1 MEQRLRAL
9 EELARGE
16 AGGGPGLDGLL
27 DLLLGL
33 HHELSSAPLR
43 RERSVAQFLSWAS
56 PFVTKVKELRLQ
68 RDDFEIL
75 KVIGRGAFGE
85 VAVVRQRDSGQ
96 IFAMKMLHK
105 WEMLKRAETAC
116 FREERDVLVKGDSRW
131 VTALHY
137 AFQDE
142 EYLYL
147 VMDYYAGGDLLTL
160 LSRFEDR
167 LPPELAQFYLAEM
180 VLAIHSLH
188 QLGYVHR
195 DVKPDNVLLDMNG
208 HIRLADFGSCLRLNN
223 SGMVDS
229 SVAVG
234 TPDYI
239 SPEILQAMEEGK
251 GHYGPQCDWWS
262 LGVCA
267 YELLFGETPFYAESL
282 VETYGKIM
290 NHEDHLQFPSDVP
303 DVPAS
308 ARDLIRQLL
317 CHQEERLGRGGLDD
331 FRNHPFFEGVDW
343 ERLATST
350 APYIPELRGP
360 MDTSNFDVD
369 DDTLN
374 HPGTLLPPSHGTFS
388 GHHLPFVG
396 FTYTSGSPGP
406 ESSSEQV
413 AALEQR
419 LHCLEQEKRELSRKL
434 QEALQIPSDH
444 RELEQLRKEVQT
456 LQDRLS
462 DHSPGQDSDLQ
473 QERDRLLQELAE
485 ARAQLQT
492 QEQELRR
499 AQGRQEELLQG
510 RQEAQDREAATAS
523 QAQALSSQLEEAR
536 DARRELQA
544 QVATLTREVTR
555 LQREQERS
563 LEKEPSQVKTV
574 HSTSETNGM
583 GSPEG
588 GPQEAQLRKEVAALR
603 VQLEQAHSHGPS
615 GKEEALCR
623 LQEENQRL
631 SQEQER
637 LVEELER
644 ELQSK
649 QQLEG
654 ERRET
659 ESNWEAQLA
668 DILSWVND
676 EKVSRGYLQA
686 LATKLAEELESL
698 RNVGTQTLP
707 TRPLVSPGDTLG
719 GGGASLTPQVGT
731 LSSRKISDL
740 PKLTAD
746 QWQSWGFE
754 PGQDH
759 QWKAR
764 RLQKMEA
771 SARLELQSALEAEIR
786 AKQSLQERL
795 TQAQEAQL
803 QAESRLQEAEKQNQS
818 LKQEL
823 AALREELRARGPGDT
838 KPSNSLIP
846 FLSFRSSEKDSA
858 KDPGISGEAPRP
870 GVEPELRPEGRR
882 SLRLGAVF
890 PRAPATTAAADG
902 PPAKPG
908 SHTLRPRSF
917 PSPTKCLRCTSLML
931 GLGRQGLGC
940 DACGYF
946 CHSTCAP
953 QAPPC
958 PVPPELLHVA
968 LGVHPETG
976 TGTAYE
982 GFLSVP
988 RPSGVRRGW
997 QRVFAALSDSRLLL
1011 FDAPDPRLSPASGAL
1026 LQALDLR
1033 DPQFSATPVLASDVI
1048 HAQSRDLPRI
1058 FRVTAS
1064 QLTVPPATCTVLLLA
1079 ESEGERERWLQVLG
1093 ELQRLLLDTRPRPR
1107 PVYTLK
1113 EAYDNGLP
1121 LLPHALCAAIIASQ
1135 QLCEKDQERLALG
1148 TEEGLFVIHLH
1159 SNDIFQVGECRR
1171 VQRLA
1176 MSPTAGLLVVLCGR
1190 GPSVRLFALA
1200 ELESAEAAGA
1210 KIPESRG
1217 CQVLAAG
1224 RILQARTPVL
1234 CVAVKRQVLCYQL
1247 GPGPGPW
1254 QRRIRELQ
1262 APAPVQSLGLL
1273 GDRLC
1278 VGAAGAFMLYPLLN
1292 EAAPLALGAD
1302 LVSEEL
1308 PPSRGG
1314 LGEALGAVELSL
1326 SEFLLLFTT
1335 AGVYVDSAGR
1345 KSRIHEL
1352 LWPAVPTGWVSH
1364 PAGYAAPYL
1373 TVFSE
1378 NSIDVFDVRKAEWVQ
1393 TVPLKKVRPLNPEGS
1408 LFLYGTE
1415 KVRLTYL
1422 RNRLAEK
1429 DEFDI
1434 PDLTDNSRRQLFRT
1448 KSKRRFS
1455 FRVSEEQR
1463 QQQRREMLKDP
1474 FVRSKLISSPTN
1486 FNHLVH
1492 VGPTD
1497 GRPRAR
1503 DLPRAP
1509 EEKGRGARSSGPQRP
1524 HSFSEAS
1531 RRPASVGSDDL
1542 AGDADPLKRKP
1553 WTSLSSESV
1562 SCPQGSLS
1570 PAASLLQVSQWG
1582 LFPPAFKD
1590 RQFCSVLRPSL
1601 GPETREQAEP
1611 IPALAPKRCALLPVS
1626 PHCGLAWVGIFTL
1639 IVSAV
1644 WPRARCPA
1652 SLSLSRL

>member
-1 MEQRLRAL
+1 MERRLRAL
-9 EELARGE
+9 EQLVRGE

-43 RERSVAQFLSWAS
+43 RERNVAQFLSWAS

-116 FREERDVLVKGDSRW
+116 FREERDVLVKGNGHW

-167 LPPELAQFYLAEM
+167 LPPDLAQFYLAEM

-308 ARDLIRQLL
+308 AQDLIRQLL
-317 CHQEERLGRGGLDD
+317 CRQEERLGCGGLDD

-374 HPGTLLPPSHGTFS
+374 HPETLPPPSLGAFS

-406 ESSSEQV
+406 DSSSEPV
-413 AALEQR
+413 AALERKQG
-419 LHCLEQEKRELSRKL
+419 KVELSWKH
-434 QEALQIPSDH
+434 QEAPHGSSEPQELAQLQ
-444 RELEQLRKEVQT
+444 KEVQS
-456 LQDRLS
+456 LRERLAEALR
-462 DHSPGQDSDLQ
+462 DSKAPWSQMDGPPAASSGRDSVLQ
-473 QERDRLLQELAE
+473 QEKDCLQQELAE
-485 ARAQLQT
+485 VRAGLQVQT
-492 QEQELRR
+492 RELRR
-499 AQGRQEELLQG
+499 AQSRQEELLQ
-510 RQEAQDREAATAS
+510 RLLEAQDREAATAS
-523 QAQALSSQLEEAR
+523 QIQALSSQLEEAQG
-536 DARRELQA
+536 ARRELEG
-544 QVATLTREVTR
+544 QVTTLSREVTR
-555 LQREQERS
+555 LQGQYKES
-563 LEKEPSQVKTV
+563 LEKESLRPKTV
-574 HSTSETNGM
+574 HTICETNGTEP
-583 GSPEG
+583 PEG
-588 GPQEAQLRKEVAALR
+588 GSQEAQLRQEVATLR
-603 VQLEQAHSHGPS
+603 EQLEQACSRA

-623 LQEENQRL
+623 LREENQRL

-637 LVEELER
+637 LVEKLEQ

-649 QQLEG
+649 QRLEG

-659 ESNWEAQLA
+659 ESNWEAQIS
-668 DILSWVND
+668 DILNWVND

-686 LATKLAEELESL
+686 LATKMAEELESL

-707 TRPLVSPGDTLG
+707 TRPM
-719 GGGASLTPQVGT
+719 
-731 LSSRKISDL
+731 
-740 PKLTAD
+740 
-746 QWQSWGFE
+746 
-754 PGQDH
+754 DH

-786 AKQSLQERL
+786 AKQGLQERL
-795 TQAQEAQL
+795 TQVQEAQL
-803 QAESRLQEAEKQNQS
+803 QAERRLQEAEKQSQA
-818 LKQEL
+818 LQQEV
-823 AALREELRARGPGDT
+823 AELREELRARGPADT
-838 KPSNSLIP
+838 KTSSSLIP
-846 FLSFRSSEKDSA
+846 FLSFWNTEKDSA
-858 KDPGISGEAPRP
+858 KDSGISGEAPRP
-870 GVEPELRPEGRR
+870 GAEPELRPEGRR
-882 SLRLGAVF
+882 SLRMGAVF
-890 PRAPATTAAADG
+890 PRAPAPTATPAEG

-917 PSPTKCLRCTSLML
+917 PSPTKCLCCTSLML

-940 DACGYF
+940 DACGYL
-946 CHSTCAP
+946 CHSSCAP

-958 PVPPELLHVA
+958 PVPPDLLRTA

-976 TGTAYE
+976 TGTAFE

-997 QRVFAALSDSRLLL
+997 QRVYAALSDSRLLL
-1011 FDAPDPRLSPASGAL
+1011 FDAPDPRVNPASGAL

-1064 QLTVPPATCTVLLLA
+1064 QLTVPPTTCTVLLLA

-1121 LLPHALCAAIIASQ
+1121 LLPHTLCAAIV
-1135 QLCEKDQERLALG
+1135 DQERLALG

-1159 SNDIFQVGECRR
+1159 SNGIFQVGDCRR

-1176 MSPTAGLLVVLCGR
+1176 VSPAAGLLVVLCGR

-1200 ELESAEAAGA
+1200 ELESCEASGT

-1217 CQVLAAG
+1217 CQALAAG
-1224 RILQARTPVL
+1224 RILQARTAVL

-1278 VGAAGAFMLYPLLN
+1278 VGAAGSFALYSLLN
-1292 EAAPLALGAD
+1292 EAAPLALGAG
-1302 LVSEEL
+1302 LVPEEL

-1326 SEFLLLFTT
+1326 SEFLLLFAT
-1335 AGVYVDSAGR
+1335 AGVYVDGAGR
-1345 KSRIHEL
+1345 KSRGHEL
-1352 LWPAVPTGWVSH
+1352 LWPVAPTGW
-1364 PAGYAAPYL
+1364 GYAAPYL

-1393 TVPLKKVRPLNPEGS
+1393 TVPLKKVRPLNLEGS

-1415 KVRLTYL
+1415 KIRLTYL
-1422 RNRLAEK
+1422 RNPLAEK

-1448 KSKRRFS
+1448 KSKRHFF

-1474 FVRSKLISSPTN
+1474 FVRSKLISPPTN

-1497 GRPRAR
+1497 GKPSAKE
-1503 DLPRAP
+1503 LPRAP
-1509 EEKGRGARSSGPQRP
+1509 EQKGRGARSSSSQRP
-1524 HSFSEAS
+1524 HSFSETS
-1531 RRPASVGSDDL
+1531 RRPASIGNDGL
-1542 AGDADPLKRKP
+1542 PGDADHMERKP

-1562 SCPQGSLS
+1562 SCPQGSLR
-1570 PAASLLQVSQWG
+1570 PAGSSVQVSERPRS
-1582 LFPPAFKD
+1582 LPPA
-1590 RQFCSVLRPSL
+1590 
-1601 GPETREQAEP
+1601 PESEG
-1611 IPALAPKRCALLPVS
+1611 S
-1626 PHCGLAWVGIFTL
+1626 P
-1639 IVSAV
+1639 
-1644 WPRARCPA
+1644 
-1652 SLSLSRL
+1652 

>member
-1 MEQRLRAL
+1 MERRLRAL
-9 EELARGE
+9 ERLARGE

-43 RERSVAQFLSWAS
+43 RERNVAQFLSWAG
-56 PFVTKVKELRLQ
+56 PFVQKVKELCLQ

-85 VAVVRQRDSGQ
+85 VAVVRQRDTGQ
-96 IFAMKMLHK
+96 VFAMKMLHK

-195 DVKPDNVLLDMNG
+195 DVKPDNILLDLNG
-208 HIRLADFGSCLRLNN
+208 HIRLADFGSCLRLNE

-239 SPEILQAMEEGK
+239 SPEILQAMEEGT

-290 NHEDHLQFPSDVP
+290 NHEDHLQFPPDVP

-308 ARDLIRQLL
+308 AQDLIRQLL
-317 CHQEERLGRGGLDD
+317 CRQEERLGRGGLDD

-360 MDTSNFDVD
+360 LDTSNFDVD

-374 HPGTLLPPSHGTFS
+374 HPGTLPPPTHGAFS

-396 FTYTSGSPGP
+396 FTYTLGRPSP
-406 ESSSEQV
+406 ESAAEPASAVEQDV
-413 AALEQR
+413 
-419 LHCLEQEKRELSRKL
+419 ELSWKDS
-434 QEALQIPSDH
+434 ET
-444 RELEQLRKEVQT
+444 LRDGKAP
-456 LQDRLS
+456 LS
-462 DHSPGQDSDLQ
+462 PRDSDLQ
-473 QERDRLLQELAE
+473 QERDQLRQDLAE
-485 ARAQLQT
+485 ARAALQA
-492 QEQELRR
+492 QAQELCR
-499 AQGRQEELLQG
+499 AQSRQEELL
-510 RQEAQDREAATAS
+510 RRLQEAQDREAAAAS
-523 QAQALSSQLEEAR
+523 GAQALSAQLEEAQG
-536 DARRELQA
+536 ARRELEA
-544 QVATLTREVTR
+544 RVATLSREVTQLQGQHER
-555 LQREQERS
+555 SRDKDTSQAESSHTASEASGSGAPQGGPDEAQLQRE
-563 LEKEPSQVKTV
+563 
-574 HSTSETNGM
+574 
-583 GSPEG
+583 
-588 GPQEAQLRKEVAALR
+588 AAALCEHP
-603 VQLEQAHSHGPS
+603 EQACGLGPG
-615 GKEEALCR
+615 GKEEALRR
-623 LQEENQRL
+623 LQEENARL
-631 SQEQER
+631 SREQER
-637 LVEELER
+637 LAEELER
-644 ELQSK
+644 EQQSK
-649 QQLEG
+649 RQLEG

-659 ESNWEAQLA
+659 ESSWEAQIA
-668 DILSWVND
+668 DILTWVND

-686 LATKLAEELESL
+686 LATKMAEELESL
-698 RNVGTQTLP
+698 GHAGPQTLP
-707 TRPLVSPGDTLG
+707 TRPL
-719 GGGASLTPQVGT
+719 
-731 LSSRKISDL
+731 
-740 PKLTAD
+740 
-746 QWQSWGFE
+746 
-754 PGQDH
+754 DH

-771 SARLELQSALEAEIR
+771 SARLELQLALEAEIR
-786 AKQSLQERL
+786 AKQGLQESL
-795 TQAQEAQL
+795 TRAQEAQL
-803 QAESRLQEAEKQNQS
+803 QAERRLQEAEKQSQA
-818 LKQEL
+818 LRQEL
-823 AALREELRARGPGDT
+823 ATLREELRARGPGDV
-838 KPSNSLIP
+838 KSSNSLIP
-846 FLSFRSSEKDSA
+846 FLSFRGAEDSA
-858 KDPGISGEAPRP
+858 KDPGTSGEALRP
-870 GVEPELRPEGRR
+870 GMEPELRPEGRR
-882 SLRLGAVF
+882 SLRAGAAL
-890 PRAPATTAAADG
+890 PRVPAAPTAPAEG

-946 CHSTCAP
+946 CHSACAP

-958 PVPPELLHVA
+958 PVPPDLLRTA
-968 LGVHPETG
+968 LGVHPDTG

-1011 FDAPDPRLSPASGAL
+1011 FDAPDARLSPASGAL

-1064 QLTVPPATCTVLLLA
+1064 QLTVPPTTCTVLLLA
-1079 ESEGERERWLQVLG
+1079 ESEAERERWLQVLG
-1093 ELQRLLLDTRPRPR
+1093 ELQRLLADSRPRPR
-1107 PVYTLK
+1107 PVYILK

-1121 LLPHALCAAIIASQ
+1121 LLPHTLCAAVI
-1135 QLCEKDQERLALG
+1135 DTERLALG
-1148 TEEGLFVIHLH
+1148 TEEGLYVIHLH
-1159 SNDIFQVGECRR
+1159 SHDIFQVGECRR

-1176 MSPTAGLLVVLCGR
+1176 VSPTAGLLVALCGR
-1190 GPSVRLFALA
+1190 GPSVRLFPLA

-1217 CQVLAAG
+1217 CQALAAG
-1224 RILQARTPVL
+1224 RILQARTPVI

-1278 VGAAGAFMLYPLLN
+1278 VGAAGAFALYPLLN
-1292 EAAPLALGAD
+1292 EAAPLALGAG
-1302 LVSEEL
+1302 LGPEEL

-1345 KSRIHEL
+1345 KSRGHEL
-1352 LWPAVPTGWVSH
+1352 LWPAAPTGW
-1364 PAGYAAPYL
+1364 GYAAPYL

-1378 NSIDVFDVRKAEWVQ
+1378 NSMDVFDVRRAEWVQ

-1434 PDLTDNSRRQLFRT
+1434 PDLTDNSRRQLFRA
-1448 KSKRRFS
+1448 KSKRRFF

-1474 FVRSKLISSPTN
+1474 FVRSKLISPPTN

-1492 VGPTD
+1492 VGPTA
-1497 GRPRAR
+1497 GKAGAR
-1503 DLPRAP
+1503 DHQAP
-1509 EEKGRGARSSGPQRP
+1509 EKARGARSSGPQRP
-1524 HSFSEAS
+1524 HSFSEAP
-1531 RRPASVGSDDL
+1531 RRPASMGS
-1542 AGDADPLKRKP
+1542 AGFPGDADPKKRKP

-1562 SCPQGSLS
+1562 SCPQASLS
-1570 PAASLLQVSQWG
+1570 PAASVVQVSERPRS
-1582 LFPPAFKD
+1582 LPPA
-1590 RQFCSVLRPSL
+1590 
-1601 GPETREQAEP
+1601 PESES
-1611 IPALAPKRCALLPVS
+1611 S
-1626 PHCGLAWVGIFTL
+1626 P
-1639 IVSAV
+1639 
-1644 WPRARCPA
+1644 
-1652 SLSLSRL
+1652 

>member
-1 MEQRLRAL
+1 MERRLRAL
-9 EELARGE
+9 ERLARGE
-16 AGGGPGLDGLL
+16 AAGGPGLDGLL

-43 RERSVAQFLSWAS
+43 RERNVAQFLSWAS
-56 PFVTKVKELRLQ
+56 PLVAKVKELRLQ

-137 AFQDE
+137 AFQDD

-303 DVPAS
+303 DVPAT

-317 CHQEERLGRGGLDD
+317 CRQEERLGRGGLDD

-343 ERLATST
+343 EQLATST

-374 HPGTLLPPSHGTFS
+374 HPGTLPPPSHGAFS

-406 ESSSEQV
+406 ESSSERL
-413 AALEQR
+413 AGLERQLGR
-419 LHCLEQEKRELSRKL
+419 LQEEKMQLSREL
-434 QEALQIPSDH
+434 QEALQVSSDPQ
-444 RELEQLRKEVQT
+444 ELERLRKEVQT

-462 DHSPGQDSDLQ
+462 ETPRDSEDRTDGGSPGQDGDLRR
-473 QERDRLLQELAE
+473 ERDQLARELAE
-485 ARAQLQT
+485 AQAGLRAQAQA
-492 QEQELRR
+492 LRR
-499 AQGRQEELLQG
+499 AQERQEELLQ
-510 RQEAQDREAATAS
+510 RLHEAQEREAATAS
-523 QAQALSSQLEEAR
+523 QTQALSSQLEEAQDSSR
-536 DARRELQA
+536 KLQA
-544 QVATLTREVTR
+544 QVATLCREVTQ
-555 LQREQERS
+555 LQRQRERS
-563 LEKEPSQVKTV
+563 LEKESFRAKTI
-574 HSTSETNGM
+574 HTTSETNGT
-583 GSPEG
+583 GLPESR
-588 GPQEAQLRKEVAALR
+588 PQEAQLRKEVAALR
-603 VQLEQAHSHGPS
+603 VQLEQARGHGLS

-623 LQEENQRL
+623 LEEENRRL
-631 SQEQER
+631 SLEQER

-644 ELQSK
+644 EQQSK

-659 ESNWEAQLA
+659 ESNWEAQIA

-686 LATKLAEELESL
+686 LATKMAEELESL

-707 TRPLVSPGDTLG
+707 ARPL
-719 GGGASLTPQVGT
+719 
-731 LSSRKISDL
+731 
-740 PKLTAD
+740 
-746 QWQSWGFE
+746 
-754 PGQDH
+754 DH

-795 TQAQEAQL
+795 TQVQEAQL
-803 QAESRLQEAEKQNQS
+803 QAESRLQEAEKQNQG
-818 LKQEL
+818 LQQEL
-823 AALREELRARGPGDT
+823 AVLREELVARGPGDT
-838 KPSNSLIP
+838 KPANSLIP
-846 FLSFRSSEKDSA
+846 FLSLRSSEKDST
-858 KDPGISGEAPRP
+858 KDPDLSAEALKP

-890 PRAPATTAAADG
+890 PKAPAAPTAPAEG

-908 SHTLRPRSF
+908 SHALRPRSF

-946 CHSTCAP
+946 CHSACAP

-958 PVPPELLHVA
+958 PVPPDHLRTA

-1064 QLTVPPATCTVLLLA
+1064 QLTVPPAVCTVLLLA
-1079 ESEGERERWLQVLG
+1079 ESEAERECWLQVLG

-1121 LLPHALCAAIIASQ
+1121 LLPHALCAAII
-1135 QLCEKDQERLALG
+1135 DQERLALG

-1159 SNDIFQVGECRR
+1159 SNDIFQVGDCRR
-1171 VQRLA
+1171 VQRLTV
-1176 MSPTAGLLVVLCGR
+1176 SPTAGLLVVLCGR

-1200 ELESAEAAGA
+1200 KLESVEAGGA

-1217 CQVLAAG
+1217 CQALAAG

-1278 VGAAGAFMLYPLLN
+1278 VGAAGAFALYPLLN
-1292 EAAPLALGAD
+1292 EAAPVALGAG

-1352 LWPAVPTGWVSH
+1352 LWPAVPTGW
-1364 PAGYAAPYL
+1364 GYAAPYL

-1378 NSIDVFDVRKAEWVQ
+1378 NAIDVFDVRKAEWVQ

-1408 LFLYGTE
+1408 LFLFGTE

-1448 KSKRRFS
+1448 KSKRHFF

-1463 QQQRREMLKDP
+1463 QQRRREMLKDP
-1474 FVRSKLISSPTN
+1474 FVRSKLISPPTN

-1497 GRPRAR
+1497 GKPSAR
-1503 DLPRAP
+1503 VLPRAP
-1509 EEKGRGARSSGPQRP
+1509 EGKGRGTRGSGPQRP

-1531 RRPASVGSDDL
+1531 RRPASVGSDGL
-1542 AGDADPLKRKP
+1542 AGDADTTVKRKP

-1570 PAASLLQVSQWG
+1570 PADSLIQVSWWG
-1582 LFPPAFKD
+1582 FSLPYKSTGS
-1590 RQFCSVLRPSL
+1590 SVL
-1601 GPETREQAEP
+1601 
-1611 IPALAPKRCALLPVS
+1611 C
-1626 PHCGLAWVGIFTL
+1626 
-1639 IVSAV
+1639 
-1644 WPRARCPA
+1644 
-1652 SLSLSRL
+1652 

>member
-9 EELARGE
+9 EQLARGE

-43 RERSVAQFLSWAS
+43 RERNVAQFLSWAS

-290 NHEDHLQFPSDVP
+290 NHEDHLQFPSDMP

-308 ARDLIRQLL
+308 AQDLIRRLL
-317 CHQEERLGRGGLDD
+317 CRQEERLGCGGLDD
-331 FRNHPFFEGVDW
+331 FRNHPFFQGVDW
-343 ERLATST
+343 ERLANST

-374 HPGTLLPPSHGTFS
+374 HPGTLPPPSHGAFS

-396 FTYTSGSPGP
+396 FTYTSSCSASESRSEPG
-406 ESSSEQV
+406 
-413 AALEQR
+413 AALEKFC
-419 LHCLEQEKRELSRKL
+419 HLEQDKVELGWKH
-434 QEALQIPSDH
+434 QEALHGCSDH
-444 RELEQLRKEVQT
+444 QELARLRTEVQT
-456 LQDRLS
+456 LQGRLAEMLRDSKAHLSQMDGAPAGSLSQDGDLWQEKDRL
-462 DHSPGQDSDLQ
+462 Q
-473 QERDRLLQELAE
+473 QELAE
-485 ARAQLQT
+485 AQAGLQV
-492 QEQELRR
+492 QGQELRR
-499 AQGRQEELLQG
+499 VQGRQEELLQQL
-510 RQEAQDREAATAS
+510 QEAQEREAASAS
-523 QAQALSSQLEEAR
+523 RIQALSSQLEEAW
-536 DARRELQA
+536 DAQRELEG
-544 QVATLTREVTR
+544 QVATLRQEVAQ
-555 LQREQERS
+555 LQGQWERS
-563 LEKEPSQVKTV
+563 LEKSSSPAKTV
-574 HSTSETNGM
+574 HTASETNGT
-583 GSPEG
+583 GLPEG
-588 GPQEAQLRKEVAALR
+588 GPQEAQLRKEVAALQE
-603 VQLEQAHSHGPS
+603 QLRQARSRGP
-615 GKEEALCR
+615 GEKDEALCR

-631 SQEQER
+631 SREQER
-637 LVEELER
+637 LAEELEQ

-649 QQLEG
+649 QRLEG

-659 ESNWEAQLA
+659 ESNWEAQIA

-686 LATKLAEELESL
+686 LATKMAEELESL

-707 TRPLVSPGDTLG
+707 TRPL
-719 GGGASLTPQVGT
+719 
-731 LSSRKISDL
+731 
-740 PKLTAD
+740 
-746 QWQSWGFE
+746 
-754 PGQDH
+754 DH

-786 AKQSLQERL
+786 AKQNLQEQL
-795 TQAQEAQL
+795 TQVQEAQL
-803 QAESRLQEAEKQNQS
+803 QSERRLQEAEKQSGALQ
-818 LKQEL
+818 QEL

-846 FLSFRSSEKDSA
+846 FLSFWNAEKDSA
-858 KDPGISGEAPRP
+858 KDTGISGEAPRT
-870 GVEPELRPEGRR
+870 GAEPELRPEGRR
-882 SLRLGAVF
+882 SLRMGAVF
-890 PRAPATTAAADG
+890 PRAPAATTAPAEV

-908 SHTLRPRSF
+908 SHALRLRNF
-917 PSPTKCLRCTSLML
+917 LSPTKCLRCTSLML
-931 GLGRQGLGC
+931 GLGRQGLAC

-958 PVPPELLHVA
+958 PVPPELLRTA

-997 QRVFAALSDSRLLL
+997 QRVYAALSDSRLLL
-1011 FDAPDPRLSPASGAL
+1011 FDAPDPRVSPASGAL
-1026 LQALDLR
+1026 LQTLDLR
-1033 DPQFSATPVLASDVI
+1033 DPQFSATPVLAPDVI

-1064 QLTVPPATCTVLLLA
+1064 QLTVPPTTCTVLLLA

-1121 LLPHALCAAIIASQ
+1121 LLPHTFCAAVI
-1135 QLCEKDQERLALG
+1135 DQERLALG
-1148 TEEGLFVIHLH
+1148 TEEGLYVIHLH

-1171 VQRLA
+1171 VQQLA
-1176 MSPTAGLLVVLCGR
+1176 VSPSAGLLVVLCGR

-1200 ELESAEAAGA
+1200 ELESTDATGA

-1217 CQVLAAG
+1217 CQVLTAG

-1234 CVAVKRQVLCYQL
+1234 CVAIKRQVLCYQL

-1254 QRRIRELQ
+1254 QHRIRELQ
-1262 APAPVQSLGLL
+1262 APASVQSLGLL

-1278 VGAAGAFMLYPLLN
+1278 VGAAGTFALYPLLN
-1292 EAAPLALGAD
+1292 EAAPLVLGAG
-1302 LVSEEL
+1302 LVPEEL

-1326 SEFLLLFTT
+1326 NELLLLFTT
-1335 AGVYVDSAGR
+1335 AGVYVDGTGR
-1345 KSRIHEL
+1345 KSRSHEL
-1352 LWPAVPTGWVSH
+1352 LWPAAPTGW
-1364 PAGYAAPYL
+1364 GYTAPYL

-1378 NSIDVFDVRKAEWVQ
+1378 NAIDVFDVRRAEWVQ

-1415 KVRLTYL
+1415 KIRLTYL

-1448 KSKRRFS
+1448 KSKRRFF
-1455 FRVSEEQR
+1455 FRVSPEQR

-1474 FVRSKLISSPTN
+1474 FVRSKLISPPTN

-1497 GRPRAR
+1497 GRHSAR

-1531 RRPASVGSDDL
+1531 RRPASMGSDCL
-1542 AGDADPLKRKP
+1542 PGDTDPTVKRKP

-1570 PAASLLQVSQWG
+1570 PAASQIQVSERPRS
-1582 LFPPAFKD
+1582 LPPA
-1590 RQFCSVLRPSL
+1590 
-1601 GPETREQAEP
+1601 AESESFP
-1611 IPALAPKRCALLPVS
+1611 
-1626 PHCGLAWVGIFTL
+1626 
-1639 IVSAV
+1639 
-1644 WPRARCPA
+1644 
-1652 SLSLSRL
+1652 

>member
-1 MEQRLRAL
+1 MEQRLREL
-9 EELARGE
+9 ERLAQGE

-43 RERSVAQFLSWAS
+43 RERNVAQFLNWAG

-85 VAVVRQRDSGQ
+85 VAVVRQKDSGQ

-131 VTALHY
+131 VTTLHY

-195 DVKPDNVLLDMNG
+195 DVKPDNVLLDKNG
-208 HIRLADFGSCLRLNN
+208 HIRLADFGSCLRLND

-290 NHEDHLQFPSDVP
+290 NHEDHLQFPPDTP

-308 ARDLIRQLL
+308 AQDLIRQLL
-317 CHQEERLGRGGLDD
+317 CRQEHRLGRGGLDD
-331 FRNHPFFEGVDW
+331 FRKHPFFEGVDW
-343 ERLATST
+343 GRLATST

-360 MDTSNFDVD
+360 VDTSNFDVD
-369 DDTLN
+369 EDTLT
-374 HPGTLLPPSHGTFS
+374 HPGTAPPPSHGPFS
-388 GHHLPFVG
+388 GHQLPFVG
-396 FTYTSGSPGP
+396 FTYTSGSPGS
-406 ESSSEQV
+406 ESSSQR
-413 AALEQR
+413 AAAPGQK
-419 LHCLEQEKRELSRKL
+419 LHCLEREKAEPNGSC
-434 QEALQIPSDH
+434 QEALQSPSDP
-444 RELEQLRKEVQT
+444 RELGQPRREAQT
-456 LQDRLS
+456 LQDGPSGALRAGTTPSSQL
-462 DHSPGQDSDLQ
+462 DGPPAGQADLR
-473 QERDRLLQELAE
+473 QERDRLHQELAAARAALQAQERELGE
-485 ARAQLQT
+485 ARA
-492 QEQELRR
+492 
-499 AQGRQEELLQG
+499 RQEELRRGL
-510 RQEAQDREAATAS
+510 QEAQEKEAATAS
-523 QAQALSSQLEEAR
+523 RARALSSQLEEAR
-536 DARRELQA
+536 GARRELQA
-544 QVATLTREVTR
+544 QVATLNRELTR
-555 LQREQERS
+555 LQKQQGGSLQRES
-563 LEKEPSQVKTV
+563 APGKAI
-574 HSTSETNGM
+574 HANGV
-583 GSPEG
+583 GPPEG
-588 GPQEAQLRKEVAALR
+588 RPPEVQPREEVAALPG
-603 VQLEQAHSHGPS
+603 QQEQNHGHRS
-615 GKEEALCR
+615 GGKEEALCR
-623 LQEENQRL
+623 LQEENRRL

-637 LVEELER
+637 LVEELAR
-644 ELQSK
+644 EQQSK
-649 QQLEG
+649 RQLEG
-654 ERRET
+654 ERREA
-659 ESNWEAQLA
+659 ESNWEAQIA

-686 LATKLAEELESL
+686 LATKMAEELESL

-707 TRPLVSPGDTLG
+707 ARPL
-719 GGGASLTPQVGT
+719 
-731 LSSRKISDL
+731 
-740 PKLTAD
+740 
-746 QWQSWGFE
+746 
-754 PGQDH
+754 DH

-786 AKQSLQERL
+786 AKRGLQEQL
-795 TQAQEAQL
+795 TQVQEARL
-803 QAESRLQEAEKQNQS
+803 QAESRAQETEKQNQS
-818 LKQEL
+818 LTQEL
-823 AALREELRARGPGDT
+823 AALREEMQARGAGDA
-838 KPSNSLIP
+838 KPSSSLITLLP
-846 FLSFRSSEKDSA
+846 FRSAEKDPS
-858 KDPGISGEAPRP
+858 KDPGGSGEAPRP
-870 GVEPELRPEGRR
+870 GMEPELRPEGRR
-882 SLRLGAVF
+882 SLRIGAVF
-890 PRAPATTAAADG
+890 PRAPAATTALAQG
-902 PPAKPG
+902 SPAKPG

-917 PSPTKCLRCTSLML
+917 PSPTKCLRCTSMML
-931 GLGRQGLGC
+931 GLSRQGLGC

-958 PVPPELLHVA
+958 PVPHDLLRSA

-1011 FDAPDPRLSPASGAL
+1011 FDAPDSRFSPASGAL

-1048 HAQSRDLPRI
+1048 HAQSKDLPCI

-1064 QLTVPPATCTVLLLA
+1064 QLTVPPTTCTVLLLA
-1079 ESEGERERWLQVLG
+1079 ESKGARERWLRALS
-1093 ELQRLLLDTRPRPR
+1093 ELQRLLRDVPL
-1107 PVYTLK
+1107 TLT
-1113 EAYDNGLP
+1113 LS
-1121 LLPHALCAAIIASQ
+1121 LLP
-1135 QLCEKDQERLALG
+1135 DQERLALG
-1148 TEEGLFVIHLH
+1148 TEEGLFVIHLR

-1176 MSPTAGLLVVLCGR
+1176 VSPAAGLLAALCGR
-1190 GPSVRLFALA
+1190 GPSVRLFALS
-1200 ELESAEAAGA
+1200 ELESMEAAGT

-1278 VGAAGAFMLYPLLN
+1278 VGAAGTFALYPLLN
-1292 EAAPLALGAD
+1292 EAAPVILGTG
-1302 LVSEEL
+1302 LVPEDL

-1335 AGVYVDSAGR
+1335 AGVYVDSTGR
-1345 KSRIHEL
+1345 KSRIQEL
-1352 LWPAVPTGWVSH
+1352 LWPAMPTGW
-1364 PAGYAAPYL
+1364 GYTAPYL

-1378 NSIDVFDVRKAEWVQ
+1378 NAMDVFDVRRAEWVQ

-1422 RNRLAEK
+1422 RNQLSEK

-1448 KSKRRFS
+1448 KSKRRFF

-1474 FVRSKLISSPTN
+1474 FVRSKLISPPTN

-1492 VGPTD
+1492 MGRVD
-1497 GRPRAR
+1497 GRPSAR
-1503 DLPRAP
+1503 DLSPAP
-1509 EEKGRGARSSGPQRP
+1509 DENGRGARSSGPQRP

-1531 RRPASVGSDDL
+1531 RRPASMGSEGL
-1542 AGDADPLKRKP
+1542 AAAADPMKKKP

-1562 SCPQGSLS
+1562 SSPQGSLS
-1570 PAASLLQVSQWG
+1570 PAASLIQVSERPRS
-1582 LFPPAFKD
+1582 LPPA
-1590 RQFCSVLRPSL
+1590 
-1601 GPETREQAEP
+1601 PESES
-1611 IPALAPKRCALLPVS
+1611 S
-1626 PHCGLAWVGIFTL
+1626 P
-1639 IVSAV
+1639 
-1644 WPRARCPA
+1644 
-1652 SLSLSRL
+1652 

>member
-1 MEQRLRAL
+1 MERRLRAL
-9 EELARGE
+9 EQLARGE

-43 RERSVAQFLSWAS
+43 RERNVAQFLSWAG

-131 VTALHY
+131 VTTLHY

-223 SGMVDS
+223 NGMVDS

-290 NHEDHLQFPSDVP
+290 NHEDHLQFPADAP

-308 ARDLIRQLL
+308 AQDLIRQLL
-317 CHQEERLGRGGLDD
+317 CRQEERLGRGGLDD

-360 MDTSNFDVD
+360 VDTSNFDVD

-374 HPGTLLPPSHGTFS
+374 HPGTLPPPSHGAFS

-406 ESSSEQV
+406 ESSSEQLP
-413 AALEQR
+413 ALER
-419 LHCLEQEKRELSRKL
+419 KLRCLEQEKTELSRKL
-434 QEALQIPSDH
+434 QEALQVSSDH
-444 RELEQLRKEVQT
+444 RELERLQKEVQT
-456 LQDRLS
+456 LRHRLS
-462 DHSPGQDSDLQ
+462 ETPRGSKASLSQTDGGSPGRDSDLR
-473 QERDRLLQELAE
+473 QERDRLLRELAE
-485 ARAQLQT
+485 AQAGLQAQAGELCRAQ
-492 QEQELRR
+492 E
-499 AQGRQEELLQG
+499 RQEELLQ
-510 RQEAQDREAATAS
+510 RLREAQEREAATAS
-523 QAQALSSQLEEAR
+523 QTQALSSRLEEAQ
-536 DARRELQA
+536 DTSRRLQA
-544 QVATLTREVTR
+544 QVATLCREVTQ
-555 LQREQERS
+555 LQRQRERS
-563 LEKEPSQVKTV
+563 IEKESLRVKTI
-574 HSTSETNGM
+574 HAASETNGT
-583 GSPEG
+583 GLPEG
-588 GPQEAQLRKEVAALR
+588 GPQEAQLRKEAAALR
-603 VQLEQAHSHGPS
+603 VQLEQARGHGLS

-631 SQEQER
+631 SLEQER
-637 LVEELER
+637 LVAELER
-644 ELQSK
+644 EQQSK

-659 ESNWEAQLA
+659 ESNWEAQIA

-686 LATKLAEELESL
+686 LATKMAEELESL
-698 RNVGTQTLP
+698 RNVGTQTPP
-707 TRPLVSPGDTLG
+707 TRPL
-719 GGGASLTPQVGT
+719 
-731 LSSRKISDL
+731 
-740 PKLTAD
+740 
-746 QWQSWGFE
+746 
-754 PGQDH
+754 DH

-786 AKQSLQERL
+786 AKQSLQEQL
-795 TQAQEAQL
+795 TQVQEARR
-803 QAESRLQEAEKQNQS
+803 QADSRLQEAEQQS
-818 LKQEL
+818 RGLRQEL
-823 AALREELRARGPGDT
+823 AALREELQARGPADT

-846 FLSFRSSEKDSA
+846 FLSLRSSEKDST
-858 KDPGISGEAPRP
+858 KDPGISGEALRP
-870 GVEPELRPEGRR
+870 GMEPELKPEGRR

-890 PRAPATTAAADG
+890 PRAPAAVTTPTEV

-908 SHTLRPRSF
+908 SHSLRPRSF

-946 CHSTCAP
+946 CHSACAP

-958 PVPPELLHVA
+958 PVPPDLLRTA

-1064 QLTVPPATCTVLLLA
+1064 QLTVPPAMCTVLLLA
-1079 ESEGERERWLQVLG
+1079 ESEAERERWLQVLG

-1121 LLPHALCAAIIASQ
+1121 LLPHALCAAII
-1135 QLCEKDQERLALG
+1135 DQERLALG

-1176 MSPTAGLLVVLCGR
+1176 VSPTAGLLVVLCGR

-1200 ELESAEAAGA
+1200 KLESAEVAGA

-1224 RILQARTPVL
+1224 CILQARTPVL

-1278 VGAAGAFMLYPLLN
+1278 VGAAGTFALYPLLN
-1292 EAAPLALGAD
+1292 EAAPLALGAS
-1302 LVSEEL
+1302 LVPEEL

-1326 SEFLLLFTT
+1326 SEFLLLFAT

-1345 KSRIHEL
+1345 KSRVHEL
-1352 LWPAVPTGWVSH
+1352 LWPAVPTGWGCFRDTEEETSPRRCLTCQGLHSTVSC

-1408 LFLYGTE
+1408 LFLFGTE

-1448 KSKRRFS
+1448 KSKRHFF

-1463 QQQRREMLKDP
+1463 QQRRRELLKDP
-1474 FVRSKLISSPTN
+1474 FVRSKLISPPSN

-1497 GRPRAR
+1497 GKPGAR
-1503 DLPRAP
+1503 DLPPAP
-1509 EEKGRGARSSGPQRP
+1509 GGKGRGTRGSGPQRP

-1531 RRPASVGSDDL
+1531 RRPASVGSDGL
-1542 AGDADPLKRKP
+1542 TGDADAMKRKP

-1562 SCPQGSLS
+1562 SCSQGSLS
-1570 PAASLLQVSQWG
+1570 PADSLIQVSERPRS
-1582 LFPPAFKD
+1582 LPPA
-1590 RQFCSVLRPSL
+1590 
-1601 GPETREQAEP
+1601 PESEG
-1611 IPALAPKRCALLPVS
+1611 S
-1626 PHCGLAWVGIFTL
+1626 P
-1639 IVSAV
+1639 
-1644 WPRARCPA
+1644 
-1652 SLSLSRL
+1652 

>member
-1 MEQRLRAL
+1 MERRLRAL
-9 EELARGE
+9 EQLARGE

-43 RERSVAQFLSWAS
+43 RERNVAQFLSWAG

-131 VTALHY
+131 VTTLHY

-223 SGMVDS
+223 NGMVDS

-290 NHEDHLQFPSDVP
+290 NHEDHLQFPAEAP

-308 ARDLIRQLL
+308 AQDLIRQLL
-317 CHQEERLGRGGLDD
+317 CRQEERLGRGGLDD

-360 MDTSNFDVD
+360 VDTSNFDVD

-374 HPGTLLPPSHGTFS
+374 HPGTLPPPSHGAFS

-406 ESSSEQV
+406 ESSSEQLP
-413 AALEQR
+413 ALER
-419 LHCLEQEKRELSRKL
+419 KLRCLEQEKTELSRKL
-434 QEALQIPSDH
+434 QEALQVSSDH
-444 RELEQLRKEVQT
+444 RELERLQKEVQT
-456 LQDRLS
+456 LRHRLS
-462 DHSPGQDSDLQ
+462 ETPRGSKASLSQTDGGSPGRDSDLR
-473 QERDRLLQELAE
+473 QERDRLLRELAE
-485 ARAQLQT
+485 AQAGLQAQAGELCRAQ
-492 QEQELRR
+492 E
-499 AQGRQEELLQG
+499 RQEELLQ
-510 RQEAQDREAATAS
+510 RLREAQEREAATAS
-523 QAQALSSQLEEAR
+523 QTQALSSRLEEAQ
-536 DARRELQA
+536 DTSRRLQA
-544 QVATLTREVTR
+544 QVATLCREVTQ
-555 LQREQERS
+555 LQRQRERS
-563 LEKEPSQVKTV
+563 VEKESLRVKTI
-574 HSTSETNGM
+574 HAASETNGT
-583 GSPEG
+583 GPPEG

-603 VQLEQAHSHGPS
+603 VQLEQARGRGPS

-631 SQEQER
+631 SLEQER

-644 ELQSK
+644 EQQSK

-654 ERRET
+654 ERRQT
-659 ESNWEAQLA
+659 ESNWEAQIA

-686 LATKLAEELESL
+686 LATKMAEELESL
-698 RNVGTQTLP
+698 RNVGTQTP
-707 TRPLVSPGDTLG
+707 PSRPL
-719 GGGASLTPQVGT
+719 
-731 LSSRKISDL
+731 
-740 PKLTAD
+740 
-746 QWQSWGFE
+746 
-754 PGQDH
+754 DH

-786 AKQSLQERL
+786 AKQSLQEQL
-795 TQAQEAQL
+795 TQVQEAQR
-803 QAESRLQEAEKQNQS
+803 QADSRLQEAEQQS
-818 LKQEL
+818 RGLRQEL
-823 AALREELRARGPGDT
+823 AALREELQARGPADT
-838 KPSNSLIP
+838 KSSNSLIP
-846 FLSFRSSEKDSA
+846 FLSLRSSEDST
-858 KDPGISGEAPRP
+858 KDPGISGEALRP
-870 GVEPELRPEGRR
+870 GMEPELKPEGRR

-890 PRAPATTAAADG
+890 PRAPAAVTTPTEV

-908 SHTLRPRSF
+908 SHSLRPRSF

-946 CHSTCAP
+946 CHSACAP

-958 PVPPELLHVA
+958 PVPPDLLRTA

-1064 QLTVPPATCTVLLLA
+1064 QLTVPPAMCTVLLLA
-1079 ESEGERERWLQVLG
+1079 ESEAERERWLRVLG

-1121 LLPHALCAAIIASQ
+1121 LLPHTLCAAII
-1135 QLCEKDQERLALG
+1135 DQERLALG

-1176 MSPTAGLLVVLCGR
+1176 VSPTAGLLVVLCGR

-1200 ELESAEAAGA
+1200 KLESAEVAGA

-1224 RILQARTPVL
+1224 CILQARTPVL

-1262 APAPVQSLGLL
+1262 AQAPVQSLGLL

-1278 VGAAGAFMLYPLLN
+1278 VGAAGTFALYPLLN
-1292 EAAPLALGAD
+1292 EAAPLALGAS
-1302 LVSEEL
+1302 LVPEEL

-1326 SEFLLLFTT
+1326 SEFLLLFAT

-1345 KSRIHEL
+1345 KSRVPEL
-1352 LWPAVPTGWVSH
+1352 LWPAVPTGWGCFRDTEEETSPRRCLTCQGLHSTVSC

-1408 LFLYGTE
+1408 LFLFGTE

-1448 KSKRRFS
+1448 KSKRHFF

-1463 QQQRREMLKDP
+1463 QQRRRELLKDP
-1474 FVRSKLISSPTN
+1474 FVRSKLISPPSN

-1497 GRPRAR
+1497 GKPGAR
-1503 DLPRAP
+1503 DLPPQAP
-1509 EEKGRGARSSGPQRP
+1509 GGKGRGTRGSGPQRP

-1531 RRPASVGSDDL
+1531 RRPASVGSDGL
-1542 AGDADPLKRKP
+1542 PGDADAVKRKP

-1562 SCPQGSLS
+1562 SCSQGSLS
-1570 PAASLLQVSQWG
+1570 PADSLIQVSERPRS
-1582 LFPPAFKD
+1582 LPPA
-1590 RQFCSVLRPSL
+1590 
-1601 GPETREQAEP
+1601 PESEG
-1611 IPALAPKRCALLPVS
+1611 S
-1626 PHCGLAWVGIFTL
+1626 P
-1639 IVSAV
+1639 
-1644 WPRARCPA
+1644 
-1652 SLSLSRL
+1652 

>member
-1 MEQRLRAL
+1 MERRLRAL
-9 EELARGE
+9 EQLARGE
-16 AGGGPGLDGLL
+16 AGGGLGLDGLL

-43 RERSVAQFLSWAS
+43 RERNVAQFLSWAG

-131 VTALHY
+131 VTTLHY

-223 SGMVDS
+223 NGMVDS

-290 NHEDHLQFPSDVP
+290 NHEDHLQFPADAP

-308 ARDLIRQLL
+308 AQDLIRQLL
-317 CHQEERLGRGGLDD
+317 CRQEERLGRGGLDD

-360 MDTSNFDVD
+360 VDTSNFDVD

-374 HPGTLLPPSHGTFS
+374 HPGTLPPPSHGAFS

-406 ESSSEQV
+406 ESSSEQLP
-413 AALEQR
+413 ALER
-419 LHCLEQEKRELSRKL
+419 KLRCLEQEKTELSRKL
-434 QEALQIPSDH
+434 QEALQVSSDH
-444 RELEQLRKEVQT
+444 RELERLQKEVQT
-456 LQDRLS
+456 LRHRLS
-462 DHSPGQDSDLQ
+462 ETPRGSKASLSQTDGGSPGRDSDLR
-473 QERDRLLQELAE
+473 QERDRLLRELAE
-485 ARAQLQT
+485 AQAGLQAQAGELCRAQ
-492 QEQELRR
+492 E
-499 AQGRQEELLQG
+499 RQEELLQ
-510 RQEAQDREAATAS
+510 RLREAQEREAATAS
-523 QAQALSSQLEEAR
+523 QTQALSSRLEEAQDTSR
-536 DARRELQA
+536 SLQA
-544 QVATLTREVTR
+544 QVATLCREVTQ
-555 LQREQERS
+555 LQRQRERS
-563 LEKEPSQVKTV
+563 IEKESLRVKTI
-574 HSTSETNGM
+574 HAASETNGT
-583 GSPEG
+583 GLPEG
-588 GPQEAQLRKEVAALR
+588 APQEAQLRKEVAALR
-603 VQLEQAHSHGPS
+603 VQLEQACGHGLS

-631 SQEQER
+631 SLEQER

-644 ELQSK
+644 EQQSK

-654 ERRET
+654 ERRQT
-659 ESNWEAQLA
+659 ESNWEAQIA

-686 LATKLAEELESL
+686 LATKMAEELESL
-698 RNVGTQTLP
+698 RNVGTQTPP
-707 TRPLVSPGDTLG
+707 TRPL
-719 GGGASLTPQVGT
+719 
-731 LSSRKISDL
+731 
-740 PKLTAD
+740 
-746 QWQSWGFE
+746 
-754 PGQDH
+754 DH

-786 AKQSLQERL
+786 AKQSLQEQL
-795 TQAQEAQL
+795 TQVQEARR
-803 QAESRLQEAEKQNQS
+803 QADSRLQEAEQQS
-818 LKQEL
+818 RGLRQEL
-823 AALREELRARGPGDT
+823 AALREELRARGPADT

-846 FLSFRSSEKDSA
+846 FLSLRSSEDST
-858 KDPGISGEAPRP
+858 KDPGISGEALRP
-870 GVEPELRPEGRR
+870 GMEPELKPEGRR

-890 PRAPATTAAADG
+890 PRAPAAVTTPTEV

-908 SHTLRPRSF
+908 SHSLRPRSF

-946 CHSTCAP
+946 CHSACAP

-958 PVPPELLHVA
+958 PVPPDLLRTA

-1064 QLTVPPATCTVLLLA
+1064 QLTVPPAMCNVLLLA
-1079 ESEGERERWLQVLG
+1079 ESEAERERWLQVLG

-1121 LLPHALCAAIIASQ
+1121 LLPHTLCAAII
-1135 QLCEKDQERLALG
+1135 DQERLALG

-1176 MSPTAGLLVVLCGR
+1176 VSPTAGLLVVLCGR

-1200 ELESAEAAGA
+1200 KLESAEVAGA

-1224 RILQARTPVL
+1224 CILQARTPVL

-1278 VGAAGAFMLYPLLN
+1278 VGAAGTFALYPLLN
-1292 EAAPLALGAD
+1292 EAAPLALGAS
-1302 LVSEEL
+1302 LVPEEL

-1326 SEFLLLFTT
+1326 SEFLLLFAT

-1345 KSRIHEL
+1345 KSRVPEL
-1352 LWPAVPTGWVSH
+1352 LWPAVPTGWGCFRDTEEETSPRRCLTCQGLHSTVSC

-1408 LFLYGTE
+1408 LFLFGTE

-1434 PDLTDNSRRQLFRT
+1434 PDLTDNSRRQLFRS
-1448 KSKRRFS
+1448 KSKRHFF

-1463 QQQRREMLKDP
+1463 QQRRRELLKDP
-1474 FVRSKLISSPTN
+1474 FVRSKLISPPSN

-1497 GRPRAR
+1497 GKPGAR
-1503 DLPRAP
+1503 DLPPQAP
-1509 EEKGRGARSSGPQRP
+1509 GGKGRGTRGSGPQRP

-1531 RRPASVGSDDL
+1531 RRPASVGSDGL
-1542 AGDADPLKRKP
+1542 PGDADAVKRKP

-1562 SCPQGSLS
+1562 SCSQGSLS
-1570 PAASLLQVSQWG
+1570 PADSLIQVSERPRS
-1582 LFPPAFKD
+1582 LPPA
-1590 RQFCSVLRPSL
+1590 
-1601 GPETREQAEP
+1601 PESEG
-1611 IPALAPKRCALLPVS
+1611 S
-1626 PHCGLAWVGIFTL
+1626 P
-1639 IVSAV
+1639 
-1644 WPRARCPA
+1644 
-1652 SLSLSRL
+1652 

>member
-1 MEQRLRAL
+1 MEQRRRAL

-43 RERSVAQFLSWAS
+43 RERNVAQFLSWAS

-290 NHEDHLQFPSDVP
+290 NHEDHLQFPPDVP

-317 CHQEERLGRGGLDD
+317 CHQEERLGRRGLDD

-374 HPGTLLPPSHGTFS
+374 HPGTLPPPSHGTFS

-396 FTYTSGSPGP
+396 FTYTSSSPSP

-419 LHCLEQEKRELSRKL
+419 LRCLEQEKTELSRKL
-434 QEALQIPSDH
+434 QEALQMPSDH

-462 DHSPGQDSDLQ
+462 EMLRESKAPVSQTEGSPGQHSDLQ

-485 ARAQLQT
+485 AQTRLQM
-492 QEQELRR
+492 QEQELGR
-499 AQGRQEELLQG
+499 AQGRQEELLQ
-510 RQEAQDREAATAS
+510 RLQEAQEREASTAS
-523 QAQALSSQLEEAR
+523 QTQALNSQLEEAR

-544 QVATLTREVTR
+544 QVATLSREVRR
-555 LQREQERS
+555 LQRDQERS

-574 HSTSETNGM
+574 HTTSETNGT
-583 GSPEG
+583 GSPKSR
-588 GPQEAQLRKEVAALR
+588 PQEAQLRKEVAALR
-603 VQLEQAHSHGPS
+603 VQLEQARSHGPS

-623 LQEENQRL
+623 LQEENRRL

-649 QQLEG
+649 QRLEG
-654 ERRET
+654 ERQES

-686 LATKLAEELESL
+686 LATKMAEELESL

-707 TRPLVSPGDTLG
+707 TRPL
-719 GGGASLTPQVGT
+719 
-731 LSSRKISDL
+731 
-740 PKLTAD
+740 
-746 QWQSWGFE
+746 
-754 PGQDH
+754 DH

-846 FLSFRSSEKDSA
+846 FLSFRSSEDPA

-870 GVEPELRPEGRR
+870 GSEPELRPEGRR

-890 PRAPATTAAADG
+890 PRAPAATTAATEG

-917 PSPTKCLRCTSLML
+917 PSPTKCLRCASLMV

-958 PVPPELLHVA
+958 PVPPDLLHVA

-1048 HAQSRDLPRI
+1048 HAQSKDLPRI

-1093 ELQRLLLDTRPRPR
+1093 ELQRLLLDTRPQPR

-1121 LLPHALCAAIIASQ
+1121 LLPHALCAAII
-1135 QLCEKDQERLALG
+1135 DQERLALG

-1176 MSPTAGLLVVLCGR
+1176 VSPTAGLLVVLCGR

-1200 ELESAEAAGA
+1200 ELESTEVAGA

-1254 QRRIRELQ
+1254 QHRIRELQ

-1278 VGAAGAFMLYPLLN
+1278 VGAAGAFALYPLLN

-1302 LVSEEL
+1302 LVPEEL

-1326 SEFLLLFTT
+1326 NEFLLLFTT
-1335 AGVYVDSAGR
+1335 AGVYVDGAGR

-1352 LWPAVPTGWVSH
+1352 LWPAVPTGW
-1364 PAGYAAPYL
+1364 GYAAPYL

-1448 KSKRRFS
+1448 KSKRRFF

-1492 VGPTD
+1492 MGPMD
-1497 GRPRAR
+1497 GKPSAR
-1503 DLPRAP
+1503 NPPRAP
-1509 EEKGRGARSSGPQRP
+1509 EEKGRGSRSSGPQRP

-1531 RRPASVGSDDL
+1531 RRPASMGSDGL
-1542 AGDADPLKRKP
+1542 AGDADPMKRKP

-1570 PAASLLQVSQWG
+1570 PAASLTQVSERPRS
-1582 LFPPAFKD
+1582 LPPA
-1590 RQFCSVLRPSL
+1590 
-1601 GPETREQAEP
+1601 PEPES
-1611 IPALAPKRCALLPVS
+1611 S
-1626 PHCGLAWVGIFTL
+1626 P
-1639 IVSAV
+1639 
-1644 WPRARCPA
+1644 
-1652 SLSLSRL
+1652 

>member
-1 MEQRLRAL
+1 MEQRRRAL

-43 RERSVAQFLSWAS
+43 RDRNVAQFLSWAS

-290 NHEDHLQFPSDVP
+290 NHEDHLQFPPDVP

-317 CHQEERLGRGGLDD
+317 CHQEERLGRRGLDD

-374 HPGTLLPPSHGTFS
+374 RPGTLPPPSHGTFS

-396 FTYTSGSPGP
+396 FTYTSSSPSP

-419 LHCLEQEKRELSRKL
+419 LRCLEQEKTELSRKL
-434 QEALQIPSDH
+434 QEALQMPSDH

-462 DHSPGQDSDLQ
+462 EMLRESKAPVSQTEGSPGQHSDLQ

-485 ARAQLQT
+485 AQTRLQM
-492 QEQELRR
+492 QEQELGR
-499 AQGRQEELLQG
+499 AQGRQEELLQ
-510 RQEAQDREAATAS
+510 RLQEAQEREASTAS
-523 QAQALSSQLEEAR
+523 QTQALNSQLEEAR

-544 QVATLTREVTR
+544 QVATLSREVRR
-555 LQREQERS
+555 LQRDQERS

-574 HSTSETNGM
+574 HTTSETNGT
-583 GSPEG
+583 GSPESR
-588 GPQEAQLRKEVAALR
+588 PQEAQLRKEVAALR
-603 VQLEQAHSHGPS
+603 VQLEQARSHGPS

-623 LQEENQRL
+623 LQEENRRL

-649 QQLEG
+649 QRLEG
-654 ERRET
+654 ERQES

-686 LATKLAEELESL
+686 LATKMAEELESL

-707 TRPLVSPGDTLG
+707 TRPL
-719 GGGASLTPQVGT
+719 
-731 LSSRKISDL
+731 
-740 PKLTAD
+740 
-746 QWQSWGFE
+746 
-754 PGQDH
+754 DH

-846 FLSFRSSEKDSA
+846 FLSFRSSEDPA

-870 GVEPELRPEGRR
+870 GSEPELRPEGRR

-890 PRAPATTAAADG
+890 PRAPAATTAATEG

-917 PSPTKCLRCTSLML
+917 PSPTKCLRCASLMV

-958 PVPPELLHVA
+958 PVPPDLLHVA

-1048 HAQSRDLPRI
+1048 HAQSKDLPRI

-1093 ELQRLLLDTRPRPR
+1093 ELQRLLLDTRPQPR

-1121 LLPHALCAAIIASQ
+1121 LLPHALCAAII
-1135 QLCEKDQERLALG
+1135 DQERLALG

-1176 MSPTAGLLVVLCGR
+1176 VSPTAGLLVVLCGR

-1200 ELESAEAAGA
+1200 ELESTEVAGA

-1254 QRRIRELQ
+1254 QHRIRELQ

-1278 VGAAGAFMLYPLLN
+1278 VGAAGAFALYPLLN

-1302 LVSEEL
+1302 LVPEEL

-1326 SEFLLLFTT
+1326 NEFLLLFTT
-1335 AGVYVDSAGR
+1335 AGVYVDGAGR

-1352 LWPAVPTGWVSH
+1352 LWPAVPTGW
-1364 PAGYAAPYL
+1364 GYAAPYL

-1422 RNRLAEK
+1422 RNRLAALC
-1429 DEFDI
+1429 F
-1434 PDLTDNSRRQLFRT
+1434 SRREGRVRHPRSHRQQPAPAVPYQEQAPLLLPRVGGAAAAAAQGDAEGPFCALQAHLIAHQLQPPGAHGPYGR
-1448 KSKRRFS
+1448 
-1455 FRVSEEQR
+1455 EAQR
-1463 QQQRREMLKDP
+1463 QEPAPGSGREGPRVPQLRPAAAPQLLGGLAAPSVHGQRRPCRRRGPHEEEALDISLQR
-1474 FVRSKLISSPTN
+1474 VRVLPPGISEPGS
-1486 FNHLVH
+1486 
-1492 VGPTD
+1492 
-1497 GRPRAR
+1497 
-1503 DLPRAP
+1503 LPDTGLRTAP
-1509 EEKGRGARSSGPQRP
+1509 E
-1524 HSFSEAS
+1524 
-1531 RRPASVGSDDL
+1531 
-1542 AGDADPLKRKP
+1542 
-1553 WTSLSSESV
+1553 
-1562 SCPQGSLS
+1562 
-1570 PAASLLQVSQWG
+1570 
-1582 LFPPAFKD
+1582 PPA
-1590 RQFCSVLRPSL
+1590 RP
-1601 GPETREQAEP
+1601 
-1611 IPALAPKRCALLPVS
+1611 
-1626 PHCGLAWVGIFTL
+1626 
-1639 IVSAV
+1639 
-1644 WPRARCPA
+1644 
-1652 SLSLSRL
+1652 

>member
-1 MEQRLRAL
+1 
-9 EELARGE
+9 
-16 AGGGPGLDGLL
+16 
-27 DLLLGL
+27 
-33 HHELSSAPLR
+33 
-43 RERSVAQFLSWAS
+43 
-56 PFVTKVKELRLQ
+56 
-68 RDDFEIL
+68 
-75 KVIGRGAFGE
+75 
-85 VAVVRQRDSGQ
+85 
-96 IFAMKMLHK
+96 MKMLHK

-180 VLAIHSLH
+180 VLAVHSLH

-195 DVKPDNVLLDMNG
+195 DVKPDNILLDMNG

-308 ARDLIRQLL
+308 AQDLIRQLL
-317 CHQEERLGRGGLDD
+317 CRQEERLGRGGLDD

-369 DDTLN
+369 DDTVN
-374 HPGTLLPPSHGTFS
+374 HPGTLPPPSHGTFS

-396 FTYTSGSPGP
+396 FTYTSVS
-406 ESSSEQV
+406 
-413 AALEQR
+413 
-419 LHCLEQEKRELSRKL
+419 K
-434 QEALQIPSDH
+434 
-444 RELEQLRKEVQT
+444 
-456 LQDRLS
+456 
-462 DHSPGQDSDLQ
+462 
-473 QERDRLLQELAE
+473 
-485 ARAQLQT
+485 
-492 QEQELRR
+492 
-499 AQGRQEELLQG
+499 
-510 RQEAQDREAATAS
+510 
-523 QAQALSSQLEEAR
+523 
-536 DARRELQA
+536 
-544 QVATLTREVTR
+544 
-555 LQREQERS
+555 
-563 LEKEPSQVKTV
+563 
-574 HSTSETNGM
+574 
-583 GSPEG
+583 G
-588 GPQEAQLRKEVAALR
+588 GPQAGLRGDWGPWRLTPLPPGPQLT
-603 VQLEQAHSHGPS
+603 
-615 GKEEALCR
+615 
-623 LQEENQRL
+623 
-631 SQEQER
+631 
-637 LVEELER
+637 EELER
-644 ELQSK
+644 E
-649 QQLEG
+649 QQNRQRLEG

-659 ESNWEAQLA
+659 EGNWEAQIT

-686 LATKLAEELESL
+686 LATKMAEELESL
-698 RNVGTQTLP
+698 RNVGTQLLP
-707 TRPLVSPGDTLG
+707 
-719 GGGASLTPQVGT
+719 
-731 LSSRKISDL
+731 
-740 PKLTAD
+740 
-746 QWQSWGFE
+746 
-754 PGQDH
+754 
-759 QWKAR
+759 WKAR

-786 AKQSLQERL
+786 AKQGLQEQL

-803 QAESRLQEAEKQNQS
+803 QEAEKQNGACRRSWLHFGRSCRPAGRQVSGLLPDS
-818 LKQEL
+818 LG
-823 AALREELRARGPGDT
+823 LRVHIATWLVPWPRLTLKGGLGWGGGAQGPGRLWSDMSHGHV
-838 KPSNSLIP
+838 PSP
-846 FLSFRSSEKDSA
+846 QH
-858 KDPGISGEAPRP
+858 
-870 GVEPELRPEGRR
+870 
-882 SLRLGAVF
+882 
-890 PRAPATTAAADG
+890 
-902 PPAKPG
+902 G
-908 SHTLRPRSF
+908 SHLLRPRSF

-931 GLGRQGLGC
+931 GLSRQGLGC

-958 PVPPELLHVA
+958 PVPPDLLCTA

-997 QRVFAALSDSRLLL
+997 QRVYAALSDSRLLL

-1033 DPQFSATPVLASDVI
+1033 DPQFSATPVLAPDVI
-1048 HAQSRDLPRI
+1048 HAQSKDLPRI

-1064 QLTVPPATCTVLLLA
+1064 QLTVPPATCNILLLA
-1079 ESEGERERWLQVLG
+1079 ETEGERERWLQVLG
-1093 ELQRLLLDTRPRPR
+1093 ELQRLLLDALPRPR

-1121 LLPHALCAAIIASQ
+1121 LLPHTLCAAII
-1135 QLCEKDQERLALG
+1135 DQDRLALG

-1171 VQRLA
+1171 VQQLA
-1176 MSPTAGLLVVLCGR
+1176 VSPTAGLLVVLCGR

-1200 ELESAEAAGA
+1200 ELESTEVAGA

-1234 CVAVKRQVLCYQL
+1234 CIAIKRQVLCYQL

-1262 APAPVQSLGLL
+1262 APAPVQSLELL

-1278 VGAAGAFMLYPLLN
+1278 VGAAGAFALYPLLN
-1292 EAAPLALGAD
+1292 EAAPLALGAG
-1302 LVSEEL
+1302 LVHEEL

-1335 AGVYVDSAGR
+1335 AGVYVDSTGR
-1345 KSRIHEL
+1345 KSRFHEL
-1352 LWPAVPTGWVSH
+1352 LWPAVPTGW
-1364 PAGYAAPYL
+1364 GYAAPYL
-1373 TVFSE
+1373 TLFSE

-1393 TVPLKKVRPLNPEGS
+1393 TVPLKKVRLLNPEGS

-1415 KVRLTYL
+1415 KIRLTYL

-1448 KSKRRFS
+1448 KSKRRFF
-1455 FRVSEEQR
+1455 FRVSEEQK
-1463 QQQRREMLKDP
+1463 QLQRRCAEMLKDP
-1474 FVRSKLISSPTN
+1474 FVRSKLISPPTN

-1497 GRPRAR
+1497 GKPSAKDQTRVSTP
-1503 DLPRAP
+1503 
-1509 EEKGRGARSSGPQRP
+1509 GPI
-1524 HSFSEAS
+1524 
-1531 RRPASVGSDDL
+1531 
-1542 AGDADPLKRKP
+1542 
-1553 WTSLSSESV
+1553 TSLPGE
-1562 SCPQGSLS
+1562 
-1570 PAASLLQVSQWG
+1570 
-1582 LFPPAFKD
+1582 
-1590 RQFCSVLRPSL
+1590 
-1601 GPETREQAEP
+1601 AEP
-1611 IPALAPKRCALLPVS
+1611 ITGPSSALEPVCLAHGDSATEGELLGFLTEAQSVRGNSPFWLGTVEDLRGDGKAPTHL
-1626 PHCGLAWVGIFTL
+1626 
-1639 IVSAV
+1639 
-1644 WPRARCPA
+1644 PA
-1652 SLSLSRL
+1652 SSPTGTPTPTTLGHSEPWGLPYSFTPSGSWPCCAPCFECPFLSST

>member
-1 MEQRLRAL
+1 MERRLRAL
-9 EELARGE
+9 EQLVRGE

-43 RERSVAQFLSWAS
+43 RERSVAQFLNWAS
-56 PFVTKVKELRLQ
+56 PLVTRVKELRLQ

-96 IFAMKMLHK
+96 VFAMKMLHK

-223 SGMVDS
+223 NGMVDS

-308 ARDLIRQLL
+308 AQDLIRQLL
-317 CHQEERLGRGGLDD
+317 CRQEERLGRGGLDD
-331 FRNHPFFEGVDW
+331 FRNHPFFQGVDW

-360 MDTSNFDVD
+360 VDTSNFDVD

-374 HPGTLLPPSHGTFS
+374 HPGTLPPPSHGTFS

-406 ESSSEQV
+406 ESSSEQL
-413 AALEQR
+413 AALER
-419 LHCLEQEKRELSRKL
+419 KLHSLEQEKMELSQKL
-434 QEALQIPSDH
+434 QEALQVASDNQ
-444 RELEQLRKEVQT
+444 EQEQLRKEVQT

-462 DHSPGQDSDLQ
+462 ETPRDSKAPLSQTDGPPVGSPGQDSDLR

-485 ARAQLQT
+485 AQAGLQAQ
-492 QEQELRR
+492 EKELCN
-499 AQGRQEELLQG
+499 AQGRQEELLQ
-510 RQEAQDREAATAS
+510 RLQEAQEREAATAS
-523 QAQALSSQLEEAR
+523 QTQALGSQLEEAQA
-536 DARRELQA
+536 ARRELQA
-544 QVATLTREVTR
+544 QVAALSREVTR
-555 LQREQERS
+555 LQRQQERS
-563 LEKEPSQVKTV
+563 LRKASARVKTV
-574 HSTSETNGM
+574 HTASETNGT
-583 GSPEG
+583 GLSED
-588 GPQEAQLRKEVAALR
+588 GPQEAPLRKELAALR
-603 VQLEQAHSHGPS
+603 VQLEQARGHGSS
-615 GKEEALCR
+615 GKEALCR
-623 LQEENQRL
+623 LQEENRRL
-631 SQEQER
+631 SREQER

-644 ELQSK
+644 E
-649 QQLEG
+649 QQHRQRLEG

-659 ESNWEAQLA
+659 EGNWEAQVA

-676 EKVSRGYLQA
+676 EKISRGYLQA
-686 LATKLAEELESL
+686 LATKMAEELESL
-698 RNVGTQTLP
+698 KNVGTQTLP
-707 TRPLVSPGDTLG
+707 AQPL
-719 GGGASLTPQVGT
+719 
-731 LSSRKISDL
+731 
-740 PKLTAD
+740 
-746 QWQSWGFE
+746 
-754 PGQDH
+754 DH

-771 SARLELQSALEAEIR
+771 SARLELQLALEAEIR
-786 AKQSLQERL
+786 AKQGLQERL
-795 TQAQEAQL
+795 TQVQEAQL
-803 QAESRLQEAEKQNQS
+803 QAESHLQEVEKQNRGLQ
-818 LKQEL
+818 QEL
-823 AALREELRARGPGDT
+823 AALREELRTRGPGDA
-838 KPSNSLIP
+838 KPPNSLIP
-846 FLSFRSSEKDSA
+846 FLSFRGSEDSA
-858 KDPGISGEAPRP
+858 RDPGISGEAPRL

-882 SLRLGAVF
+882 SLRMGAVF
-890 PRAPATTAAADG
+890 PRAPAATLA
-902 PPAKPG
+902 PAESLPVKPG

-958 PVPPELLHVA
+958 PVPSDLLCAA

-1048 HAQSRDLPRI
+1048 HAQSKDLPRI

-1079 ESEGERERWLQVLG
+1079 ESEGERERWLRVLG
-1093 ELQRLLLDTRPRPR
+1093 ELQRLLLDARPRAR

-1121 LLPHALCAAIIASQ
+1121 LLPHTLCATIIGPLTPDSF
-1135 QLCEKDQERLALG
+1135 LLPDQDRLALG

-1176 MSPTAGLLVVLCGR
+1176 VSPTAGLLIVLCGR
-1190 GPSVRLFALA
+1190 GPSVRLFPLA
-1200 ELESAEAAGA
+1200 ELESAEVAGA

-1217 CQVLAAG
+1217 CQALAAG

-1234 CVAVKRQVLCYQL
+1234 CIAVRRQVLCYQL

-1254 QRRIRELQ
+1254 QHRIRELQ
-1262 APAPVQSLGLL
+1262 AAAPVQSLELL

-1278 VGAAGAFMLYPLLN
+1278 VGAAGAFSLYPLLN
-1292 EAAPLALGAD
+1292 EAAPLVLGGG
-1302 LVSEEL
+1302 LMPEEL

-1314 LGEALGAVELSL
+1314 LGEAMGAVELSL

-1352 LWPAVPTGWVSH
+1352 LWPALPTGW
-1364 PAGYAAPYL
+1364 GYGVPYL

-1393 TVPLKKVRPLNPEGS
+1393 TVPLKKVRPLNLEGS
-1408 LFLYGTE
+1408 LFLFGTE

-1422 RNRLAEK
+1422 RNCLAEK
-1429 DEFDI
+1429 DEFNI

-1448 KSKRRFS
+1448 KSKRRFF

-1474 FVRSKLISSPTN
+1474 FMRSKLISPPTN

-1497 GRPRAR
+1497 GKLSTR
-1503 DLPRAP
+1503 DLSPTP
-1509 EEKGRGARSSGPQRP
+1509 EAKGRGARSSVPQRP

-1531 RRPASVGSDDL
+1531 RRPASTGSD
-1542 AGDADPLKRKP
+1542 GKADTMKRKP

-1570 PAASLLQVSQWG
+1570 PATSLIQVSE
-1582 LFPPAFKD
+1582 
-1590 RQFCSVLRPSL
+1590 RPRSLPL
-1601 GPETREQAEP
+1601 GPESES
-1611 IPALAPKRCALLPVS
+1611 S
-1626 PHCGLAWVGIFTL
+1626 P
-1639 IVSAV
+1639 
-1644 WPRARCPA
+1644 
-1652 SLSLSRL
+1652 

>member
-1 MEQRLRAL
+1 MEQRLREL
-9 EELARGE
+9 ERLARGE

-43 RERSVAQFLSWAS
+43 RERNVAQFLSWAS

-85 VAVVRQRDSGQ
+85 VAVVRQRDNGQ

-131 VTALHY
+131 VTTLHY

-208 HIRLADFGSCLRLNN
+208 HIRLADFGSCLHLNN

-239 SPEILQAMEEGK
+239 SPEVLQAMEEGK

-290 NHEDHLQFPSDVP
+290 NHEDHLQFPTDVP

-374 HPGTLLPPSHGTFS
+374 HPGTLPPPSHGAFS

-396 FTYTSGSPGP
+396 FTFTSRSPGP
-406 ESSSEQV
+406 ESSSALP
-413 AALEQR
+413 AALEQK
-419 LHCLEQEKRELSRKL
+419 LCCLKQEKVELGRKL
-434 QEALQIPSDH
+434 QEALQAPSDH
-444 RELEQLRKEVQT
+444 RELEQLQKEVRT
-456 LQDRLS
+456 LRERLS
-462 DHSPGQDSDLQ
+462 GTVRDSKASSCQMDGAPAGSPGQDSVLRQERDQLQ
-473 QERDRLLQELAE
+473 QELTE
-485 ARAQLQT
+485 ARARLQA
-492 QEQELRR
+492 QEQELCR
-499 AQGRQEELLQG
+499 AQGRQEELLQ
-510 RQEAQDREAATAS
+510 RLQEAQEKEMATAN
-523 QAQALSSQLEEAR
+523 QAQALNSQLEEAR
-536 DARRELQA
+536 GARSELEV
-544 QVATLTREVTR
+544 QVAALSREVTR
-555 LQREQERS
+555 LQRQREQS
-563 LEKEPSQVKTV
+563 LKKETSRGKPI
-574 HSTSETNGM
+574 HAASETNGV
-583 GSPEG
+583 
-588 GPQEAQLRKEVAALR
+588 GPPGAGIQEAQLRKEVASLR
-603 VQLEQAHSHGPS
+603 VLLDQACGHGPS
-615 GKEEALCR
+615 GKEDALRR
-623 LQEENQRL
+623 LQEENRRL
-631 SQEQER
+631 SQEQKQ
-637 LVEELER
+637 LAEELEQ
-644 ELQSK
+644 EQQSK

-659 ESNWEAQLA
+659 ESNWEAQIA

-686 LATKLAEELESL
+686 LATKMAEELESL
-698 RNVGTQTLP
+698 RNVSSQTLQA
-707 TRPLVSPGDTLG
+707 RPL
-719 GGGASLTPQVGT
+719 
-731 LSSRKISDL
+731 
-740 PKLTAD
+740 
-746 QWQSWGFE
+746 
-754 PGQDH
+754 DH
-759 QWKAR
+759 QWKVR

-786 AKQSLQERL
+786 AKQGLQEQL
-795 TQAQEAQL
+795 TQVQEAQL
-803 QAESRLQEAEKQNQS
+803 QVESRLQEAEKQNQS
-818 LKQEL
+818 LQQEL
-823 AALREELRARGPGDT
+823 AELREELRARRPGDA

-846 FLSFRSSEKDSA
+846 FLSFWSSEKDPTR
-858 KDPGISGEAPRP
+858 DPGISGEAPRP

-882 SLRLGAVF
+882 SLRMGAGL
-890 PRAPATTAAADG
+890 PRALAAPTAPAEG

-908 SHTLRPRSF
+908 SHVLRPRSF
-917 PSPTKCLRCTSLML
+917 PSLTKCLRCTSLML
-931 GLGRQGLGC
+931 GLSRQGLGC
-940 DACGYF
+940 DTCGYF
-946 CHSTCAP
+946 CHSACAP

-958 PVPPELLHVA
+958 PVPPDLLRTA

-1011 FDAPDPRLSPASGAL
+1011 FDAPDPRLSPATGAL

-1064 QLTVPPATCTVLLLA
+1064 QLTVPPTMCTVLLLA
-1079 ESEGERERWLQVLG
+1079 ESEGERGRWLQVLG
-1093 ELQRLLLDTRPRPR
+1093 ELQRLLLEARPRPL
-1107 PVYTLK
+1107 PVYSLK

-1121 LLPHALCAAIIASQ
+1121 LLPHTLCATII
-1135 QLCEKDQERLALG
+1135 DHERLALG
-1148 TEEGLFVIHLH
+1148 TEEGLFVIHLY
-1159 SNDIFQVGECRR
+1159 SNEIFQVGECRR

-1176 MSPTAGLLVVLCGR
+1176 VSPTAGLLVVLCGR

-1200 ELESAEAAGA
+1200 ELESAEAAGT

-1254 QRRIRELQ
+1254 QHRIRELQ

-1278 VGAAGAFMLYPLLN
+1278 VGAAGAFALYPLLN
-1292 EAAPLALGAD
+1292 EAAPLVLGTG
-1302 LVSEEL
+1302 LVPEEL

-1326 SEFLLLFTT
+1326 SEFLLLFVT

-1345 KSRIHEL
+1345 KSRGHEL
-1352 LWPAVPTGWVSH
+1352 LWPAAPMGW
-1364 PAGYAAPYL
+1364 GYAAPYL

-1378 NSIDVFDVRKAEWVQ
+1378 NAIDVFDVRRAEWVQ
-1393 TVPLKKVRPLNPEGS
+1393 TVALKKVRALNLEGS

-1434 PDLTDNSRRQLFRT
+1434 PDLTDNSRRQLIRT
-1448 KSKRRFS
+1448 KSKRRCF
-1455 FRVSEEQR
+1455 FRVSEERR

-1474 FVRSKLISSPTN
+1474 FVRSQLISQPTN

-1492 VGPTD
+1492 VGPTE
-1497 GRPRAR
+1497 GRPSAR
-1503 DLPRAP
+1503 DLSPAR
-1509 EEKGRGARSSGPQRP
+1509 EEKGRGVRGSGPQRP

-1531 RRPASVGSDDL
+1531 QRRVSVGSNGL
-1542 AGDADPLKRKP
+1542 AGDTDPTAKRKP
-1553 WTSLSSESV
+1553 RTSLSSESV
-1562 SCPQGSLS
+1562 SCPQGALS
-1570 PAASLLQVSQWG
+1570 PAVSRMQVSERPRS
-1582 LFPPAFKD
+1582 LPPA
-1590 RQFCSVLRPSL
+1590 
-1601 GPETREQAEP
+1601 
-1611 IPALAPKRCALLPVS
+1611 
-1626 PHCGLAWVGIFTL
+1626 
-1639 IVSAV
+1639 
-1644 WPRARCPA
+1644 PA
-1652 SLSLSRL
+1652 SESSP

>member
-1 MEQRLRAL
+1 MEQRRRAL

-43 RERSVAQFLSWAS
+43 RERNVAQFLSWAS

-290 NHEDHLQFPSDVP
+290 NHEDHLQFPPDVP

-317 CHQEERLGRGGLDD
+317 CHQEERLGRRGLDD

-374 HPGTLLPPSHGTFS
+374 HPGTLPPPSHGTFS

-396 FTYTSGSPGP
+396 FTYTSSSPSP

-419 LHCLEQEKRELSRKL
+419 LRCLEQEKTELSRKL
-434 QEALQIPSDH
+434 QEALQMPSDH

-462 DHSPGQDSDLQ
+462 EMLRESKAPVSQTEGSPGQHSDLQ

-485 ARAQLQT
+485 AQTRLQM
-492 QEQELRR
+492 QEQELGR
-499 AQGRQEELLQG
+499 AQGRQEELLQ
-510 RQEAQDREAATAS
+510 RLQEAQEREASTAS
-523 QAQALSSQLEEAR
+523 QTQALNSQLEEAR

-544 QVATLTREVTR
+544 QVATLSREVRR
-555 LQREQERS
+555 LQRDQERS

-574 HSTSETNGM
+574 HTTSETNGT
-583 GSPEG
+583 GSPKSR
-588 GPQEAQLRKEVAALR
+588 PQEAQLRKEVAALR
-603 VQLEQAHSHGPS
+603 VQLEQARSHGPS

-623 LQEENQRL
+623 LQEENRRL

-649 QQLEG
+649 QRLEG
-654 ERRET
+654 ERQES

-686 LATKLAEELESL
+686 LATKMAEELESL

-707 TRPLVSPGDTLG
+707 TRPL
-719 GGGASLTPQVGT
+719 
-731 LSSRKISDL
+731 
-740 PKLTAD
+740 
-746 QWQSWGFE
+746 
-754 PGQDH
+754 DH

-846 FLSFRSSEKDSA
+846 FLSFRSSEDPA

-870 GVEPELRPEGRR
+870 GSEPELRPEGRR

-890 PRAPATTAAADG
+890 PRAPAATTAATEG

-917 PSPTKCLRCTSLML
+917 PSPTKCLRCASLMV

-958 PVPPELLHVA
+958 PVPPDLLHVA

-1048 HAQSRDLPRI
+1048 HAQSKDLPRI

-1093 ELQRLLLDTRPRPR
+1093 ELQRLLLDTRPQPR

-1121 LLPHALCAAIIASQ
+1121 LLPHALCAAII
-1135 QLCEKDQERLALG
+1135 DQERLALG

-1176 MSPTAGLLVVLCGR
+1176 VSPTAGLLVVLCGR

-1200 ELESAEAAGA
+1200 ELESTEVAGA

-1254 QRRIRELQ
+1254 QHRIRELQ

-1278 VGAAGAFMLYPLLN
+1278 VGAAGAFALYPLLN

-1302 LVSEEL
+1302 LVPEEL

-1326 SEFLLLFTT
+1326 NEFLLLFTT
-1335 AGVYVDSAGR
+1335 AGVYVDGAGR

-1352 LWPAVPTGWVSH
+1352 LWPAVPTGW
-1364 PAGYAAPYL
+1364 GYAAPYL

-1448 KSKRRFS
+1448 KSKRRFF

-1492 VGPTD
+1492 MGPMD
-1497 GRPRAR
+1497 GKPSAR
-1503 DLPRAP
+1503 NPPRAP
-1509 EEKGRGARSSGPQRP
+1509 EEKGRGSRSSGPQRP

-1531 RRPASVGSDDL
+1531 RRPASMGSDGL
-1542 AGDADPLKRKP
+1542 AGDADPKVKRKP

-1570 PAASLLQVSQWG
+1570 PAASLTQVSERPRS
-1582 LFPPAFKD
+1582 LPPA
-1590 RQFCSVLRPSL
+1590 
-1601 GPETREQAEP
+1601 PEPES
-1611 IPALAPKRCALLPVS
+1611 S
-1626 PHCGLAWVGIFTL
+1626 P
-1639 IVSAV
+1639 
-1644 WPRARCPA
+1644 
-1652 SLSLSRL
+1652 

>member
-9 EELARGE
+9 EQLVRGE
-16 AGGGPGLDGLL
+16 ADGSPGLDGLL
-27 DLLLGL
+27 DLLLGV

-43 RERSVAQFLSWAS
+43 RERNVAQFLSWAS

-85 VAVVRQRDSGQ
+85 VAVVRQRGSGR

-195 DVKPDNVLLDMNG
+195 DVKPDNILLDMNG

-223 SGMVDS
+223 NGMVDS

-290 NHEDHLQFPSDVP
+290 NHEDHLQFPADVP

-308 ARDLIRQLL
+308 AQDLIRQLL
-317 CHQEERLGRGGLDD
+317 CRQEERLGRGGLDD
-331 FRNHPFFEGVDW
+331 FRKHPFFEGVDW
-343 ERLATST
+343 ERIATST

-374 HPGTLLPPSHGTFS
+374 RPETLPPSSHGAFS

-396 FTYTSGSPGP
+396 FTYTSGSPID
-406 ESSSEQV
+406 EQSSELMAAPEGKPHCVEQV
-413 AALEQR
+413 
-419 LHCLEQEKRELSRKL
+419 KVELSHKCQEPLHGPL
-434 QEALQIPSDH
+434 QPQEFVRLQ
-444 RELEQLRKEVQT
+444 KEVQVLQEKLAET
-456 LQDRLS
+456 LRDSKASLS
-462 DHSPGQDSDLQ
+462 QTDGLHARSPAPNIQLQ
-473 QERDRLLQELAE
+473 QEKDRLQQELTE
-485 ARAQLQT
+485 AQAALRAQDA
-492 QEQELRR
+492 ELCQ
-499 AQGRQEELLQG
+499 AQNRQEEFLQ
-510 RQEAQDREAATAS
+510 RLWEAQEREAAAAS
-523 QAQALSSQLEEAR
+523 QIQALNSQLEEAWVV
-536 DARRELQA
+536 RRELEG
-544 QVATLTREVTR
+544 QVTTLSQEVTR
-555 LQREQERS
+555 LQGQCKQES
-563 LEKEPSQVKTV
+563 SQAKTV
-574 HSTSETNGM
+574 HAAPETNGI

-588 GPQEAQLRKEVAALR
+588 QSQEAQLRKEVMALR
-603 VQLEQAHSHGPS
+603 EQLEHACSQGISV
-615 GKEEALCR
+615 GKEEVLCR

-631 SQEQER
+631 SREQER
-637 LVEELER
+637 LAEELEL

-649 QQLEG
+649 QRLEG

-659 ESNWEAQLA
+659 ESNWEAQIA

-686 LATKLAEELESL
+686 LATKMAEELESL

-707 TRPLVSPGDTLG
+707 TRPL
-719 GGGASLTPQVGT
+719 
-731 LSSRKISDL
+731 
-740 PKLTAD
+740 
-746 QWQSWGFE
+746 
-754 PGQDH
+754 DH

-795 TQAQEAQL
+795 TQVQEAQR
-803 QAESRLQEAEKQNQS
+803 QAERRLQEAEKQSQA
-818 LKQEL
+818 LQQEV
-823 AALREELRARGPGDT
+823 AELREELQARGPGDAR
-838 KPSNSLIP
+838 PSTSLIP
-846 FLSFRSSEKDSA
+846 LLSFWNTEKDSA
-858 KDPGISGEAPRP
+858 KDPGNSGEGPRS
-870 GVEPELRPEGRR
+870 GAEAELRPEGRR
-882 SLRLGAVF
+882 SLRMGSVF
-890 PRAPATTAAADG
+890 PRAPAATTTPAEG

-940 DACGYF
+940 DTCGYF
-946 CHSTCAP
+946 CHSACAS

-958 PVPPELLHVA
+958 PVPPELLRTA

-997 QRVFAALSDSRLLL
+997 QRVYAALSDSRLLL
-1011 FDAPDPRLSPASGAL
+1011 FDAPDPRGSLASGVL

-1033 DPQFSATPVLASDVI
+1033 DPQFSATPVLAPDVI
-1048 HAQSRDLPRI
+1048 HAQSKDLPRI

-1064 QLTVPPATCTVLLLA
+1064 QLTVPPTTCTVLLLA
-1079 ESEGERERWLQVLG
+1079 ENEGERERWLQVLG
-1093 ELQRLLLDTRPRPR
+1093 ELQRLLLDARPRPR

-1121 LLPHALCAAIIASQ
+1121 LLPHALCAAVI
-1135 QLCEKDQERLALG
+1135 DQERLALG

-1159 SNDIFQVGECRR
+1159 SNDIFQVGDCRR

-1176 MSPTAGLLVVLCGR
+1176 VSSAAGLLAVLSGR
-1190 GPSVRLFALA
+1190 GPSVRLFALD
-1200 ELESAEAAGA
+1200 ELESAEVAGA

-1217 CQVLAAG
+1217 CQALVAG

-1278 VGAAGAFMLYPLLN
+1278 VGAAGTFALYPLLN
-1292 EAAPLALGAD
+1292 EAAPLALGTG
-1302 LVSEEL
+1302 LVAEEL
-1308 PPSRGG
+1308 PASRGG

-1326 SEFLLLFTT
+1326 SELLLLFAT

-1345 KSRIHEL
+1345 KSRSHEL
-1352 LWPAVPTGWVSH
+1352 LWPAALIGW
-1364 PAGYAAPYL
+1364 GYTAPYL

-1378 NSIDVFDVRKAEWVQ
+1378 NAIDVFDVRRAEWVQ

-1422 RNRLAEK
+1422 RNPLAEK

-1448 KSKRRFS
+1448 KSKRRFF
-1455 FRVSEEQR
+1455 FRVSDELR

-1474 FVRSKLISSPTN
+1474 FVRSKFISPPTN

-1492 VGPTD
+1492 VGPTE
-1497 GRPRAR
+1497 GRPSTRDGTRAQ
-1503 DLPRAP
+1503 
-1509 EEKGRGARSSGPQRP
+1509 EQKSRGARSSGPQRP
-1524 HSFSEAS
+1524 HSFSEAF
-1531 RRPASVGSDDL
+1531 RRPVSTGSDGL
-1542 AGDADPLKRKP
+1542 PGETDPLVKRKP

-1570 PAASLLQVSQWG
+1570 PAASLIQVSERPRS
-1582 LFPPAFKD
+1582 LPPD
-1590 RQFCSVLRPSL
+1590 
-1601 GPETREQAEP
+1601 PESES
-1611 IPALAPKRCALLPVS
+1611 S
-1626 PHCGLAWVGIFTL
+1626 P
-1639 IVSAV
+1639 
-1644 WPRARCPA
+1644 
-1652 SLSLSRL
+1652 

>member
-1 MEQRLRAL
+1 MERRLRAL
-9 EELARGE
+9 ERLARGE

-43 RERSVAQFLSWAS
+43 RERNVAQFLSWAS
-56 PFVTKVKELRLQ
+56 PFVAKVKELRLQ

-137 AFQDE
+137 AFQDD

-303 DVPAS
+303 DVPAT

-317 CHQEERLGRGGLDD
+317 CRQEGRLGRGGLDD

-360 MDTSNFDVD
+360 VDTSNFDVD

-374 HPGTLLPPSHGTFS
+374 HPGTLPPPSHGAFS

-406 ESSSEQV
+406 ESSSEQL
-413 AALEQR
+413 AGLEQQLR
-419 LHCLEQEKRELSRKL
+419 CLEQEKMELSRKL
-434 QEALQIPSDH
+434 QEALQVSSDH
-444 RELEQLRKEVQT
+444 RELERLRKEVQT
-456 LQDRLS
+456 LQGRLS
-462 DHSPGQDSDLQ
+462 ETPRDSKAQMDSGGSLGQDCNLR
-473 QERDRLLQELAE
+473 QERDRLVRELAE
-485 ARAQLQT
+485 AQAGLRGQA
-492 QEQELRR
+492 QELRR
-499 AQGRQEELLQG
+499 ARERQEDLLQ
-510 RQEAQDREAATAS
+510 RLQDAQEREAATAS
-523 QAQALSSQLEEAR
+523 QTQALSSQLEEAQ
-536 DARRELQA
+536 DNSRRLQA
-544 QVATLTREVTR
+544 QVAALCREVTQ
-555 LQREQERS
+555 LQRQRERS
-563 LEKEPSQVKTV
+563 LEKESFRVKTI
-574 HSTSETNGM
+574 HTASETNGT
-583 GSPEG
+583 GLPEG

-603 VQLEQAHSHGPS
+603 VQLEQARGRGLS

-623 LQEENQRL
+623 LQEENRRL
-631 SQEQER
+631 SLEQER

-644 ELQSK
+644 EQQSK

-659 ESNWEAQLA
+659 ESNWEAQIA

-686 LATKLAEELESL
+686 LATKMAEELESL

-707 TRPLVSPGDTLG
+707 PRPL
-719 GGGASLTPQVGT
+719 
-731 LSSRKISDL
+731 
-740 PKLTAD
+740 
-746 QWQSWGFE
+746 
-754 PGQDH
+754 DH

-795 TQAQEAQL
+795 TQMQEAQL
-803 QAESRLQEAEKQNQS
+803 QAESRLQEAEKQNQG
-818 LKQEL
+818 LQQEL
-823 AALREELRARGPGDT
+823 AALREGLAARGPADS

-846 FLSFRSSEKDSA
+846 FLSLRSSEKDST
-858 KDPGISGEAPRP
+858 KDPGLSGEALRP

-882 SLRLGAVF
+882 SLRLGAVL
-890 PRAPATTAAADG
+890 PKAPAAPTAPAEG

-908 SHTLRPRSF
+908 SHVLRPRSF

-946 CHSTCAP
+946 CHSACAP

-958 PVPPELLHVA
+958 PVPPDLLRAA

-1064 QLTVPPATCTVLLLA
+1064 QLTVPPAVCTVLLLA
-1079 ESEGERERWLQVLG
+1079 ESEAERERWLQVLG

-1121 LLPHALCAAIIASQ
+1121 LLPHALCAAII
-1135 QLCEKDQERLALG
+1135 DQDRLALG
-1148 TEEGLFVIHLH
+1148 TEDGLFVIHLH

-1176 MSPTAGLLVVLCGR
+1176 VSPVAGLLVVLCGR

-1200 ELESAEAAGA
+1200 KLESTEVVGA

-1278 VGAAGAFMLYPLLN
+1278 VGAAGAFALYPLLN
-1292 EAAPLALGAD
+1292 EAAPLALGAG
-1302 LVSEEL
+1302 LVPEEL

-1352 LWPAVPTGWVSH
+1352 LWPAVPTGW
-1364 PAGYAAPYL
+1364 GYAAPYL

-1408 LFLYGTE
+1408 LFLFGTE

-1434 PDLTDNSRRQLFRT
+1434 PDLTDNSRRQLLRT
-1448 KSKRRFS
+1448 KSKRHFF

-1463 QQQRREMLKDP
+1463 QQRRREMLKDP
-1474 FVRSKLISSPTN
+1474 FVRSKLISPPTN

-1497 GRPRAR
+1497 GKPSAR

-1509 EEKGRGARSSGPQRP
+1509 EGKGRGTRGFGPQRP

-1531 RRPASVGSDDL
+1531 RRPASVGSDGL
-1542 AGDADPLKRKP
+1542 AGDADAVKRKP

-1570 PAASLLQVSQWG
+1570 PADSLIQNDRENKNSLDS
-1582 LFPPAFKD
+1582 PPILTN
-1590 RQFCSVLRPSL
+1590 C
-1601 GPETREQAEP
+1601 
-1611 IPALAPKRCALLPVS
+1611 
-1626 PHCGLAWVGIFTL
+1626 
-1639 IVSAV
+1639 
-1644 WPRARCPA
+1644 
-1652 SLSLSRL
+1652 

>member
-1 MEQRLRAL
+1 MERRLRAL
-9 EELARGE
+9 ERLALGE

-27 DLLLGL
+27 DLLLAL
-33 HHELSSAPLR
+33 HHELSSGPLR

-56 PFVTKVKELRLQ
+56 PFVAKVKELRLQ

-85 VAVVRQRDSGQ
+85 VAVVRQRDTGQ
-96 IFAMKMLHK
+96 VFAMKMLHK

-116 FREERDVLVKGDSRW
+116 FREERDVLVKGDSHW
-131 VTALHY
+131 VTTLHY

-195 DVKPDNVLLDMNG
+195 DVKPDNVLLDVNG
-208 HIRLADFGSCLRLNN
+208 HIRLADFGSCLRLNAN
-223 SGMVDS
+223 GMVDS

-267 YELLFGETPFYAESL
+267 YELLFGVTPFYAESL

-290 NHEDHLQFPSDVP
+290 NHEDHLQFPLDVP

-308 ARDLIRQLL
+308 AQDLIRQLL
-317 CHQEERLGRGGLDD
+317 CRQEERLGRGGLDD

-343 ERLATST
+343 ERLVSST

-374 HPGTLLPPSHGTFS
+374 HPGTLPPPSHGAFS

-396 FTYTSGSPGP
+396 FTYTSGSHSP
-406 ESSSEQV
+406 ESSSEAW
-413 AALEQR
+413 AAMERKLR
-419 LHCLEQEKRELSRKL
+419 CLEQEKVELSRRHQGTGSSGPRL
-434 QEALQIPSDH
+434 GVLALEAAAAGADSPVGTTTPPEAPHTPADH

-456 LQDRLS
+456 LRERLS
-462 DHSPGQDSDLQ
+462 EMLRDKAPLSQTDGPPAGSPGQASDLQ
-473 QERDRLLQELAE
+473 QELDRLHQELAE
-485 ARAQLQT
+485 GRAGLQA
-492 QEQELRR
+492 QEQELCR
-499 AQGRQEELLQG
+499 AQGQQEELLQ
-510 RQEAQDREAATAS
+510 RLQEAEEREAATAS
-523 QAQALSSQLEEAR
+523 QSQALSSQLEEAR
-536 DARRELQA
+536 AAQRELEA
-544 QVATLTREVTR
+544 QVSSLSRQVIQ
-555 LQREQERS
+555 LQGQWEQH
-563 LEKEPSQVKTV
+563 LEESSQVQTV
-574 HSTSETNGM
+574 HTASETNGM
-583 GSPEG
+583 GPPEG

-603 VQLEQAHSHGPS
+603 AQLEQAHSNRPS
-615 GKEEALCR
+615 GKEEALCQ
-623 LQEENQRL
+623 LQEENRRL

-637 LVEELER
+637 LEAELAQEQ
-644 ELQSK
+644 ETK
-649 QQLEG
+649 QRLEG

-686 LATKLAEELESL
+686 LATKMAEELESL

-707 TRPLVSPGDTLG
+707 ARPL
-719 GGGASLTPQVGT
+719 
-731 LSSRKISDL
+731 
-740 PKLTAD
+740 
-746 QWQSWGFE
+746 
-754 PGQDH
+754 DH

-786 AKQSLQERL
+786 AKQGLQERL
-795 TQAQEAQL
+795 TQVQEAQL
-803 QAESRLQEAEKQNQS
+803 QAERRLQEAEKQSQA
-818 LKQEL
+818 LQQEL
-823 AALREELRARGPGDT
+823 AMLREELRARGPGDT

-858 KDPGISGEAPRP
+858 KDPGISGEAPRH
-870 GVEPELRPEGRR
+870 GGEPELRPEGRR
-882 SLRLGAVF
+882 SLRMGAVF
-890 PRAPATTAAADG
+890 PRAPAANTAPTEG
-902 PPAKPG
+902 LPAKPG
-908 SHTLRPRSF
+908 SHTLRSRSF
-917 PSPTKCLRCTSLML
+917 PSPTKCLHCTSLML

-946 CHSTCAP
+946 CHTTCAP

-958 PVPPELLHVA
+958 PVPPDLLRTA

-1011 FDAPDPRLSPASGAL
+1011 FDAPDPRLSPTSGAL

-1033 DPQFSATPVLASDVI
+1033 DPHFSATPVLASDVI

-1058 FRVTAS
+1058 FRVTTS
-1064 QLTVPPATCTVLLLA
+1064 QLAVPPTTCTVLLLA

-1093 ELQRLLLDTRPRPR
+1093 ELQQLLLDAHPRPR

-1121 LLPHALCAAIIASQ
+1121 LLSHTLCAAI
-1135 QLCEKDQERLALG
+1135 LDQDRLALG
-1148 TEEGLFVIHLH
+1148 TDEGLFVIHLH

-1171 VQRLA
+1171 VQQLA
-1176 MSPTAGLLVVLCGR
+1176 LSPSAGLLVVLCGR
-1190 GPSVRLFALA
+1190 GPNIRLFALA
-1200 ELESAEAAGA
+1200 ELENVEVAGA

-1224 RILQARTPVL
+1224 SILQARTPVL

-1278 VGAAGAFMLYPLLN
+1278 VGTAGGFALYALLN
-1292 EAAPLALGAD
+1292 EAAPLVLGAG
-1302 LVSEEL
+1302 LVPEEL
-1308 PPSRGG
+1308 PLSRGG

-1335 AGVYVDSAGR
+1335 AGIYVDSAGR
-1345 KSRIHEL
+1345 KSRGHEL
-1352 LWPAVPTGWVSH
+1352 LWPAAPTGW
-1364 PAGYAAPYL
+1364 GYAAPYL

-1378 NSIDVFDVRKAEWVQ
+1378 NSIDVFDVRRAEWVQ

-1422 RNRLAEK
+1422 RNQLAEK

-1448 KSKRRFS
+1448 KSKRRFF
-1455 FRVSEEQR
+1455 FRVSEEQ
-1463 QQQRREMLKDP
+1463 QKQQRREMLKDP
-1474 FVRSKLISSPTN
+1474 FVRSKLISPPTN

-1492 VGPTD
+1492 VGPAN
-1497 GRPRAR
+1497 GRPGAR
-1503 DLPRAP
+1503 DTPRAP
-1509 EEKGRGARSSGPQRP
+1509 EEKSRGARGSGPQRP
-1524 HSFSEAS
+1524 HSFSEAL
-1531 RRPASVGSDDL
+1531 RRPASMGSEGL
-1542 AGDADPLKRKP
+1542 AGDADPMKRKP

-1570 PAASLLQVSQWG
+1570 PAASLMQVSE
-1582 LFPPAFKD
+1582 
-1590 RQFCSVLRPSL
+1590 RPRSL
-1601 GPETREQAEP
+1601 PLSPESET
-1611 IPALAPKRCALLPVS
+1611 S
-1626 PHCGLAWVGIFTL
+1626 P
-1639 IVSAV
+1639 
-1644 WPRARCPA
+1644 
-1652 SLSLSRL
+1652 

>member
-1 MEQRLRAL
+1 MERRLRAL
-9 EELARGE
+9 ERLARGE

-43 RERSVAQFLSWAS
+43 RERNVAQFLSWAS

-195 DVKPDNVLLDMNG
+195 DVKPDNILLDMNG

-282 VETYGKIM
+282 VETYAKIM

-308 ARDLIRQLL
+308 AQDLIRQLL
-317 CHQEERLGRGGLDD
+317 CRQEERLGRGGLDD

-343 ERLATST
+343 ERLASST

-360 MDTSNFDVD
+360 VDTSNFDVD

-374 HPGTLLPPSHGTFS
+374 HPGTLPPPSHGAFS

-406 ESSSEQV
+406 ESSSEQL
-413 AALEQR
+413 AALER
-419 LHCLEQEKRELSRKL
+419 KLRCLEQEKTELSRKL
-434 QEALQIPSDH
+434 QAEALQVPSDH

-462 DHSPGQDSDLQ
+462 ETLRDSKAPLSQTDGPPAGSDSDLQ

-485 ARAQLQT
+485 ARA
-492 QEQELRR
+492 ELRAQEKELCR
-499 AQGRQEELLQG
+499 AQGRQEELLQ
-510 RQEAQDREAATAS
+510 RLRETQEREVASAS
-523 QAQALSSQLEEAR
+523 QTQALSSQLEEAQA
-536 DARRELQA
+536 ARKDLQA
-544 QVATLTREVTR
+544 QVATLSREVTQ
-555 LQREQERS
+555 LQRQRERS
-563 LEKEPSQVKTV
+563 LEKESSRVKTV
-574 HSTSETNGM
+574 HTASETNGT

-603 VQLEQAHSHGPS
+603 VQLEQARGHGPS

-623 LQEENQRL
+623 LQEENRRL
-631 SQEQER
+631 SREQER

-644 ELQSK
+644 EQQSR
-649 QQLEG
+649 QRLEG

-659 ESNWEAQLA
+659 EGNWEAQIA

-686 LATKLAEELESL
+686 LATKMAEELESL

-707 TRPLVSPGDTLG
+707 ARPL
-719 GGGASLTPQVGT
+719 
-731 LSSRKISDL
+731 
-740 PKLTAD
+740 
-746 QWQSWGFE
+746 
-754 PGQDH
+754 DH

-786 AKQSLQERL
+786 AKQSLQEQL
-795 TQAQEAQL
+795 TQVQEAQL
-803 QAESRLQEAEKQNQS
+803 QAESHLQEAEKQNRGLQ
-818 LKQEL
+818 QEL
-823 AALREELRARGPGDT
+823 AALREELRTRGPGADT
-838 KPSNSLIP
+838 KSSNSLIP
-846 FLSFRSSEKDSA
+846 FLPFRSSEKDSA

-890 PRAPATTAAADG
+890 PRGPAATTAPAEG

-908 SHTLRPRSF
+908 SHMLRPRSF

-931 GLGRQGLGC
+931 GLGRQALGC

-946 CHSTCAP
+946 CHWTCAP

-958 PVPPELLHVA
+958 PVPPDLLCTA

-988 RPSGVRRGW
+988 RPAGVRRGW

-1048 HAQSRDLPRI
+1048 HAQSKDLPRI

-1064 QLTVPPATCTVLLLA
+1064 QLTVPPVTCTVLLLA

-1113 EAYDNGLP
+1113 EAYDNGLS
-1121 LLPHALCAAIIASQ
+1121 LLSHTLCAAII
-1135 QLCEKDQERLALG
+1135 DQDRLALG

-1176 MSPTAGLLVVLCGR
+1176 LSPTAGLLAALCGR
-1190 GPSVRLFALA
+1190 GPSVRLFPLA
-1200 ELESAEAAGA
+1200 ELESPEVTGA

-1217 CQVLAAG
+1217 CQALAAG

-1254 QRRIRELQ
+1254 HHRIRELQ
-1262 APAPVQSLGLL
+1262 APAPVQSLELL

-1278 VGAAGAFMLYPLLN
+1278 VGAAGAFSLYPLLN
-1292 EAAPLALGAD
+1292 EAAPLALGGN
-1302 LVSEEL
+1302 LMPEEL

-1326 SEFLLLFTT
+1326 SEFLLLFAT

-1352 LWPAVPTGWVSH
+1352 LWPTLPTGW
-1364 PAGYAAPYL
+1364 GYAVPYL

-1415 KVRLTYL
+1415 KIRLTYL

-1429 DEFDI
+1429 DEFNI
-1434 PDLTDNSRRQLFRT
+1434 PDLTDNSRRQLVRT
-1448 KSKRRFS
+1448 KSKRRFF
-1455 FRVSEEQR
+1455 FRVSDEQR

-1492 VGPTD
+1492 VGFTD
-1497 GRPRAR
+1497 RKPSAR
-1503 DLPRAP
+1503 DPPPAP
-1509 EEKGRGARSSGPQRP
+1509 EGKGRGARSSVPQRP

-1531 RRPASVGSDDL
+1531 RRPASMGSD
-1542 AGDADPLKRKP
+1542 GNADPRTVKKKP

-1570 PAASLLQVSQWG
+1570 PAASQIQVSERPRS
-1582 LFPPAFKD
+1582 LPPA
-1590 RQFCSVLRPSL
+1590 
-1601 GPETREQAEP
+1601 PESES
-1611 IPALAPKRCALLPVS
+1611 S
-1626 PHCGLAWVGIFTL
+1626 P
-1639 IVSAV
+1639 
-1644 WPRARCPA
+1644 
-1652 SLSLSRL
+1652 

>member
-1 MEQRLRAL
+1 MEARLRAL
-9 EELARGE
+9 ERLAPGE

-27 DLLLGL
+27 DLLLAL
-33 HHELSSAPLR
+33 HHELSSGPLR

-56 PFVTKVKELRLQ
+56 PFVSKVKELRLQ

-85 VAVVRQRDSGQ
+85 VAVVRQRDTGQ

-131 VTALHY
+131 VTTLHY

-188 QLGYVHR
+188 QLGYIHR
-195 DVKPDNVLLDMNG
+195 DVKPDNVLLDVNG
-208 HIRLADFGSCLRLNN
+208 HIRLADFGSCLRLNTN
-223 SGMVDS
+223 GMVDS

-290 NHEDHLQFPSDVP
+290 NHEDHLQFPPDMP

-308 ARDLIRQLL
+308 AQDLIRQLL
-317 CHQEERLGRGGLDD
+317 CRQEERLGRGGLDD

-343 ERLATST
+343 ERLASSI

-374 HPGTLLPPSHGTFS
+374 HPGTLPPPSHGAFS

-396 FTYTSGSPGP
+396 FTYTSGSHSP
-406 ESSSEQV
+406 ESSSEAW
-413 AALEQR
+413 AALER
-419 LHCLEQEKRELSRKL
+419 KLRCLEQEKVELSRKH
-434 QEALQIPSDH
+434 QEALHAATDH

-456 LQDRLS
+456 LQERLS
-462 DHSPGQDSDLQ
+462 ELLRDKASLSQLDGPTPGSPGQDSDLR
-473 QERDRLLQELAE
+473 QELDQLHQELAE
-485 ARAQLQT
+485 GRAGLQA
-492 QEQELRR
+492 QEQELCK
-499 AQGRQEELLQG
+499 AQGQQDKLLQ
-510 RQEAQDREAATAS
+510 RLQEAQEREAATAI
-523 QAQALSSQLEEAR
+523 QTQALSSQLEEAR
-536 DARRELQA
+536 AA
-544 QVATLTREVTR
+544 QREVMQLQGQWEQR
-555 LQREQERS
+555 LEES
-563 LEKEPSQVKTV
+563 SQAKTI
-574 HSTSETNGM
+574 HTASETNGM
-583 GSPEG
+583 GPPEG

-603 VQLEQAHSHGPS
+603 EQLEQAHSHRPS
-615 GKEEALCR
+615 GKEEALCQ
-623 LQEENQRL
+623 LQEENRRL
-631 SQEQER
+631 SREQER
-637 LVEELER
+637 LEAELAQEQ
-644 ELQSK
+644 ESK
-649 QQLEG
+649 QRLEG

-686 LATKLAEELESL
+686 LATKMAEELESL

-707 TRPLVSPGDTLG
+707 AQPL
-719 GGGASLTPQVGT
+719 
-731 LSSRKISDL
+731 
-740 PKLTAD
+740 
-746 QWQSWGFE
+746 
-754 PGQDH
+754 DH

-786 AKQSLQERL
+786 AKQGLQERL
-795 TQAQEAQL
+795 TQVQEAQL
-803 QAESRLQEAEKQNQS
+803 QAERRLQEAEKQSQA
-818 LKQEL
+818 LQQEL
-823 AALREELRARGPGDT
+823 TMLREELRARGPGDT

-858 KDPGISGEAPRP
+858 KDPGISGEATRH
-870 GVEPELRPEGRR
+870 GGEPELRPEGRR
-882 SLRLGAVF
+882 SLRMGAVF
-890 PRAPATTAAADG
+890 PRAPTANTASTEAL
-902 PPAKPG
+902 PAKPG

-946 CHSTCAP
+946 CHTTCAP

-958 PVPPELLHVA
+958 PVPPDLLRTA

-1011 FDAPDPRLSPASGAL
+1011 FDAPDPRLSPPSGAL
-1026 LQALDLR
+1026 LQVLDLR

-1058 FRVTAS
+1058 FRVTTS
-1064 QLTVPPATCTVLLLA
+1064 QLAVPPTTCTVLLLA

-1093 ELQRLLLDTRPRPR
+1093 ELQRLLLDARPRPR

-1121 LLPHALCAAIIASQ
+1121 LLPHTLCAAI
-1135 QLCEKDQERLALG
+1135 LDQDRLALG

-1171 VQRLA
+1171 VQQLA
-1176 MSPTAGLLVVLCGR
+1176 LSPSAGLLVVLCGR

-1200 ELESAEAAGA
+1200 ELENIEVAGA

-1217 CQVLAAG
+1217 CQALAAG
-1224 RILQARTPVL
+1224 SILQARTPVL

-1262 APAPVQSLGLL
+1262 APATVQSLELL

-1278 VGAAGAFMLYPLLN
+1278 VGAAGGFALYPLLN
-1292 EAAPLALGAD
+1292 EAAPLALGAG
-1302 LVSEEL
+1302 LVPEEL

-1335 AGVYVDSAGR
+1335 AGIYVDGAGR
-1345 KSRIHEL
+1345 KSRGHEL
-1352 LWPAVPTGWVSH
+1352 LWPAAPMGW
-1364 PAGYAAPYL
+1364 GYAAPYL

-1378 NSIDVFDVRKAEWVQ
+1378 NSIDVFDVRRAEWVQ

-1422 RNRLAEK
+1422 RNQLAEK

-1448 KSKRRFS
+1448 KSKRRFF
-1455 FRVSEEQR
+1455 FRVSEEQ
-1463 QQQRREMLKDP
+1463 QKQQRREMLKDP
-1474 FVRSKLISSPTN
+1474 FVRSKLISPPTN

-1492 VGPTD
+1492 VGPAN
-1497 GRPRAR
+1497 GRPGAR
-1503 DLPRAP
+1503 DTSRAL
-1509 EEKGRGARSSGPQRP
+1509 EEKGRVSRGSSGPQRP
-1524 HSFSEAS
+1524 HSFSEAL
-1531 RRPASVGSDDL
+1531 RRPASMGSEGL
-1542 AGDADPLKRKP
+1542 GGDADPMKRKP

-1570 PAASLLQVSQWG
+1570 PATSLMQVSE
-1582 LFPPAFKD
+1582 
-1590 RQFCSVLRPSL
+1590 RPRSL
-1601 GPETREQAEP
+1601 PLSPELES
-1611 IPALAPKRCALLPVS
+1611 S
-1626 PHCGLAWVGIFTL
+1626 P
-1639 IVSAV
+1639 
-1644 WPRARCPA
+1644 
-1652 SLSLSRL
+1652 

>member
-1 MEQRLRAL
+1 MSF
-9 EELARGE
+9 RGVS
-16 AGGGPGLDGLL
+16 D
-27 DLLLGL
+27 
-33 HHELSSAPLR
+33 
-43 RERSVAQFLSWAS
+43 VS
-56 PFVTKVKELRLQ
+56 PFVAKVKELRLQ

-195 DVKPDNVLLDMNG
+195 DVKPDNILLDMNG

-290 NHEDHLQFPSDVP
+290 NHEDHLQFPDVP

-308 ARDLIRQLL
+308 AQDLIRQLL
-317 CHQEERLGRGGLDD
+317 CRQEERLGRRGLDD

-374 HPGTLLPPSHGTFS
+374 HPGTLPPPSHGTFL

-406 ESSSEQV
+406 ESSSEQL
-413 AALEQR
+413 APLER
-419 LHCLEQEKRELSRKL
+419 KLRCLEQEKLELSRKL
-434 QEALQIPSDH
+434 QEALQTPSDH
-444 RELEQLRKEVQT
+444 RELEQLRKEMQT

-462 DHSPGQDSDLQ
+462 ETLGDSKADGCPAGSPGQDSDLR
-473 QERDRLLQELAE
+473 QERDQLLQELAE
-485 ARAQLQT
+485 ARAGQQA
-492 QEQELRR
+492 QARELRE
-499 AQGRQEELLQG
+499 AKARQEELL
-510 RQEAQDREAATAS
+510 RKLQEAQEREAAMANQT
-523 QAQALSSQLEEAR
+523 QALNSQLEEAH
-536 DARRELQA
+536 DAQSRLQA
-544 QVATLTREVTR
+544 QVAALKREVTQ
-555 LQREQERS
+555 LQRQRERS
-563 LEKEPSQVKTV
+563 PEKASPQVKVTF
-574 HSTSETNGM
+574 HTASETNGT

-588 GPQEAQLRKEVAALR
+588 GRPQETQLKQEVAALR
-603 VQLEQAHSHGPS
+603 PQLEQAHGQGPS
-615 GKEEALCR
+615 SKEEVLCR
-623 LQEENQRL
+623 LQEENRRL

-637 LVEELER
+637 LMEELER
-644 ELQSK
+644 EQQSK
-649 QQLEG
+649 QRLEG
-654 ERRET
+654 ERWET
-659 ESNWEAQLA
+659 ESNWEAQIA

-686 LATKLAEELESL
+686 LATKMAEELESL

-707 TRPLVSPGDTLG
+707 SRPL
-719 GGGASLTPQVGT
+719 
-731 LSSRKISDL
+731 
-740 PKLTAD
+740 
-746 QWQSWGFE
+746 
-754 PGQDH
+754 DH

-771 SARLELQSALEAEIR
+771 SARLELHTHSVLP
-786 AKQSLQERL
+786 
-795 TQAQEAQL
+795 
-803 QAESRLQEAEKQNQS
+803 SRLQEAEKRHQALQ
-818 LKQEL
+818 QEL
-823 AALREELRARGPGDT
+823 ATLREELRARGPPDT

-846 FLSFRSSEKDSA
+846 FLSFRGSEKDSA
-858 KDPGISGEAPRP
+858 KDAGTSGEAL
-870 GVEPELRPEGRR
+870 ELRPEGRR

-890 PRAPATTAAADG
+890 PRTPAATTPPAES

-908 SHTLRPRSF
+908 SHTLRPWSF

-940 DACGYF
+940 DGETLSPPA
-946 CHSTCAP
+946 HHPPLRQP
-953 QAPPC
+953 QPP
-958 PVPPELLHVA
+958 
-968 LGVHPETG
+968 VHPETG

-1011 FDAPDPRLSPASGAL
+1011 FDAPDPKLSPASGAL

-1033 DPQFSATPVLASDVI
+1033 DPQFSAAPVLAPDVI
-1048 HAQSRDLPRI
+1048 HAQSKDLPRI

-1079 ESEGERERWLQVLG
+1079 ESEGERERWLQVLS
-1093 ELQRLLLDTRPRPR
+1093 ELQRLLLDARPRPR

-1121 LLPHALCAAIIASQ
+1121 LLPHTLCAAIV
-1135 QLCEKDQERLALG
+1135 DQERLALG

-1176 MSPTAGLLVVLCGR
+1176 VSPAAGLLVALCGR

-1200 ELESAEAAGA
+1200 ELENVEAAST

-1217 CQVLAAG
+1217 CQALAAG

-1278 VGAAGAFMLYPLLN
+1278 VGAAGTFALYPLLN
-1292 EAAPLALGAD
+1292 EAAPLALGAG
-1302 LVSEEL
+1302 LVPEEL

-1345 KSRIHEL
+1345 KSRMQEL
-1352 LWPAVPTGWVSH
+1352 LWPAVPTGW
-1364 PAGYAAPYL
+1364 GYAAPYL

-1378 NSIDVFDVRKAEWVQ
+1378 NAIDVFDVRRAEWVQ

-1408 LFLYGTE
+1408 LFLFGTE

-1422 RNRLAEK
+1422 RNPLAEK

-1434 PDLTDNSRRQLFRT
+1434 PNLTDNSRRQLFRT
-1448 KSKRRFS
+1448 KSKRRFF
-1455 FRVSEEQR
+1455 FRR
-1463 QQQRREMLKDP
+1463 CHLCPARPFPYPRREMLRDP
-1474 FVRSKLISSPTN
+1474 FVRSKLISTPTN

-1492 VGPTD
+1492 VGPAD
-1497 GRPRAR
+1497 GRPSAR
-1503 DLPRAP
+1503 DLPPVAA
-1509 EEKGRGARSSGPQRP
+1509 EVKGRGARGSGPQRP

-1531 RRPASVGSDDL
+1531 RRPVSMGSDGL
-1542 AGDADPLKRKP
+1542 AKDADPSKDSLTAST
-1553 WTSLSSESV
+1553 TSASLPHVSTPFGRFKSDPGFSSPRSSCSWSSEEEALDISV
-1562 SCPQGSLS
+1562 QRVCVLPPGISEPCSLPDTGLRTTPEPPPS
-1570 PAASLLQVSQWG
+1570 P
-1582 LFPPAFKD
+1582 
-1590 RQFCSVLRPSL
+1590 
-1601 GPETREQAEP
+1601 
-1611 IPALAPKRCALLPVS
+1611 
-1626 PHCGLAWVGIFTL
+1626 
-1639 IVSAV
+1639 
-1644 WPRARCPA
+1644 
-1652 SLSLSRL
+1652 

>member
-1 MEQRLRAL
+1 MERRLRAL
-9 EELARGE
+9 EQLARGE

-43 RERSVAQFLSWAS
+43 RERNVAQFLSWAG

-131 VTALHY
+131 VTTLHY

-223 SGMVDS
+223 NGMVDS

-290 NHEDHLQFPSDVP
+290 NHEDHLQFPADAP

-308 ARDLIRQLL
+308 AQDLIRQLL
-317 CHQEERLGRGGLDD
+317 CRQEERLGRGGLDD

-360 MDTSNFDVD
+360 VDTSNFDVD

-374 HPGTLLPPSHGTFS
+374 HPGTLPPPSHGAFS

-406 ESSSEQV
+406 ESSSEQLP
-413 AALEQR
+413 ALER
-419 LHCLEQEKRELSRKL
+419 KLRCLEQEKTELSRKL
-434 QEALQIPSDH
+434 QEALQVSSDH
-444 RELEQLRKEVQT
+444 RELERLQKEVQT
-456 LQDRLS
+456 LRHRLS
-462 DHSPGQDSDLQ
+462 ETPRGSKASLSQTDGGSPGRDSDLR
-473 QERDRLLQELAE
+473 QERDRLLRELAE
-485 ARAQLQT
+485 AQAGLQAQAGELCRAQ
-492 QEQELRR
+492 E
-499 AQGRQEELLQG
+499 RQEELLQ
-510 RQEAQDREAATAS
+510 RLREAQEREAATAS
-523 QAQALSSQLEEAR
+523 QTQALSSRLEEAQ
-536 DARRELQA
+536 DTSRRLQA
-544 QVATLTREVTR
+544 QVATLCREVTQ
-555 LQREQERS
+555 LQRQRERS
-563 LEKEPSQVKTV
+563 IEKESLRVKTI
-574 HSTSETNGM
+574 HAASETNGT
-583 GSPEG
+583 GLPEG

-603 VQLEQAHSHGPS
+603 VQLEQARGHGVS

-631 SQEQER
+631 SLEQER
-637 LVEELER
+637 LVGELER
-644 ELQSK
+644 EQQSK

-659 ESNWEAQLA
+659 ESNWEAQIA

-686 LATKLAEELESL
+686 LATKMAEELESL
-698 RNVGTQTLP
+698 RNVGTQTPP
-707 TRPLVSPGDTLG
+707 TRPL
-719 GGGASLTPQVGT
+719 
-731 LSSRKISDL
+731 
-740 PKLTAD
+740 
-746 QWQSWGFE
+746 
-754 PGQDH
+754 DH

-764 RLQKMEA
+764 RLQKMDA

-786 AKQSLQERL
+786 AKQSLQEQL
-795 TQAQEAQL
+795 TQVQEAQR
-803 QAESRLQEAEKQNQS
+803 QADSRLQEAEQQS
-818 LKQEL
+818 RGLRQEL
-823 AALREELRARGPGDT
+823 AALREELQARGPADT

-846 FLSFRSSEKDSA
+846 FLSLRSSEDST
-858 KDPGISGEAPRP
+858 KDPGISGEALRP
-870 GVEPELRPEGRR
+870 GMEPELKPEGRR

-890 PRAPATTAAADG
+890 PRVPAAVTTPTEV

-908 SHTLRPRSF
+908 SHSLRPRSF

-946 CHSTCAP
+946 CHSACAP

-958 PVPPELLHVA
+958 PVPPDLLRTA

-1064 QLTVPPATCTVLLLA
+1064 QLTVPPAMCTVLLLA
-1079 ESEGERERWLQVLG
+1079 ESEAERERWLQVLG

-1121 LLPHALCAAIIASQ
+1121 LLPHALCAAII
-1135 QLCEKDQERLALG
+1135 DQERLALG

-1176 MSPTAGLLVVLCGR
+1176 VSPTAGLLVVLCGR

-1200 ELESAEAAGA
+1200 KLESAEVAGA

-1224 RILQARTPVL
+1224 CILQARTPVL

-1278 VGAAGAFMLYPLLN
+1278 VGAAGTFALYPLLN
-1292 EAAPLALGAD
+1292 EAAPLALGAS
-1302 LVSEEL
+1302 LVPEEL

-1326 SEFLLLFTT
+1326 SEFLLLFAT

-1345 KSRIHEL
+1345 KSRVHEL
-1352 LWPAVPTGWVSH
+1352 LWPAVPTGWGCFRDTEEETSPRRCLTCQGLHSTVSC

-1408 LFLYGTE
+1408 LFLFGTE

-1448 KSKRRFS
+1448 KSKRHFF

-1463 QQQRREMLKDP
+1463 QQRRRELLKDP
-1474 FVRSKLISSPTN
+1474 FVRSKLISPPSN

-1497 GRPRAR
+1497 GKPGAR
-1503 DLPRAP
+1503 DLPPQAP
-1509 EEKGRGARSSGPQRP
+1509 GGKGRGTRGSGPQRP

-1531 RRPASVGSDDL
+1531 RRPASVGSDGL
-1542 AGDADPLKRKP
+1542 TGDADAMKRKP

-1562 SCPQGSLS
+1562 SCSQGSLS
-1570 PAASLLQVSQWG
+1570 PADSLIQVSERPRS
-1582 LFPPAFKD
+1582 LPPA
-1590 RQFCSVLRPSL
+1590 
-1601 GPETREQAEP
+1601 PESEG
-1611 IPALAPKRCALLPVS
+1611 S
-1626 PHCGLAWVGIFTL
+1626 P
-1639 IVSAV
+1639 
-1644 WPRARCPA
+1644 
-1652 SLSLSRL
+1652 

>member
-1 MEQRLRAL
+1 MERRLRAL
-9 EELARGE
+9 ERLARGE

-43 RERSVAQFLSWAS
+43 RERNVAQFLSWAS
-56 PFVTKVKELRLQ
+56 PFVAKVKELRLQ

-142 EYLYL
+142 EFLYL

-303 DVPAS
+303 DVPAT
-308 ARDLIRQLL
+308 AQDLIRRLL
-317 CHQEERLGRGGLDD
+317 CRQEERLGRGGLDD

-374 HPGTLLPPSHGTFS
+374 EPGTLPPPSHGAFS

-396 FTYTSGSPGP
+396 FTYTSSSPGP
-406 ESSSEQV
+406 ESSSEQL
-413 AALEQR
+413 AALEQK
-419 LHCLEQEKRELSRKL
+419 LHCLEQEKMELSRKL
-434 QEALQIPSDH
+434 QGTGGPAGLGRGWADSGATAGLATH
-444 RELEQLRKEVQT
+444 LR
-456 LQDRLS
+456 
-462 DHSPGQDSDLQ
+462 
-473 QERDRLLQELAE
+473 ELAE
-485 ARAQLQT
+485 AQAGLRAQS
-492 QEQELRR
+492 QELCR
-499 AQGRQEELLQG
+499 AQERQEELLQ
-510 RQEAQDREAATAS
+510 RLQEAQEREAATAS
-523 QAQALSSQLEEAR
+523 QTQALSSQLEEAQDTSR
-536 DARRELQA
+536 KLQA
-544 QVATLTREVTR
+544 QVTTLCREVTQ
-555 LQREQERS
+555 LQRQWERS
-563 LEKEPSQVKTV
+563 LEKESFRTI
-574 HSTSETNGM
+574 HMASETNGT
-583 GSPEG
+583 GLPEG

-603 VQLEQAHSHGPS
+603 MQLEAAHSHGLS
-615 GKEEALCR
+615 GKEETLCW
-623 LQEENQRL
+623 LQEENRRL
-631 SQEQER
+631 SLEQER

-644 ELQSK
+644 EQQSK

-659 ESNWEAQLA
+659 ESNWEAQIA

-686 LATKLAEELESL
+686 LATKMAEELESI

-707 TRPLVSPGDTLG
+707 ARPL
-719 GGGASLTPQVGT
+719 
-731 LSSRKISDL
+731 
-740 PKLTAD
+740 
-746 QWQSWGFE
+746 
-754 PGQDH
+754 DH

-786 AKQSLQERL
+786 AKQSLQEQL
-795 TQAQEAQL
+795 THMQEAQL
-803 QAESRLQEAEKQNQS
+803 QAESRLQEAQKQSQG
-818 LKQEL
+818 LQQEL
-823 AALREELRARGPGDT
+823 AALREELAARGPGDA
-838 KPSNSLIP
+838 KSSNSLIP
-846 FLSFRSSEKDSA
+846 FRSLWSSEKDSS
-858 KDPGISGEAPRP
+858 KDPGISGEDLRP
-870 GVEPELRPEGRR
+870 SVEPELRPEGRR

-890 PRAPATTAAADG
+890 PRVPAAPTAPAEG

-908 SHTLRPRSF
+908 SHALRPRSF
-917 PSPTKCLRCTSLML
+917 PSPTKCLLCTSLML

-946 CHSTCAP
+946 CHSACVP

-958 PVPPELLHVA
+958 PVPPDHLRTA

-1048 HAQSRDLPRI
+1048 HAQTRDLPRI

-1064 QLTVPPATCTVLLLA
+1064 QLMVPPAVCTVLLLA
-1079 ESEGERERWLQVLG
+1079 ESEAERERWLQVLG
-1093 ELQRLLLDTRPRPR
+1093 ELQRLLLDSRPRPR

-1121 LLPHALCAAIIASQ
+1121 LLPHALCAAII
-1135 QLCEKDQERLALG
+1135 DQERLALG

-1176 MSPTAGLLVVLCGR
+1176 VSPMAGLLVVLCGR

-1200 ELESAEAAGA
+1200 KLESAEVVGA

-1217 CQVLAAG
+1217 CQALAAG

-1278 VGAAGAFMLYPLLN
+1278 VGAAGAFALYPLLN
-1292 EAAPLALGAD
+1292 EAAPLPLGAS
-1302 LVSEEL
+1302 LVPEEL

-1345 KSRIHEL
+1345 KSRVHEL
-1352 LWPAVPTGWVSH
+1352 LWPAVPTGW
-1364 PAGYAAPYL
+1364 GYAAPYL

-1378 NSIDVFDVRKAEWVQ
+1378 NSIDVFDVRKTEWVQ

-1408 LFLYGTE
+1408 LFLFGTE

-1448 KSKRRFS
+1448 KSKRHFS

-1463 QQQRREMLKDP
+1463 QQRR
-1474 FVRSKLISSPTN
+1474 RCASSPVGLSQSAAPPARWS
-1486 FNHLVH
+1486 HL
-1492 VGPTD
+1492 
-1497 GRPRAR
+1497 
-1503 DLPRAP
+1503 LPAAYLGACGLGTPGWRAP
-1509 EEKGRGARSSGPQRP
+1509 EGKGRGSRGSGPQRP

-1531 RRPASVGSDDL
+1531 RRPASVGSDGL
-1542 AGDADPLKRKP
+1542 AGDADASKDNP
-1553 WTSLSSESV
+1553 SA
-1562 SCPQGSLS
+1562 S
-1570 PAASLLQVSQWG
+1570 PAS
-1582 LFPPAFKD
+1582 
-1590 RQFCSVLRPSL
+1590 
-1601 GPETREQAEP
+1601 T
-1611 IPALAPKRCALLPVS
+1611 ALPQISTPLD
-1626 PHCGLAWVGIFTL
+1626 T
-1639 IVSAV
+1639 
-1644 WPRARCPA
+1644 
-1652 SLSLSRL
+1652 

>member
-1 MEQRLRAL
+1 EP
-9 EELARGE
+9 GE
-16 AGGGPGLDGLL
+16 AGVCPVGDEHPQNSLA
-27 DLLLGL
+27 LGRSPL
-33 HHELSSAPLR
+33 CVPSAG
-43 RERSVAQFLSWAS
+43 

-105 WEMLKRAETAC
+105 WEMLKRAETLC
-116 FREERDVLVKGDSRW
+116 FREELKGDSRW
-131 VTALHY
+131 VTTLHY

-223 SGMVDS
+223 NGMVDS

-290 NHEDHLQFPSDVP
+290 NHEFPADAP

-308 ARDLIRQLL
+308 AQDLIRQLL
-317 CHQEERLGRGGLDD
+317 CRQEERLGRGGLDD

-360 MDTSNFDVD
+360 VDTSNFDVD

-374 HPGTLLPPSHGTFS
+374 HPGTLPPPSHGAFS

-406 ESSSEQV
+406 ESSSEQLP
-413 AALEQR
+413 ALER
-419 LHCLEQEKRELSRKL
+419 KLRCLEQEKTELSRKL
-434 QEALQIPSDH
+434 QGTGEPAGADLHVESEPRRPAPRTPRGSKAS
-444 RELEQLRKEVQT
+444 LSQT
-456 LQDRLS
+456 DGG
-462 DHSPGQDSDLQ
+462 SPGRDSDLRR
-473 QERDRLLQELAE
+473 ERDRLLRV
-485 ARAQLQT
+485 RAWWGVGQRGGMDKVSSGPLCT
-492 QEQELRR
+492 
-499 AQGRQEELLQG
+499 
-510 RQEAQDREAATAS
+510 
-523 QAQALSSQLEEAR
+523 SSQ
-536 DARRELQA
+536 LQA
-544 QVATLTREVTR
+544 QVATLCREVTQ
-555 LQREQERS
+555 LQRQRERS
-563 LEKEPSQVKTV
+563 IEK
-574 HSTSETNGM
+574 
-583 GSPEG
+583 
-588 GPQEAQLRKEVAALR
+588 
-603 VQLEQAHSHGPS
+603 
-615 GKEEALCR
+615 
-623 LQEENQRL
+623 
-631 SQEQER
+631 
-637 LVEELER
+637 
-644 ELQSK
+644 
-649 QQLEG
+649 
-654 ERRET
+654 
-659 ESNWEAQLA
+659 
-668 DILSWVND
+668 
-676 EKVSRGYLQA
+676 
-686 LATKLAEELESL
+686 ESL
-698 RNVGTQTLP
+698 RVKVVRSHPPSEWRLPWPDLLRDRLQSLYVVASGVGCRALGGRGQAWVTS
-707 TRPLVSPGDTLG
+707 VSPC
-719 GGGASLTPQVGT
+719 PQ
-731 LSSRKISDL
+731 
-740 PKLTAD
+740 
-746 QWQSWGFE
+746 
-754 PGQDH
+754 
-759 QWKAR
+759 
-764 RLQKMEA
+764 
-771 SARLELQSALEAEIR
+771 
-786 AKQSLQERL
+786 
-795 TQAQEAQL
+795 
-803 QAESRLQEAEKQNQS
+803 
-818 LKQEL
+818 
-823 AALREELRARGPGDT
+823 
-838 KPSNSLIP
+838 
-846 FLSFRSSEKDSA
+846 
-858 KDPGISGEAPRP
+858 
-870 GVEPELRPEGRR
+870 
-882 SLRLGAVF
+882 
-890 PRAPATTAAADG
+890 
-902 PPAKPG
+902 PG
-908 SHTLRPRSF
+908 SHSLRPRSF

-946 CHSTCAP
+946 CHSACAP

-958 PVPPELLHVA
+958 PVWVPGSGRGRGMRVWGREAARGNVTSDQLHGPP
-968 LGVHPETG
+968 
-976 TGTAYE
+976 
-982 GFLSVP
+982 
-988 RPSGVRRGW
+988 
-997 QRVFAALSDSRLLL
+997 
-1011 FDAPDPRLSPASGAL
+1011 
-1026 LQALDLR
+1026 R

-1064 QLTVPPATCTVLLLA
+1064 QLTVPPAMCNVLLLA
-1079 ESEGERERWLQVLG
+1079 ESEAERERWLQVLG

-1121 LLPHALCAAIIASQ
+1121 LLPHTLCAAII
-1135 QLCEKDQERLALG
+1135 DQERLALG

-1176 MSPTAGLLVVLCGR
+1176 VSPTAGLLVVLCGR
-1190 GPSVRLFALA
+1190 GPSRRRSLW
-1200 ELESAEAAGA
+1200 EWESD
-1210 KIPESRG
+1210 
-1217 CQVLAAG
+1217 C
-1224 RILQARTPVL
+1224 
-1234 CVAVKRQVLCYQL
+1234 
-1247 GPGPGPW
+1247 PGPVPSS
-1254 QRRIRELQ
+1254 RS
-1262 APAPVQSLGLL
+1262 SLGDL
-1273 GDRLC
+1273 
-1278 VGAAGAFMLYPLLN
+1278 AHY
-1292 EAAPLALGAD
+1292 LALG
-1302 LVSEEL
+1302 LHSIICKLGMMVL
-1308 PPSRGG
+1308 P
-1314 LGEALGAVELSL
+1314 AQSL
-1326 SEFLLLFTT
+1326 SC
-1335 AGVYVDSAGR
+1335 
-1345 KSRIHEL
+1345 
-1352 LWPAVPTGWVSH
+1352 

-1373 TVFSE
+1373 TVFGE

-1408 LFLYGTE
+1408 LFLFGTE

-1448 KSKRRFS
+1448 KSKRHFF

-1463 QQQRREMLKDP
+1463 QQRRRELLKDP
-1474 FVRSKLISSPTN
+1474 FVRSKLISPPSN

-1497 GRPRAR
+1497 GKPGAR
-1503 DLPRAP
+1503 DLPPEGRAEVP
-1509 EEKGRGARSSGPQRP
+1509 PQRP

-1531 RRPASVGSDDL
+1531 RRPASVGSDGL
-1542 AGDADPLKRKP
+1542 PGDADAVKRKP

-1562 SCPQGSLS
+1562 SCSQGSLS
-1570 PAASLLQVSQWG
+1570 PADSLIQVSERPRS
-1582 LFPPAFKD
+1582 LPPA
-1590 RQFCSVLRPSL
+1590 
-1601 GPETREQAEP
+1601 PESEG
-1611 IPALAPKRCALLPVS
+1611 S
-1626 PHCGLAWVGIFTL
+1626 P
-1639 IVSAV
+1639 
-1644 WPRARCPA
+1644 
-1652 SLSLSRL
+1652 

>member
-1 MEQRLRAL
+1 MERRRRAL
-9 EELARGE
+9 ERLARDE

-33 HHELSSAPLR
+33 HQELSSAPLR
-43 RERSVAQFLSWAS
+43 RERHVAQFLSWAS
-56 PFVTKVKELRLQ
+56 PFIAKVKELRLQ
-68 RDDFEIL
+68 REDFEIL

-96 IFAMKMLHK
+96 IFAMKILHK
-105 WEMLKRAETAC
+105 WDMLKRAETAC

-142 EYLYL
+142 ECLYL

-195 DVKPDNVLLDMNG
+195 DIKPDNILLDMNG
-208 HIRLADFGSCLRLNN
+208 HVRLADFGSCLRLNN

-290 NHEDHLQFPSDVP
+290 NHEDHLQFPEDAP

-308 ARDLIRQLL
+308 ACDLIRQLL
-317 CHQEERLGRGGLDD
+317 CGQEERLGRGGLGD
-331 FRNHPFFEGVDW
+331 FQKHPFFEGVDW

-360 MDTSNFDVD
+360 VDTSNFDVD

-374 HPGTLLPPSHGTFS
+374 HSATPPPPPSHGALS

-396 FTYTSGSPGP
+396 FTYTSPSPAPEGSL
-406 ESSSEQV
+406 ERL
-413 AALEQR
+413 AALE
-419 LHCLEQEKRELSRKL
+419 RKL
-434 QEALQIPSDH
+434 VCWEEEKAELVQKLREAQQLPSDSQ
-444 RELEQLRKEVQT
+444 ELETLRKEVLT
-456 LQDRLS
+456 LRERLS
-462 DHSPGQDSDLQ
+462 EALRDSTARLSQTDGPPEGSLSQDLRR
-473 QERDRLLQELAE
+473 ERDQLRQELAE
-485 ARAQLQT
+485 ARAGLGVLA
-492 QEQELRR
+492 QELCQ
-499 AQGRQEELLQG
+499 AQGHQEELLQLL
-510 RQEAQDREAATAS
+510 QETQEREAAAAS
-523 QAQALSSQLEEAR
+523 QKQALSAQLEEVQGAQS
-536 DARRELQA
+536 ELEAQA
-544 QVATLTREVTR
+544 ATLRQEVTR
-555 LQREQERS
+555 LQRRRELS
-563 LEKEPSQVKTV
+563 LEKERAQGGQQPRPLQPV
-574 HSTSETNGM
+574 HTAPETNGT
-583 GSPEG
+583 GPPRG
-588 GPQEAQLRKEVAALR
+588 WPQEVQLQEEVATQQG
-603 VQLEQAHSHGPS
+603 QLDQTSSQGLQS
-615 GKEEALCR
+615 GKEEALAK
-623 LQEENQRL
+623 LQEENQQLIQAQKRL
-631 SQEQER
+631 AAELEQEQR
-637 LVEELER
+637 SMQR
-644 ELQSK
+644 
-649 QQLEG
+649 LEG
-654 ERRET
+654 QRRET
-659 ESNWEAQLA
+659 ESNWEAQIA
-668 DILSWVND
+668 DILGWVND

-686 LATKLAEELESL
+686 LATKMAEELESL

-707 TRPLVSPGDTLG
+707 ARPL
-719 GGGASLTPQVGT
+719 
-731 LSSRKISDL
+731 
-740 PKLTAD
+740 
-746 QWQSWGFE
+746 
-754 PGQDH
+754 DH

-795 TQAQEAQL
+795 TQVQEAQL
-803 QAESRLQEAEKQNQS
+803 RSERRLQEAERQRQG
-818 LKQEL
+818 LQQEL
-823 AALREELRARGPGDT
+823 ATLREALQARGPGDA
-838 KPSNSLIP
+838 KPTSSLLP
-846 FLSFRSSEKDSA
+846 FLSFWSSEKESA
-858 KDPGISGEAPRP
+858 KDSGIAVESPRLGCP
-870 GVEPELRPEGRR
+870 EPELRPEGRR
-882 SLRLGAVF
+882 SLRMGAVF
-890 PRAPATTAAADG
+890 PRAPSSTTAPAES

-908 SHTLRPRSF
+908 SHVLRPRTF

-931 GLGRQGLGC
+931 GLARQGLRC

-946 CHSTCAP
+946 CHSACAL
-953 QAPPC
+953 QAPLC
-958 PVPPELLHVA
+958 PVPPEQLCTT

-1033 DPQFSATPVLASDVI
+1033 DSQFSATPVLASDVI
-1048 HAQSRDLPRI
+1048 HAHTRDLPRI
-1058 FRVTAS
+1058 FMVTAS
-1064 QLTVPPATCTVLLLA
+1064 QLAVPPTTCTVLLLA
-1079 ESEGERERWLQVLG
+1079 ESEAERERWLQVLG
-1093 ELQRLLLDTRPRPR
+1093 ELQRLLQEMRPRPW

-1121 LLPHALCAAIIASQ
+1121 LLPHTLCAAII
-1135 QLCEKDQERLALG
+1135 DQDRLALG

-1171 VQRLA
+1171 VQQLA
-1176 MSPTAGLLVVLCGR
+1176 VSPSAGLLVALCGR
-1190 GPSVRLFALA
+1190 GPSVRLFALE
-1200 ELESAEAAGA
+1200 ELENSEASGT

-1217 CQVLAAG
+1217 CQALAAG

-1254 QRRIRELQ
+1254 QHRIRELQ

-1278 VGAAGAFMLYPLLN
+1278 VGAAGTFTLYPLLN
-1292 EAAPLALGAD
+1292 EATPLVLGAR
-1302 LVSEEL
+1302 LVLEE

-1335 AGVYVDSAGR
+1335 AGVYVDGTGR
-1345 KSRIHEL
+1345 KSRAHEL
-1352 LWPAVPTGWVSH
+1352 LWPAALTGW
-1364 PAGYAAPYL
+1364 GYAAPYL

-1378 NSIDVFDVRKAEWVQ
+1378 NSLDVFDVRRAEWVQ
-1393 TVPLKKVRPLNPEGS
+1393 TVPFKKVRLLNPEGS
-1408 LFLYGTE
+1408 LFLFGTE

-1422 RNRLAEK
+1422 RNRLAVK

-1448 KSKRRFS
+1448 KSKRRFF
-1455 FRVSEEQR
+1455 FRVSEAQLQ

-1474 FVRSKLISSPTN
+1474 FARSKLISPPTN

-1492 VGPTD
+1492 VGPTE
-1497 GRPRAR
+1497 GKPGAK
-1503 DLPRAP
+1503 DLPRAT
-1509 EEKGRGARSSGPQRP
+1509 EEKGRGARGSGPQRP
-1524 HSFSEAS
+1524 HSFSEAL
-1531 RRPASVGSDDL
+1531 RRPASMGSDAL
-1542 AGDADPLKRKP
+1542 AGDTDPMKRKP
-1553 WTSLSSESV
+1553 RTSLSSESV

-1570 PAASLLQVSQWG
+1570 PSGSLTQVSERPRS
-1582 LFPPAFKD
+1582 LPPAPD
-1590 RQFCSVLRPSL
+1590 SESYQ
-1601 GPETREQAEP
+1601 
-1611 IPALAPKRCALLPVS
+1611 
-1626 PHCGLAWVGIFTL
+1626 
-1639 IVSAV
+1639 
-1644 WPRARCPA
+1644 
-1652 SLSLSRL
+1652 

>member
-9 EELARGE
+9 EQLVRGE
-16 AGGGPGLDGLL
+16 AGGSPGLDGLL
-27 DLLLGL
+27 DLLLGV

-43 RERSVAQFLSWAS
+43 RERNVAQFLSWAS

-85 VAVVRQRDSGQ
+85 VAVVRQRGSGR

-195 DVKPDNVLLDMNG
+195 DVKPDNILLDMNG

-223 SGMVDS
+223 NGMVDS

-290 NHEDHLQFPSDVP
+290 NHEDHLQFPADVP

-308 ARDLIRQLL
+308 AQDLIRQLL
-317 CHQEERLGRGGLDD
+317 CRQEERLGRGGLDD
-331 FRNHPFFEGVDW
+331 FRKHPFFEGVDW

-374 HPGTLLPPSHGTFS
+374 RPETLPPSSHGAFS

-396 FTYTSGSPGP
+396 FTYTSGSPID
-406 ESSSEQV
+406 EQSSELMAAPEGKPHCVEQV
-413 AALEQR
+413 
-419 LHCLEQEKRELSRKL
+419 KVELSHKCQEPLHGPL
-434 QEALQIPSDH
+434 QPQELVRLQ
-444 RELEQLRKEVQT
+444 KEVQALQEKLAET
-456 LQDRLS
+456 LRDSKASLS
-462 DHSPGQDSDLQ
+462 QTDGLHARSPAPNIQLQ
-473 QERDRLLQELAE
+473 QEKDRLQQELTE
-485 ARAQLQT
+485 AQAALRAQDA
-492 QEQELRR
+492 ELCQ
-499 AQGRQEELLQG
+499 AQNRQEEFLQ
-510 RQEAQDREAATAS
+510 RLWEAQEREAAAAS
-523 QAQALSSQLEEAR
+523 QIQALNSQLEEAWVV
-536 DARRELQA
+536 RRELEG
-544 QVATLTREVTR
+544 QVTTLSQEVTR
-555 LQREQERS
+555 LQGQCKQES
-563 LEKEPSQVKTV
+563 SQAKTV
-574 HSTSETNGM
+574 HAAPETNGI

-588 GPQEAQLRKEVAALR
+588 QSQEAQLRKEVTALR
-603 VQLEQAHSHGPS
+603 EQLEHACSQGISV
-615 GKEEALCR
+615 GKEEVLCR

-631 SQEQER
+631 SREQER
-637 LVEELER
+637 LAEELEL

-649 QQLEG
+649 QRLEG

-659 ESNWEAQLA
+659 ESNWEAQIA

-686 LATKLAEELESL
+686 LATKMAEELESL

-707 TRPLVSPGDTLG
+707 TRPL
-719 GGGASLTPQVGT
+719 
-731 LSSRKISDL
+731 
-740 PKLTAD
+740 
-746 QWQSWGFE
+746 
-754 PGQDH
+754 DH

-786 AKQSLQERL
+786 AKQGLQERL
-795 TQAQEAQL
+795 TQVQEAQR
-803 QAESRLQEAEKQNQS
+803 QAERRLQEAEKQSQA
-818 LKQEL
+818 LQQEV
-823 AALREELRARGPGDT
+823 AELREELQARGPGDAR
-838 KPSNSLIP
+838 PSTSLIP
-846 FLSFRSSEKDSA
+846 LLSFWSTEKDSA
-858 KDPGISGEAPRP
+858 KDPGNSGEGPRS
-870 GVEPELRPEGRR
+870 GAEAELRPEGRR
-882 SLRLGAVF
+882 SLRMGSVF
-890 PRAPATTAAADG
+890 PRAPAATTTPAEG

-940 DACGYF
+940 ETCGYF
-946 CHSTCAP
+946 CHSACAS

-958 PVPPELLHVA
+958 PVPPELLRTA

-997 QRVFAALSDSRLLL
+997 QRVYAALSDSRLLL
-1011 FDAPDPRLSPASGAL
+1011 FDAPDPRGSLASGVL

-1033 DPQFSATPVLASDVI
+1033 DPQFSATPVLAPDVI
-1048 HAQSRDLPRI
+1048 HAQSKDLPRI

-1064 QLTVPPATCTVLLLA
+1064 QLTVPPTTCTVLLLA
-1079 ESEGERERWLQVLG
+1079 ENEGERERWLQVLG
-1093 ELQRLLLDTRPRPR
+1093 ELQRLLLDARPRPR

-1121 LLPHALCAAIIASQ
+1121 LLPHALCAAVI
-1135 QLCEKDQERLALG
+1135 DQERLALG

-1159 SNDIFQVGECRR
+1159 SNDIFQVGDCRR

-1176 MSPTAGLLVVLCGR
+1176 VSSAAGLLAVLCGR
-1190 GPSVRLFALA
+1190 GPSVRLFALD
-1200 ELESAEAAGA
+1200 ELESAEVAGA

-1217 CQVLAAG
+1217 CQALVAG

-1278 VGAAGAFMLYPLLN
+1278 VGAAGTFALYPLLN
-1292 EAAPLALGAD
+1292 EAAPLALGTG
-1302 LVSEEL
+1302 LVAEEL
-1308 PPSRGG
+1308 PASRGG

-1326 SEFLLLFTT
+1326 SELLLLFAT

-1345 KSRIHEL
+1345 KSRSHEL
-1352 LWPAVPTGWVSH
+1352 LWPAAPTGW
-1364 PAGYAAPYL
+1364 GYSAPYL

-1378 NSIDVFDVRKAEWVQ
+1378 NAIDVFDVRRAEWVQ

-1422 RNRLAEK
+1422 RNPLAEK

-1448 KSKRRFS
+1448 KSKRRFF
-1455 FRVSEEQR
+1455 FRVSDELR

-1474 FVRSKLISSPTN
+1474 FVRSKFISPPTN

-1492 VGPTD
+1492 VGPTE
-1497 GRPRAR
+1497 GRPSTRDGTRAQ
-1503 DLPRAP
+1503 
-1509 EEKGRGARSSGPQRP
+1509 EQKSRGARSSGPQRP
-1524 HSFSEAS
+1524 HSFSEAF
-1531 RRPASVGSDDL
+1531 RRPVSTGSDGL
-1542 AGDADPLKRKP
+1542 PGETDPLVKRKP

-1570 PAASLLQVSQWG
+1570 PAASLIEVSERPRS
-1582 LFPPAFKD
+1582 LPPD
-1590 RQFCSVLRPSL
+1590 
-1601 GPETREQAEP
+1601 PESES
-1611 IPALAPKRCALLPVS
+1611 S
-1626 PHCGLAWVGIFTL
+1626 P
-1639 IVSAV
+1639 
-1644 WPRARCPA
+1644 
-1652 SLSLSRL
+1652 

>member
-1 MEQRLRAL
+1 MERRLRAL
-9 EELARGE
+9 ERLARGE

-43 RERSVAQFLSWAS
+43 RERNVAQFLSWAS
-56 PFVTKVKELRLQ
+56 PFVAKVKELRLQ

-137 AFQDE
+137 AFQDD

-303 DVPAS
+303 DVPAT

-317 CHQEERLGRGGLDD
+317 CRQEGRLGRGGLDD

-360 MDTSNFDVD
+360 VDTSNFDVD

-374 HPGTLLPPSHGTFS
+374 HPGTLPPPSHGAFS

-406 ESSSEQV
+406 ESSSEQL
-413 AALEQR
+413 AGLEEQLR
-419 LHCLEQEKRELSRKL
+419 CLEQEKMELSQKL
-434 QEALQIPSDH
+434 HEALQVSSDH
-444 RELEQLRKEVQT
+444 RELERLRKEVQT
-456 LQDRLS
+456 LQGRLS
-462 DHSPGQDSDLQ
+462 ETPRDSKAQMDGGSLGQDCNLR
-473 QERDRLLQELAE
+473 QERDRLVRELAE
-485 ARAQLQT
+485 AQAGLRGQA
-492 QEQELRR
+492 QELRR
-499 AQGRQEELLQG
+499 ARERQEDLLQ
-510 RQEAQDREAATAS
+510 RLQDAQEREAAAAS
-523 QAQALSSQLEEAR
+523 QTQALSSQLEEAQ
-536 DARRELQA
+536 DNSRRTIHTA
-544 QVATLTREVTR
+544 
-555 LQREQERS
+555 
-563 LEKEPSQVKTV
+563 
-574 HSTSETNGM
+574 SETNGT
-583 GSPEG
+583 GLPEG

-603 VQLEQAHSHGPS
+603 VQLEQARGRGLS

-623 LQEENQRL
+623 LQEENRRL
-631 SQEQER
+631 SLEQER

-644 ELQSK
+644 EQQSK

-659 ESNWEAQLA
+659 ESNWEAQIA

-686 LATKLAEELESL
+686 LATKMAEELESL

-707 TRPLVSPGDTLG
+707 PRPL
-719 GGGASLTPQVGT
+719 
-731 LSSRKISDL
+731 
-740 PKLTAD
+740 
-746 QWQSWGFE
+746 
-754 PGQDH
+754 DH

-795 TQAQEAQL
+795 TQMQEAQL
-803 QAESRLQEAEKQNQS
+803 QAESRLQEAEKQNQG
-818 LKQEL
+818 LQQEL
-823 AALREELRARGPGDT
+823 AALREGLAARGPGDS

-846 FLSFRSSEKDSA
+846 FLSLRSSEKDST
-858 KDPGISGEAPRP
+858 KDPGLSGEALRP

-882 SLRLGAVF
+882 SLRLGAVL
-890 PRAPATTAAADG
+890 PKAPAAPTAPAEG

-908 SHTLRPRSF
+908 SHVLRPRSF

-946 CHSTCAP
+946 CHSACAP

-958 PVPPELLHVA
+958 PVPPDLLRAA

-1064 QLTVPPATCTVLLLA
+1064 QLTVPPAVCTVLLLA
-1079 ESEGERERWLQVLG
+1079 ESEAERERWLQVLG

-1121 LLPHALCAAIIASQ
+1121 LLPHALCAAII
-1135 QLCEKDQERLALG
+1135 DQDRLALG
-1148 TEEGLFVIHLH
+1148 TEDGLFVIHLH

-1176 MSPTAGLLVVLCGR
+1176 VSPVAGLLVVLCGR

-1200 ELESAEAAGA
+1200 KLESTEVVGA

-1278 VGAAGAFMLYPLLN
+1278 VGAAGAFALYPLLN
-1292 EAAPLALGAD
+1292 EAAPLALGAG
-1302 LVSEEL
+1302 LVPEEL

-1352 LWPAVPTGWVSH
+1352 LWPAVPTGW
-1364 PAGYAAPYL
+1364 GYAAPYL

-1408 LFLYGTE
+1408 LFLFGTE

-1434 PDLTDNSRRQLFRT
+1434 PDLTDNSRRQLLRT
-1448 KSKRRFS
+1448 KSKRHFF

-1463 QQQRREMLKDP
+1463 QQRRREMLKDP
-1474 FVRSKLISSPTN
+1474 FVRSKLISPPTN

-1497 GRPRAR
+1497 GKPSAR

-1509 EEKGRGARSSGPQRP
+1509 EGKGRGTRGFGPQRP

-1531 RRPASVGSDDL
+1531 RRPASVGSDGL
-1542 AGDADPLKRKP
+1542 AGDADAVKRKP

-1570 PAASLLQVSQWG
+1570 PADSLIQVSERPRS
-1582 LFPPAFKD
+1582 LPPA
-1590 RQFCSVLRPSL
+1590 
-1601 GPETREQAEP
+1601 PESEG
-1611 IPALAPKRCALLPVS
+1611 S
-1626 PHCGLAWVGIFTL
+1626 P
-1639 IVSAV
+1639 
-1644 WPRARCPA
+1644 
-1652 SLSLSRL
+1652 

>member
-1 MEQRLRAL
+1 MERRLRAL
-9 EELARGE
+9 EQLVRGE

-33 HHELSSAPLR
+33 HQELSSAPLR

-56 PFVTKVKELRLQ
+56 PLVTKVKELRLQ

-96 IFAMKMLHK
+96 VFAMKMLHK

-116 FREERDVLVKGDSRW
+116 FREERDVLVKGDGRW

-195 DVKPDNVLLDMNG
+195 DVKPDNVLLDTNG

-223 SGMVDS
+223 NGMVDS

-308 ARDLIRQLL
+308 AQDLIRQLL
-317 CHQEERLGRGGLDD
+317 CRQEERLGRGGLDD

-374 HPGTLLPPSHGTFS
+374 HPGTLPPPSHGTFS

-406 ESSSEQV
+406 KSSSEQLD
-413 AALEQR
+413 ALERR
-419 LHCLEQEKRELSRKL
+419 LHSLEQEKMELSQKL
-434 QEALQIPSDH
+434 QEALQVASDH
-444 RELEQLRKEVQT
+444 QEREQLRKEVQT

-462 DHSPGQDSDLQ
+462 ETLRDSKAPLSQTDGPPAGSPGQDSDLR

-485 ARAQLQT
+485 AQAGLRAQ
-492 QEQELRR
+492 EKELCN
-499 AQGRQEELLQG
+499 AQGRQEELLQ
-510 RQEAQDREAATAS
+510 RLQEAQEREAATAS
-523 QAQALSSQLEEAR
+523 QTRALGSQLEEAQA
-536 DARRELQA
+536 ARRELQA
-544 QVATLTREVTR
+544 QVAALSREVTR
-555 LQREQERS
+555 LQRQQERS
-563 LEKEPSQVKTV
+563 LRKASARVKTV
-574 HSTSETNGM
+574 HTASETNGT
-583 GSPEG
+583 GLSED
-588 GPQEAQLRKEVAALR
+588 GPQEAPLRKELAALR
-603 VQLEQAHSHGPS
+603 VQLEQARGHGPS
-615 GKEEALCR
+615 GKEALCQ
-623 LQEENQRL
+623 LQEENRRL
-631 SQEQER
+631 SREQER

-644 ELQSK
+644 EQQSR
-649 QQLEG
+649 QRLEG

-659 ESNWEAQLA
+659 EGNWEAQIA

-676 EKVSRGYLQA
+676 EKISRGYLQA
-686 LATKLAEELESL
+686 LATKMAEELESL
-698 RNVGTQTLP
+698 KNVGTQTLP
-707 TRPLVSPGDTLG
+707 AQPL
-719 GGGASLTPQVGT
+719 
-731 LSSRKISDL
+731 
-740 PKLTAD
+740 
-746 QWQSWGFE
+746 
-754 PGQDH
+754 DH

-771 SARLELQSALEAEIR
+771 SARLELQLALEAEIR
-786 AKQSLQERL
+786 AKQGLQEQL
-795 TQAQEAQL
+795 TQVQEAQL
-803 QAESRLQEAEKQNQS
+803 QAESRLQEAEKQNRGLQ
-818 LKQEL
+818 QEL
-823 AALREELRARGPGDT
+823 AALREELRTRGPGDA

-846 FLSFRSSEKDSA
+846 FLSFRGSEVRTWWRGRLGSSPGERHRDLDFAPKPQKDSA
-858 KDPGISGEAPRP
+858 RDPGISGEAPRP

-882 SLRLGAVF
+882 SLRMGAVF
-890 PRAPATTAAADG
+890 PRAPAATAVPAES
-902 PPAKPG
+902 PPTKPG

-958 PVPPELLHVA
+958 PVPSDLLCAA

-1048 HAQSRDLPRI
+1048 HAQSKDLPRI

-1093 ELQRLLLDTRPRPR
+1093 ELQRLLLDARPRAR

-1121 LLPHALCAAIIASQ
+1121 LLPHTLCAAIV
-1135 QLCEKDQERLALG
+1135 DQDRLALG

-1176 MSPTAGLLVVLCGR
+1176 VSPTAGLLIVLCGR
-1190 GPSVRLFALA
+1190 GPSVRLFPLA
-1200 ELESAEAAGA
+1200 ELESAEVAGA

-1217 CQVLAAG
+1217 CQALAAG

-1234 CVAVKRQVLCYQL
+1234 CIAVKRQVLCYQL

-1254 QRRIRELQ
+1254 QHRIRELQ
-1262 APAPVQSLGLL
+1262 AAAPVQSLELL

-1278 VGAAGAFMLYPLLN
+1278 VGAAGAFSLYPLLN
-1292 EAAPLALGAD
+1292 EAAPLALGGG
-1302 LVSEEL
+1302 LVPEEL

-1314 LGEALGAVELSL
+1314 LGEAMGAVELSL

-1352 LWPAVPTGWVSH
+1352 LWPALPTGW
-1364 PAGYAAPYL
+1364 GYGVPYL

-1393 TVPLKKVRPLNPEGS
+1393 TVPLKKVRPLNLEGS
-1408 LFLYGTE
+1408 LFLFGTE

-1422 RNRLAEK
+1422 RNCLAEK
-1429 DEFDI
+1429 DEFNI

-1448 KSKRRFS
+1448 KSKRRFF

-1474 FVRSKLISSPTN
+1474 FMRSKLISPPTN

-1492 VGPTD
+1492 VGPTE
-1497 GRPRAR
+1497 GKPSTR
-1503 DLPRAP
+1503 DLSPQAP
-1509 EEKGRGARSSGPQRP
+1509 ETKGRGARSSVPQRP

-1531 RRPASVGSDDL
+1531 RRPASTGSDGK
-1542 AGDADPLKRKP
+1542 ADAMKRKP

-1570 PAASLLQVSQWG
+1570 PATSLIQVSE
-1582 LFPPAFKD
+1582 
-1590 RQFCSVLRPSL
+1590 RPRSL
-1601 GPETREQAEP
+1601 P
-1611 IPALAPKRCALLPVS
+1611 LAPESESS
-1626 PHCGLAWVGIFTL
+1626 P
-1639 IVSAV
+1639 
-1644 WPRARCPA
+1644 
-1652 SLSLSRL
+1652 

>member
-1 MEQRLRAL
+1 MERRLRAL
-9 EELARGE
+9 ERLARGE

-33 HHELSSAPLR
+33 HQELSSAPLR
-43 RERSVAQFLSWAS
+43 RERNVAQFLNWVS
-56 PFVTKVKELRLQ
+56 PFIAKVKELQLQ

-167 LPPELAQFYLAEM
+167 LPPEMAQFYLAEM

-239 SPEILQAMEEGK
+239 SPEILQAMEEGR

-290 NHEDHLQFPSDVP
+290 NHEDHLQFPPDAP

-308 ARDLIRQLL
+308 AQDLIRQLL
-317 CHQEERLGRGGLDD
+317 CRQEERLGHGGLDD

-350 APYIPELRGP
+350 APYIPEVRGP

-374 HPGTLLPPSHGTFS
+374 HPGTLPPPSHGTFL

-396 FTYTSGSPGP
+396 FTYTSGSLGP
-406 ESSSEQV
+406 ESSSEQL
-413 AALEQR
+413 AALER
-419 LHCLEQEKRELSRKL
+419 KLRCLEQDKVELSRKL
-434 QEALQIPSDH
+434 QEALQTPSDH

-462 DHSPGQDSDLQ
+462 ETLRDSKVDGRPAGSSGQDSDLR
-473 QERDRLLQELAE
+473 QERDQLLQELVE
-485 ARAQLQT
+485 AQAGLRA
-492 QEQELRR
+492 QEQELCR
-499 AQGRQEELLQG
+499 AQGWQEELLQKL
-510 RQEAQDREAATAS
+510 QEAQEREVAMAS
-523 QAQALSSQLEEAR
+523 ETQALNSQLEEAW
-536 DARRELQA
+536 DAQREVSTGCLCTPSQLQA
-544 QVATLTREVTR
+544 QVATLSQEVTQ
-555 LQREQERS
+555 LQRQQERS
-563 LEKEPSQVKTV
+563 LEKEPPQIKTI
-574 HSTSETNGM
+574 HTASETNGT
-583 GSPEG
+583 GLPEG
-588 GPQEAQLRKEVAALR
+588 SRPQEAQLRQEVAALR
-603 VQLEQAHSHGPS
+603 VQLEQARGHGPS
-615 GKEEALCR
+615 GKEAALRR
-623 LQEENQRL
+623 LQEENQQL
-631 SQEQER
+631 SREQQR

-644 ELQSK
+644 EQQSK
-649 QQLEG
+649 QRLEG
-654 ERRET
+654 EQRET
-659 ESNWEAQLA
+659 ESNWEAQIA

-686 LATKLAEELESL
+686 LATKMAEELESL

-707 TRPLVSPGDTLG
+707 ARPL
-719 GGGASLTPQVGT
+719 
-731 LSSRKISDL
+731 
-740 PKLTAD
+740 
-746 QWQSWGFE
+746 
-754 PGQDH
+754 DH

-786 AKQSLQERL
+786 AKQGLQERL
-795 TQAQEAQL
+795 TQVQEAQL
-803 QAESRLQEAEKQNQS
+803 QAESRLQEVERQNQG
-818 LKQEL
+818 LQQEL
-823 AALREELRARGPGDT
+823 ATLREELRAHGPGDT

-846 FLSFRSSEKDSA
+846 FLSFRSSEKDST
-858 KDPGISGEAPRP
+858 KDPGVSGEALKP
-870 GVEPELRPEGRR
+870 GLEPELRPEGRR
-882 SLRLGAVF
+882 SLRLGTVF
-890 PRAPATTAAADG
+890 PRTPAATTPPAEG

-958 PVPPELLHVA
+958 PVPPDLLHTA

-1048 HAQSRDLPRI
+1048 HAQSKDLPRI

-1093 ELQRLLLDTRPRPR
+1093 ELQQLLLDARPRPR

-1121 LLPHALCAAIIASQ
+1121 LLPHVLCAAII
-1135 QLCEKDQERLALG
+1135 
-1148 TEEGLFVIHLH
+1148 
-1159 SNDIFQVGECRR
+1159 
-1171 VQRLA
+1171 
-1176 MSPTAGLLVVLCGR
+1176 
-1190 GPSVRLFALA
+1190 
-1200 ELESAEAAGA
+1200 
-1210 KIPESRG
+1210 
-1217 CQVLAAG
+1217 
-1224 RILQARTPVL
+1224 
-1234 CVAVKRQVLCYQL
+1234 
-1247 GPGPGPW
+1247 
-1254 QRRIRELQ
+1254 
-1262 APAPVQSLGLL
+1262 
-1273 GDRLC
+1273 
-1278 VGAAGAFMLYPLLN
+1278 
-1292 EAAPLALGAD
+1292 
-1302 LVSEEL
+1302 
-1308 PPSRGG
+1308 
-1314 LGEALGAVELSL
+1314 
-1326 SEFLLLFTT
+1326 
-1335 AGVYVDSAGR
+1335 
-1345 KSRIHEL
+1345 
-1352 LWPAVPTGWVSH
+1352 
-1364 PAGYAAPYL
+1364 GYAAPYL

-1378 NSIDVFDVRKAEWVQ
+1378 NAIDVFDVRRAEWVQ

-1408 LFLYGTE
+1408 LFLFGTE

-1422 RNRLAEK
+1422 RNPLADT

-1434 PDLTDNSRRQLFRT
+1434 PNLTDNSRRQLFRT
-1448 KSKRRFS
+1448 KSKRRFF
-1455 FRVSEEQR
+1455 FRVSEEQL

-1474 FVRSKLISSPTN
+1474 FVRSKLISTPTN

-1492 VGPTD
+1492 VGPAD
-1497 GRPRAR
+1497 GRPSAR
-1503 DLPRAP
+1503 DLPPAP

-1531 RRPASVGSDDL
+1531 RRPASMGSDGL
-1542 AGDADPLKRKP
+1542 AGDADHTPGAVKRKP

-1570 PAASLLQVSQWG
+1570 PVASLIQALTPAVS
-1582 LFPPAFKD
+1582 
-1590 RQFCSVLRPSL
+1590 
-1601 GPETREQAEP
+1601 
-1611 IPALAPKRCALLPVS
+1611 
-1626 PHCGLAWVGIFTL
+1626 
-1639 IVSAV
+1639 
-1644 WPRARCPA
+1644 PA
-1652 SLSLSRL
+1652 SLEMPFPVVHLIKAQAIFKALHHCHLLQRPLGCLVTWSLPPWGWRHLWRPPPSTS

>member
-1 MEQRLRAL
+1 MERRLRAL
-9 EELARGE
+9 EQLARGE

-43 RERSVAQFLSWAS
+43 RERNVAQFLSWAG

-131 VTALHY
+131 VTTLHY

-223 SGMVDS
+223 NGMVDS

-290 NHEDHLQFPSDVP
+290 NHEDHLQFPADAP

-308 ARDLIRQLL
+308 AQDLIRQLL
-317 CHQEERLGRGGLDD
+317 CRQEERLGRGGLDD

-360 MDTSNFDVD
+360 VDTSNFDVD

-374 HPGTLLPPSHGTFS
+374 HPGTLPPPSHGAFS

-406 ESSSEQV
+406 ESSSEQLP
-413 AALEQR
+413 ALER
-419 LHCLEQEKRELSRKL
+419 KLRCLEQEKTELSRKL
-434 QEALQIPSDH
+434 QEALQVSSDH
-444 RELEQLRKEVQT
+444 RELERLQKEVQA
-456 LQDRLS
+456 LRHRLS
-462 DHSPGQDSDLQ
+462 ETPRGSKASLSQTDGGSPGRDSDLR
-473 QERDRLLQELAE
+473 QERDRLLRELAE
-485 ARAQLQT
+485 AQAGLQAQAGELCRAQ
-492 QEQELRR
+492 E
-499 AQGRQEELLQG
+499 RQEELLQ
-510 RQEAQDREAATAS
+510 RLREAQEREAATAS
-523 QAQALSSQLEEAR
+523 QTQALSSRLEEAQ
-536 DARRELQA
+536 DASRRLQA
-544 QVATLTREVTR
+544 QVATLCREVTQ
-555 LQREQERS
+555 LQRQHERS
-563 LEKEPSQVKTV
+563 IEKESLRVKTI
-574 HSTSETNGM
+574 HAASETNGT
-583 GSPEG
+583 GLPEG

-603 VQLEQAHSHGPS
+603 VQLEQARGHGLS

-631 SQEQER
+631 SLEQER

-644 ELQSK
+644 EQQSK

-659 ESNWEAQLA
+659 ESNWEAQIA

-686 LATKLAEELESL
+686 LATKMAEELESL
-698 RNVGTQTLP
+698 RNVGTQTP
-707 TRPLVSPGDTLG
+707 PARPL
-719 GGGASLTPQVGT
+719 
-731 LSSRKISDL
+731 
-740 PKLTAD
+740 
-746 QWQSWGFE
+746 
-754 PGQDH
+754 DH

-771 SARLELQSALEAEIR
+771 SARLELQLALEAEIR
-786 AKQSLQERL
+786 AKQSLQEQL
-795 TQAQEAQL
+795 TRVQEAQR
-803 QAESRLQEAEKQNQS
+803 QADSRLQEAEQQS
-818 LKQEL
+818 RGLRQEL
-823 AALREELRARGPGDT
+823 AALREELQARGPADT

-846 FLSFRSSEKDSA
+846 FLSLRSSEKDST
-858 KDPGISGEAPRP
+858 KDPGISGEALRP
-870 GVEPELRPEGRR
+870 GMEPELKPEGRR
-882 SLRLGAVF
+882 SLRLG
-890 PRAPATTAAADG
+890 
-902 PPAKPG
+902 PG
-908 SHTLRPRSF
+908 SHSLRPRSF

-946 CHSTCAP
+946 CHSACAP

-958 PVPPELLHVA
+958 PVPPDLLRTA

-1064 QLTVPPATCTVLLLA
+1064 QLTVPPAMCTVLLLA
-1079 ESEGERERWLQVLG
+1079 ESEAERERWLQVLG

-1121 LLPHALCAAIIASQ
+1121 LLPHTLCAAII
-1135 QLCEKDQERLALG
+1135 DQERLALG

-1176 MSPTAGLLVVLCGR
+1176 VSLTAGLLVVLCGR

-1200 ELESAEAAGA
+1200 KLESAEVAGA

-1224 RILQARTPVL
+1224 CILQARTPVL

-1278 VGAAGAFMLYPLLN
+1278 VGAAGTFALYPLLN
-1292 EAAPLALGAD
+1292 EAAPLALGAS
-1302 LVSEEL
+1302 LVPEEL

-1345 KSRIHEL
+1345 KSRVHEL
-1352 LWPAVPTGWVSH
+1352 LWPAVPTGWGCFRDTEEETSPRRCLTCQGLHSTVSC

-1408 LFLYGTE
+1408 LFLFGTE

-1448 KSKRRFS
+1448 KSKRHFF

-1463 QQQRREMLKDP
+1463 QQRRRELLKDP
-1474 FVRSKLISSPTN
+1474 FVRSKLISPPSN

-1497 GRPRAR
+1497 GKPGAR
-1503 DLPRAP
+1503 DLPPQAP
-1509 EEKGRGARSSGPQRP
+1509 GGKGRGTRGSGPQRP

-1531 RRPASVGSDDL
+1531 RRPASVGSDGL
-1542 AGDADPLKRKP
+1542 TGDADAMKRKP

-1562 SCPQGSLS
+1562 SCSQGSLS
-1570 PAASLLQVSQWG
+1570 PADSLIQVSERPRS
-1582 LFPPAFKD
+1582 LPPA
-1590 RQFCSVLRPSL
+1590 
-1601 GPETREQAEP
+1601 PESEG
-1611 IPALAPKRCALLPVS
+1611 S
-1626 PHCGLAWVGIFTL
+1626 P
-1639 IVSAV
+1639 
-1644 WPRARCPA
+1644 
-1652 SLSLSRL
+1652 

>member
-1 MEQRLRAL
+1 MERRLRAL
-9 EELARGE
+9 ERLARGE

-33 HHELSSAPLR
+33 HQELSSAPLR
-43 RERSVAQFLSWAS
+43 RERNVAQFLNWVS
-56 PFVTKVKELRLQ
+56 PFIAKVKELQLQ

-167 LPPELAQFYLAEM
+167 LPPEMAQFYLAEM

-223 SGMVDS
+223 SGM
-229 SVAVG
+229 
-234 TPDYI
+234 
-239 SPEILQAMEEGK
+239 
-251 GHYGPQCDWWS
+251 
-262 LGVCA
+262 
-267 YELLFGETPFYAESL
+267 
-282 VETYGKIM
+282 
-290 NHEDHLQFPSDVP
+290 DHLQFPPDAP

-308 ARDLIRQLL
+308 AQDLIRQLL
-317 CHQEERLGRGGLDD
+317 CRQEERLGHGGLDD

-350 APYIPELRGP
+350 APYIPEVRGP

-374 HPGTLLPPSHGTFS
+374 HPGTLPPPSHGTFL

-396 FTYTSGSPGP
+396 FTYTSGSLGP
-406 ESSSEQV
+406 ESSSEQL
-413 AALEQR
+413 AALER
-419 LHCLEQEKRELSRKL
+419 KLRCLEQDKVELSRKL
-434 QEALQIPSDH
+434 QEALQTPSDH

-462 DHSPGQDSDLQ
+462 ETLRDSKVDGRPAGSSGQDSDLR
-473 QERDRLLQELAE
+473 QERDQLLQELVE
-485 ARAQLQT
+485 AQAGLRA
-492 QEQELRR
+492 QEQELCR
-499 AQGRQEELLQG
+499 AQGWQEELLQKL
-510 RQEAQDREAATAS
+510 QEAQEREVAMAS
-523 QAQALSSQLEEAR
+523 ETQALNSQLEEAW
-536 DARRELQA
+536 DAQREVSTGCLCTPSQLQA
-544 QVATLTREVTR
+544 QVATLSQEVTQ
-555 LQREQERS
+555 LQRQQERS
-563 LEKEPSQVKTV
+563 LEKEPPQIKTI
-574 HSTSETNGM
+574 HTASETNGT
-583 GSPEG
+583 GLPEG
-588 GPQEAQLRKEVAALR
+588 SRPQEAQLRQEVAALR
-603 VQLEQAHSHGPS
+603 VQLEQARGHGPS
-615 GKEEALCR
+615 GKEAALRR
-623 LQEENQRL
+623 LQEENQQL
-631 SQEQER
+631 SREQQR

-644 ELQSK
+644 EQQSK
-649 QQLEG
+649 QRLEG
-654 ERRET
+654 EQRET
-659 ESNWEAQLA
+659 ESNWEAQIA

-686 LATKLAEELESL
+686 LATKMAEELESL

-707 TRPLVSPGDTLG
+707 ARPL
-719 GGGASLTPQVGT
+719 
-731 LSSRKISDL
+731 
-740 PKLTAD
+740 
-746 QWQSWGFE
+746 
-754 PGQDH
+754 DH

-786 AKQSLQERL
+786 AKQGLQERL
-795 TQAQEAQL
+795 TQVQEAQL
-803 QAESRLQEAEKQNQS
+803 QAESRLQEVERQNQG
-818 LKQEL
+818 LQQEL
-823 AALREELRARGPGDT
+823 ATLREELRAHGPGDT

-846 FLSFRSSEKDSA
+846 FLSFRSSEKDST
-858 KDPGISGEAPRP
+858 KDPGVSGEALKP
-870 GVEPELRPEGRR
+870 GLEPELRPEGRR
-882 SLRLGAVF
+882 SLRLGTVF
-890 PRAPATTAAADG
+890 PRTPAATTPPAEG

-958 PVPPELLHVA
+958 PVPPDLLHTA

-1048 HAQSRDLPRI
+1048 HAQSKDLPRI

-1093 ELQRLLLDTRPRPR
+1093 ELQQLLLDARPRPR

-1121 LLPHALCAAIIASQ
+1121 LLPHVLCAAII
-1135 QLCEKDQERLALG
+1135 DQKRLALG

-1176 MSPTAGLLVVLCGR
+1176 VSPTAGLLVVLCGR

-1200 ELESAEAAGA
+1200 ELENVEASGA

-1217 CQVLAAG
+1217 CQALAAG

-1278 VGAAGAFMLYPLLN
+1278 VGAAGAFTLYPLLN
-1292 EAAPLALGAD
+1292 EAAPLALGAS
-1302 LVSEEL
+1302 LVPEEL
-1308 PPSRGG
+1308 LPSRGG

-1345 KSRIHEL
+1345 KSRIQEL
-1352 LWPAVPTGWVSH
+1352 LWPAVPTGWGSWCDGLQPGREGQRSFHEQSPVS
-1364 PAGYAAPYL
+1364 GYAAPYL

-1378 NSIDVFDVRKAEWVQ
+1378 NAIDVFDVRRAEWVQ

-1408 LFLYGTE
+1408 LFLFGTE

-1422 RNRLAEK
+1422 RNPLADT

-1434 PDLTDNSRRQLFRT
+1434 PNLTDNSRRQLFRT
-1448 KSKRRFS
+1448 KSKRRFF
-1455 FRVSEEQR
+1455 FRVSEEQL

-1474 FVRSKLISSPTN
+1474 FVRSKLISTPTN

-1492 VGPTD
+1492 VGPAD
-1497 GRPRAR
+1497 GRPSAR
-1503 DLPRAP
+1503 DLPPAP

-1531 RRPASVGSDDL
+1531 RRPASMGSDGL
-1542 AGDADPLKRKP
+1542 AGDADHTPGAVKRKP

-1570 PAASLLQVSQWG
+1570 PVASLIQALTPAVS
-1582 LFPPAFKD
+1582 
-1590 RQFCSVLRPSL
+1590 
-1601 GPETREQAEP
+1601 
-1611 IPALAPKRCALLPVS
+1611 
-1626 PHCGLAWVGIFTL
+1626 
-1639 IVSAV
+1639 
-1644 WPRARCPA
+1644 PA
-1652 SLSLSRL
+1652 SLEMPFPVVHLIKAQAIFKALHHCHLLQRPLGCLVTWSLPPWGWRHLWRPPPSTS

>member
-9 EELARGE
+9 EQLTRGE
-16 AGGGPGLDGLL
+16 ADGGLGLQGLL

-43 RERSVAQFLSWAS
+43 RERNVAQFLSWAT

-131 VTALHY
+131 VTTLHY

-180 VLAIHSLH
+180 VLAIDSLH

-195 DVKPDNVLLDMNG
+195 DVKPDNILLDMNG

-308 ARDLIRQLL
+308 AQDLIRQLL

-343 ERLATST
+343 EQLATTT
-350 APYIPELRGP
+350 APYIPELQGP
-360 MDTSNFDVD
+360 VDTSNFDVD

-374 HPGTLLPPSHGTFS
+374 HPDTLPPPSHGSFS

-396 FTYTSGSPGP
+396 FTYISGCPSPD
-406 ESSSEQV
+406 SSSEL
-413 AALEQR
+413 AASRER
-419 LHCLEQEKRELSRKL
+419 KIHCLEEEKVELTWERQGL
-434 QEALQIPSDH
+434 ATHQWGPSDH
-444 RELEQLRKEVQT
+444 QDLAQLQKEVET
-456 LQDRLS
+456 LRERLAETLREGKAS
-462 DHSPGQDSDLQ
+462 LSQMDGSPADSPGQVSDLQ
-473 QERDRLLQELAE
+473 QEKDQLQQELAE
-485 ARAQLQT
+485 ARAGLQA
-492 QEQELRR
+492 QAQELCR
-499 AQGRQEELLQG
+499 AQSLQEELLL
-510 RQEAQDREAATAS
+510 RLREAQEKETATAS
-523 QAQALSSQLEEAR
+523 QIQALSSQVEEVW
-536 DARRELQA
+536 DARRELET
-544 QVATLTREVTR
+544 QVATLSQEVTR
-555 LQREQERS
+555 LRGQQEQS
-563 LEKEPSQVKTV
+563 LEKESSQTKTI
-574 HSTSETNGM
+574 HAASETNGT
-583 GSPEG
+583 GPPEG
-588 GPQEAQLRKEVAALR
+588 GPHEAQLLKEVAALR
-603 VQLEQAHSHGPS
+603 EQLKQACSCG
-615 GKEEALCR
+615 GKEEALCQLR
-623 LQEENQRL
+623 EENQRL

-637 LVEELER
+637 LAEELEQ

-649 QQLEG
+649 QRLEG

-659 ESNWEAQLA
+659 ESNWEAQIA

-686 LATKLAEELESL
+686 LATKMAEELESL
-698 RNVGTQTLP
+698 RNVGTQTIT
-707 TRPLVSPGDTLG
+707 TRPL
-719 GGGASLTPQVGT
+719 
-731 LSSRKISDL
+731 
-740 PKLTAD
+740 
-746 QWQSWGFE
+746 
-754 PGQDH
+754 DH

-771 SARLELQSALEAEIR
+771 SARLELQSALDAEIR
-786 AKQSLQERL
+786 AKQGLQEQL
-795 TQAQEAQL
+795 TQVQEAQL
-803 QAESRLQEAEKQNQS
+803 QAERRLEEAEKQNQA
-818 LKQEL
+818 LQQEL
-823 AALREELRARGPGDT
+823 AALREELRARGPADN

-846 FLSFRSSEKDSA
+846 FLSFRSTEKDSA
-858 KDPGISGEAPRP
+858 KDSGISGETPKP

-882 SLRLGAVF
+882 SLRMGAVF
-890 PRAPATTAAADG
+890 PWVPAVTATPAEG
-902 PPAKPG
+902 FPAKPG

-940 DACGYF
+940 DACGFF

-958 PVPPELLHVA
+958 PVPPDHLRTA

-997 QRVFAALSDSRLLL
+997 QRVYAALSDSRLLL
-1011 FDAPDPRLSPASGAL
+1011 FDAPDPRANPASAAL

-1033 DPQFSATPVLASDVI
+1033 DPQFSAIPVLASDVI

-1064 QLTVPPATCTVLLLA
+1064 QLTVPPTTCTVLLLA

-1093 ELQRLLLDTRPRPR
+1093 ELQRLLLEARPRPR

-1121 LLPHALCAAIIASQ
+1121 LLPHALCAAVI
-1135 QLCEKDQERLALG
+1135 DQERLALG

-1171 VQRLA
+1171 VQQLA
-1176 MSPTAGLLVVLCGR
+1176 LSPSAGLLVVLCGR

-1200 ELESAEAAGA
+1200 ELESTEAAGA

-1278 VGAAGAFMLYPLLN
+1278 VGAAGAFAIYPLLN
-1292 EAAPLALGAD
+1292 EAAPLALGAG
-1302 LVSEEL
+1302 VAPEEL

-1314 LGEALGAVELSL
+1314 LGEALGVVELSL
-1326 SEFLLLFTT
+1326 NELLLLFTT
-1335 AGVYVDSAGR
+1335 AGVYVDGAGR
-1345 KSRIHEL
+1345 KSRSHEL
-1352 LWPAVPTGWVSH
+1352 LWPVAPIGW
-1364 PAGYAAPYL
+1364 GYTAPYL
-1373 TVFSE
+1373 TVFGE
-1378 NSIDVFDVRKAEWVQ
+1378 NSIDVFDVRRAEWVQ

-1448 KSKRRFS
+1448 KSKRRFF
-1455 FRVSEEQR
+1455 FRVSDEQR
-1463 QQQRREMLKDP
+1463 LQQRREMLKDP
-1474 FVRSKLISSPTN
+1474 FVRSKLISPPTN

-1492 VGPTD
+1492 MGPTD
-1497 GRPRAR
+1497 GRPS
-1503 DLPRAP
+1503 LRAP
-1509 EEKGRGARSSGPQRP
+1509 EEKARGARGSGPQRP

-1531 RRPASVGSDDL
+1531 RLPVSMGSDSL
-1542 AGDADPLKRKP
+1542 RRNADSTVKRKP

-1562 SCPQGSLS
+1562 SCPQGALS
-1570 PAASLLQVSQWG
+1570 PSASLTKVSERPRS
-1582 LFPPAFKD
+1582 LPAAPE
-1590 RQFCSVLRPSL
+1590 SESSL
-1601 GPETREQAEP
+1601 
-1611 IPALAPKRCALLPVS
+1611 
-1626 PHCGLAWVGIFTL
+1626 
-1639 IVSAV
+1639 
-1644 WPRARCPA
+1644 
-1652 SLSLSRL
+1652 

>member
-9 EELARGE
+9 ERLARGE

-43 RERSVAQFLSWAS
+43 RERNVAQFLSWAS

-85 VAVVRQRDSGQ
+85 VAVVRQKDSGQ

-180 VLAIHSLH
+180 VLSIHSLH

-195 DVKPDNVLLDMNG
+195 DVKPDNILLDMNG

-308 ARDLIRQLL
+308 AQDLIRQLL
-317 CHQEERLGRGGLDD
+317 CRQEERLGRGGLDD

-343 ERLATST
+343 EQLATST

-374 HPGTLLPPSHGTFS
+374 HPGTLPPPSHGTFA

-396 FTYTSGSPGP
+396 FTYTSGSSGH
-406 ESSSEQV
+406 ERSSEQED
-413 AALEQR
+413 ALEQK
-419 LHCLEQEKRELSRKL
+419 LHCLEQEKMELSWKL
-434 QEALQIPSDH
+434 QESLQVPADPQ
-444 RELEQLRKEVQT
+444 ELEQLRKEVQT

-462 DHSPGQDSDLQ
+462 EMLRDSKAPLCQTDGPPAGSPDQDSDLRQ
-473 QERDRLLQELAE
+473 GRDQLLQELAA
-485 ARAQLQT
+485 ARVGLRS
-492 QEQELRR
+492 QEKELCR
-499 AQGRQEELLQG
+499 AQGRQGELLH
-510 RQEAQDREAATAS
+510 RLQEAQEREAAMAS
-523 QAQALSSQLEEAR
+523 QTQALSSQLDKAR
-536 DARRELQA
+536 AARKELQA
-544 QVATLTREVTR
+544 QVATLSQEVTR
-555 LQREQERS
+555 LQRLQEQG
-563 LEKEPSQVKTV
+563 LEKESSQVQTI
-574 HSTSETNGM
+574 HAASETNGT
-583 GSPEG
+583 GVPEG
-588 GPQEAQLRKEVAALR
+588 GPQDARLRKEVAALR
-603 VQLEQAHSHGPS
+603 VQLEQALGHGPS
-615 GKEEALCR
+615 RKEEALCR
-623 LQEENQRL
+623 LREENWRL
-631 SQEQER
+631 SREQER
-637 LVEELER
+637 LAEELER
-644 ELQSK
+644 EQQSR
-649 QQLEG
+649 QRLEG

-659 ESNWEAQLA
+659 EGNWEAQIA

-686 LATKLAEELESL
+686 LANKMAEELESL
-698 RNVGTQTLP
+698 RNAGTQTLP
-707 TRPLVSPGDTLG
+707 ARPL
-719 GGGASLTPQVGT
+719 
-731 LSSRKISDL
+731 
-740 PKLTAD
+740 
-746 QWQSWGFE
+746 
-754 PGQDH
+754 DH

-786 AKQSLQERL
+786 ARQGLQERL
-795 TQAQEAQL
+795 TQTQEAQL
-803 QAESRLQEAEKQNQS
+803 QVESRLQEAKKQNQG
-818 LKQEL
+818 LQQEL
-823 AALREELRARGPGDT
+823 AALREELRTRGTGDT
-838 KPSNSLIP
+838 RPSNSLIP
-846 FLSFRSSEKDSA
+846 FLSFRSSEDSA
-858 KDPGISGEAPRP
+858 KDPGTSGEAPRP
-870 GVEPELRPEGRR
+870 GAEPELRPEGRR
-882 SLRLGAVF
+882 SLRLGAAS
-890 PRAPATTAAADG
+890 PRAPAASSTSAEG
-902 PPAKPG
+902 PLTKPG
-908 SHTLRPRSF
+908 SHVLRPRTF

-931 GLGRQGLGC
+931 GLGRQGVGC

-953 QAPPC
+953 QSPPC
-958 PVPPELLHVA
+958 PVPPDLLCTA

-1048 HAQSRDLPRI
+1048 HAQSKDLPRI
-1058 FRVTAS
+1058 LRVTAS
-1064 QLTVPPATCTVLLLA
+1064 QLTVPPTMCTVLLLA
-1079 ESEGERERWLQVLG
+1079 ESEGERERWLQALA
-1093 ELQRLLLDTRPRPR
+1093 ELQRLLLDARPRPL

-1113 EAYDNGLP
+1113 EAYDNALP
-1121 LLPHALCAAIIASQ
+1121 LLPHTLCAAI
-1135 QLCEKDQERLALG
+1135 LDQDRLALG

-1176 MSPTAGLLVVLCGR
+1176 VSATAGLLVVLCGR
-1190 GPSVRLFALA
+1190 GPSVRLFPLA
-1200 ELESAEAAGA
+1200 ELESTEVAGA

-1217 CQVLAAG
+1217 CQALATG

-1234 CVAVKRQVLCYQL
+1234 CIAVKRQVLCYQL

-1254 QRRIRELQ
+1254 QHRIRELQ
-1262 APAPVQSLGLL
+1262 APAPVQSLELL

-1278 VGAAGAFMLYPLLN
+1278 VGAAGAFLLYPLLN
-1292 EAAPLALGAD
+1292 EAAPLALGGG
-1302 LVSEEL
+1302 LMPEES

-1345 KSRIHEL
+1345 KSRVHEL
-1352 LWPAVPTGWVSH
+1352 LWPALPTGW
-1364 PAGYAAPYL
+1364 GYAVPYL

-1378 NSIDVFDVRKAEWVQ
+1378 NSIDVFDVRKAVWVQ

-1408 LFLYGTE
+1408 MFLYGTE

-1429 DEFDI
+1429 DEFHI

-1448 KSKRRFS
+1448 KSKRRFL
-1455 FRVSEEQR
+1455 FRVSDEQR

-1492 VGPTD
+1492 VGLKD
-1497 GRPRAR
+1497 GKPGAK
-1503 DLPRAP
+1503 DPPPVP
-1509 EEKGRGARSSGPQRP
+1509 EAKGRSGRSSVPQRP

-1531 RRPASVGSDDL
+1531 RRPASIASDGNADL
-1542 AGDADPLKRKP
+1542 MKRKP

-1570 PAASLLQVSQWG
+1570 PAASLIQVSE
-1582 LFPPAFKD
+1582 
-1590 RQFCSVLRPSL
+1590 RPRSL
-1601 GPETREQAEP
+1601 P
-1611 IPALAPKRCALLPVS
+1611 LAPESESS
-1626 PHCGLAWVGIFTL
+1626 P
-1639 IVSAV
+1639 
-1644 WPRARCPA
+1644 
-1652 SLSLSRL
+1652 

>member
-9 EELARGE
+9 ERLARSE

-33 HHELSSAPLR
+33 HHELSCAPLR
-43 RERSVAQFLSWAS
+43 RERNVAQFLSWAS
-56 PFVTKVKELRLQ
+56 PFVTKVKELRLR

-208 HIRLADFGSCLRLNN
+208 HIRLADFGSCLRLNT

-290 NHEDHLQFPSDVP
+290 NHEDHLQFPPDVP

-308 ARDLIRQLL
+308 AQDLIRQLL
-317 CHQEERLGRGGLDD
+317 CRQEERLGRGGLDD

-360 MDTSNFDVD
+360 LDTSNFDVD

-374 HPGTLLPPSHGTFS
+374 HPGTLPPPCLGTFS

-406 ESSSEQV
+406 ESSSEQL
-413 AALEQR
+413 AALER
-419 LHCLEQEKRELSRKL
+419 KLRCLEQEKTELNRKL
-434 QEALQIPSDH
+434 QEALQISSDH
-444 RELEQLRKEVQT
+444 RELEQLQKEVQT
-456 LQDRLS
+456 LRDRLS
-462 DHSPGQDSDLQ
+462 ETLMASKAPLSLTDGPPAGSLGQDSDLQ

-485 ARAQLQT
+485 AQAGLRAQ
-492 QEQELRR
+492 EKELRR
-499 AQGRQEELLQG
+499 AQGRQEELLQ
-510 RQEAQDREAATAS
+510 RLQEAQEREVATAS
-523 QAQALSSQLEEAR
+523 QTQALSSQLEEAQ
-536 DARRELQA
+536 AAQRELES
-544 QVATLTREVTR
+544 QVATLSREVTQ
-555 LQREQERS
+555 LQRQQEQN
-563 LEKEPSQVKTV
+563 LEKESPWAETV
-574 HSTSETNGM
+574 HSASETNGT
-583 GSPEG
+583 GLPEG

-603 VQLEQAHSHGPS
+603 VQLEQARGHGLS

-644 ELQSK
+644 EQQSR

-654 ERRET
+654 ERQET
-659 ESNWEAQLA
+659 EGNWEAQIT
-668 DILSWVND
+668 DILGWVND

-686 LATKLAEELESL
+686 LATKMAEELESL
-698 RNVGTQTLP
+698 RNTGTQMLP
-707 TRPLVSPGDTLG
+707 ARPL
-719 GGGASLTPQVGT
+719 
-731 LSSRKISDL
+731 
-740 PKLTAD
+740 
-746 QWQSWGFE
+746 
-754 PGQDH
+754 DH

-786 AKQSLQERL
+786 AKQGLQEQL
-795 TQAQEAQL
+795 TQVQEAQL
-803 QAESRLQEAEKQNQS
+803 QAESRLQEAEKQNQG
-818 LKQEL
+818 LQQEL
-823 AALREELRARGPGDT
+823 AALREELRARGPGD

-846 FLSFRSSEKDSA
+846 FLSLRSLEPGPQKDAS

-870 GVEPELRPEGRR
+870 GVEPQLRPEGRR

-890 PRAPATTAAADG
+890 PRAPAAPTEG

-908 SHTLRPRSF
+908 SHMLRPRSF

-931 GLGRQGLGC
+931 GLSRQGLGC
-940 DACGYF
+940 DACSYY
-946 CHSTCAP
+946 CHSTCAS

-958 PVPPELLHVA
+958 PVPPDRLCTA

-1048 HAQSRDLPRI
+1048 HAQSKDLPRI

-1064 QLTVPPATCTVLLLA
+1064 QLTVPPVTCTVLLLA

-1093 ELQRLLLDTRPRPR
+1093 ELQQLLLDARPRPR

-1121 LLPHALCAAIIASQ
+1121 LLPHTLCAAII
-1135 QLCEKDQERLALG
+1135 DQDRLALG

-1176 MSPTAGLLVVLCGR
+1176 VSATAGLLAVLCGR

-1200 ELESAEAAGA
+1200 ELENAEVAGA
-1210 KIPESRG
+1210 KIAESRG
-1217 CQVLAAG
+1217 CQALAAG

-1234 CVAVKRQVLCYQL
+1234 CIAVKRQVLCYQL

-1262 APAPVQSLGLL
+1262 APAPVQSLELL

-1278 VGAAGAFMLYPLLN
+1278 VGAAGAFALYPLLN
-1292 EAAPLALGAD
+1292 EAVPLALGAG
-1302 LVSEEL
+1302 LVPEEL

-1335 AGVYVDSAGR
+1335 AGVYVDSTGR
-1345 KSRIHEL
+1345 KSRIPEL
-1352 LWPAVPTGWVSH
+1352 LWPAVPTGW
-1364 PAGYAAPYL
+1364 GYTAPYL

-1415 KVRLTYL
+1415 KIRLTYL
-1422 RNRLAEK
+1422 RNPLAEK

-1448 KSKRRFS
+1448 KSKRHFF

-1474 FVRSKLISSPTN
+1474 IVRSKLISPPTN

-1492 VGPTD
+1492 VGPKD
-1497 GRPRAR
+1497 ARPNAR
-1503 DLPRAP
+1503 DQPPAS
-1509 EEKGRGARSSGPQRP
+1509 EGKGRGARASGPQRP
-1524 HSFSEAS
+1524 HSFSEAP
-1531 RRPASVGSDDL
+1531 RRPASMGSDGNVDSM
-1542 AGDADPLKRKP
+1542 KRKP

-1570 PAASLLQVSQWG
+1570 PTASLMQVSE
-1582 LFPPAFKD
+1582 
-1590 RQFCSVLRPSL
+1590 RPRSL
-1601 GPETREQAEP
+1601 P
-1611 IPALAPKRCALLPVS
+1611 LAPESESS
-1626 PHCGLAWVGIFTL
+1626 P
-1639 IVSAV
+1639 
-1644 WPRARCPA
+1644 
-1652 SLSLSRL
+1652 

>member
-1 MEQRLRAL
+1 MEQRRRAL

-43 RERSVAQFLSWAS
+43 RERNVAQFLSWAS

-290 NHEDHLQFPSDVP
+290 NHEDHLQFPPDVP

-317 CHQEERLGRGGLDD
+317 CHQEERLGRRGLDD

-374 HPGTLLPPSHGTFS
+374 HPGTLPPPSHGTFS

-396 FTYTSGSPGP
+396 FTYTSSSPSP

-419 LHCLEQEKRELSRKL
+419 LHCLEQEKTELSRKL
-434 QEALQIPSDH
+434 QEALQMPSDH
-444 RELEQLRKEVQT
+444 GELEQLRKEVQT

-462 DHSPGQDSDLQ
+462 EMLRESKAPVSQTEGSPGQHSDLQ

-485 ARAQLQT
+485 AQTRLQM
-492 QEQELRR
+492 QEQELGR
-499 AQGRQEELLQG
+499 AQGRQEELLQ
-510 RQEAQDREAATAS
+510 RLQEAQEREASTAS
-523 QAQALSSQLEEAR
+523 QTQALNSQLEEAR

-544 QVATLTREVTR
+544 QVATLSREVRR
-555 LQREQERS
+555 LQRDQERS

-574 HSTSETNGM
+574 HTTSETNGT
-583 GSPEG
+583 GSPESR
-588 GPQEAQLRKEVAALR
+588 PQEAQLRKEVAALR
-603 VQLEQAHSHGPS
+603 VQLEQARSHGPS

-623 LQEENQRL
+623 LQEENRRL

-649 QQLEG
+649 QRLEG
-654 ERRET
+654 ERQES

-686 LATKLAEELESL
+686 LATKMAEELESL

-707 TRPLVSPGDTLG
+707 TRPL
-719 GGGASLTPQVGT
+719 
-731 LSSRKISDL
+731 
-740 PKLTAD
+740 
-746 QWQSWGFE
+746 
-754 PGQDH
+754 DH

-846 FLSFRSSEKDSA
+846 FLSFRSSEKDPA

-870 GVEPELRPEGRR
+870 GSEPELRPEGRR

-890 PRAPATTAAADG
+890 PRAPAATTAATEG

-917 PSPTKCLRCTSLML
+917 PSPTKCLRCASLMV

-1093 ELQRLLLDTRPRPR
+1093 ELQRLLLDTRPQPR

-1121 LLPHALCAAIIASQ
+1121 LLPHALCAAII
-1135 QLCEKDQERLALG
+1135 DQERLALG

-1176 MSPTAGLLVVLCGR
+1176 VSPTAGLLVVLCGR

-1200 ELESAEAAGA
+1200 ELESTEVAGA

-1254 QRRIRELQ
+1254 QHRIRELQ

-1278 VGAAGAFMLYPLLN
+1278 VGAAGAFALYPLLN
-1292 EAAPLALGAD
+1292 EAAPLALGAG
-1302 LVSEEL
+1302 LVPEEL

-1326 SEFLLLFTT
+1326 NEFLLLFTT
-1335 AGVYVDSAGR
+1335 AGVYVDGAGR

-1352 LWPAVPTGWVSH
+1352 LWPAVPTGW
-1364 PAGYAAPYL
+1364 GYAAPYL

-1422 RNRLAEK
+1422 RNRLAET

-1448 KSKRRFS
+1448 KSKRRFF

-1492 VGPTD
+1492 MGPTD
-1497 GRPRAR
+1497 GKPSAR
-1503 DLPRAP
+1503 NPPRAP
-1509 EEKGRGARSSGPQRP
+1509 EEKGRGSRSSGPQRP

-1531 RRPASVGSDDL
+1531 RRPASMGSDGL
-1542 AGDADPLKRKP
+1542 AGDADPKVKRKP

-1570 PAASLLQVSQWG
+1570 PAASLTQVSERPRS
-1582 LFPPAFKD
+1582 LPPA
-1590 RQFCSVLRPSL
+1590 
-1601 GPETREQAEP
+1601 PEPES
-1611 IPALAPKRCALLPVS
+1611 S
-1626 PHCGLAWVGIFTL
+1626 P
-1639 IVSAV
+1639 
-1644 WPRARCPA
+1644 
-1652 SLSLSRL
+1652 

>member
-1 MEQRLRAL
+1 MERRLRAL
-9 EELARGE
+9 DRLARGE

-43 RERSVAQFLSWAS
+43 RERNVAQFLSWAS

-180 VLAIHSLH
+180 VLAVHSLH

-195 DVKPDNVLLDMNG
+195 DVKPDNILLDMNG

-308 ARDLIRQLL
+308 AQDLIRQLL
-317 CHQEERLGRGGLDD
+317 CRQEERLGRGGLDD

-369 DDTLN
+369 DDTVN
-374 HPGTLLPPSHGTFS
+374 HPGTLPPPSHGTFS

-396 FTYTSGSPGP
+396 FTYTSGCPGP
-406 ESSSEQV
+406 ESSSEQL
-413 AALEQR
+413 AALER
-419 LHCLEQEKRELSRKL
+419 KLRCLEQEKMELSQKL
-434 QEALQIPSDH
+434 QEALQSPSNH
-444 RELEQLRKEVQT
+444 RELEQLRNEVQT
-456 LQDRLS
+456 LQDRLLEMLRDNKTPLS
-462 DHSPGQDSDLQ
+462 QTDGPPAGSPGQDSDLRL
-473 QERDRLLQELAE
+473 ERDNQLFQELAE
-485 ARAQLQT
+485 ARAGLQV
-492 QEQELRR
+492 QEKELCR
-499 AQGRQEELLQG
+499 AQERQEELL
-510 RQEAQDREAATAS
+510 RRLQEAQEREAATAI
-523 QAQALSSQLEEAR
+523 QNQALTSQLEEAQA
-536 DARRELQA
+536 ARRELQA
-544 QVATLTREVTR
+544 QVATLSREVTQ
-555 LQREQERS
+555 LQRQRERS
-563 LEKEPSQVKTV
+563 LEKESSRVQVTV
-574 HSTSETNGM
+574 HTASETNGM
-583 GSPEG
+583 GLPEA
-588 GPQEAQLRKEVAALR
+588 GPQEAQLKKEVAALR
-603 VQLEQAHSHGPS
+603 VQLEQARGTGSS

-623 LQEENQRL
+623 LQEENRRL
-631 SQEQER
+631 SREQER
-637 LVEELER
+637 LTEELER
-644 ELQSK
+644 E
-649 QQLEG
+649 QQNRQRLEG

-659 ESNWEAQLA
+659 EGNWEAQIT

-686 LATKLAEELESL
+686 LATKMAEELESL
-698 RNVGTQTLP
+698 RNVGTQLLP
-707 TRPLVSPGDTLG
+707 ARPL
-719 GGGASLTPQVGT
+719 
-731 LSSRKISDL
+731 
-740 PKLTAD
+740 
-746 QWQSWGFE
+746 
-754 PGQDH
+754 DH

-786 AKQSLQERL
+786 AKQGLQEQL

-803 QAESRLQEAEKQNQS
+803 QPSAGGREAERSLQE
-818 LKQEL
+818 EL
-823 AALREELRARGPGDT
+823 VALREELQARRGADFVPH
-838 KPSNSLIP
+838 PNP
-846 FLSFRSSEKDSA
+846 QKDSA
-858 KDPGISGEAPRP
+858 KDPGISGEASRP
-870 GVEPELRPEGRR
+870 VLEPELRPECRS
-882 SLRLGAVF
+882 SLRLGVRTGRRPAVG
-890 PRAPATTAAADG
+890 G
-902 PPAKPG
+902 PSPCHG
-908 SHTLRPRSF
+908 SHLLRPRSF

-931 GLGRQGLGC
+931 GLSRQGLGC

-958 PVPPELLHVA
+958 PVPPDLLCTA

-997 QRVFAALSDSRLLL
+997 QRVYAALSDSRLLL

-1033 DPQFSATPVLASDVI
+1033 DPQFSATPVLAPDVI
-1048 HAQSRDLPRI
+1048 HAQSKDLPRI

-1064 QLTVPPATCTVLLLA
+1064 QLTVPPATCNILLLA
-1079 ESEGERERWLQVLG
+1079 ETEGERERWLQVLG
-1093 ELQRLLLDTRPRPR
+1093 ELQRLLLDALPRPR

-1121 LLPHALCAAIIASQ
+1121 LLPHTLCAAII
-1135 QLCEKDQERLALG
+1135 DQDRLALG

-1159 SNDIFQVGECRR
+1159 SNGICLWAKACVDIFQVGECRR
-1171 VQRLA
+1171 VQQLA
-1176 MSPTAGLLVVLCGR
+1176 VSPTAGLLVVLCGR

-1200 ELESAEAAGA
+1200 ELESTEVAGA

-1234 CVAVKRQVLCYQL
+1234 CIAIKRQVLCYQL

-1262 APAPVQSLGLL
+1262 APAPVQSLELL

-1278 VGAAGAFMLYPLLN
+1278 VGAAGAFALYPLLN
-1292 EAAPLALGAD
+1292 EAAPLALGAG
-1302 LVSEEL
+1302 LVHEEL

-1335 AGVYVDSAGR
+1335 AGVYVDSTGR
-1345 KSRIHEL
+1345 KSRFHEL
-1352 LWPAVPTGWVSH
+1352 LWPAVPTGWGKACGGRRQC
-1364 PAGYAAPYL
+1364 PAQIPELGIGNQCVP
-1373 TVFSE
+1373 SCP
-1378 NSIDVFDVRKAEWVQ
+1378 
-1393 TVPLKKVRPLNPEGS
+1393 VPLGGLQEVL
-1408 LFLYGTE
+1408 LF
-1415 KVRLTYL
+1415 
-1422 RNRLAEK
+1422 
-1429 DEFDI
+1429 
-1434 PDLTDNSRRQLFRT
+1434 
-1448 KSKRRFS
+1448 
-1455 FRVSEEQR
+1455 
-1463 QQQRREMLKDP
+1463 
-1474 FVRSKLISSPTN
+1474 
-1486 FNHLVH
+1486 
-1492 VGPTD
+1492 
-1497 GRPRAR
+1497 
-1503 DLPRAP
+1503 
-1509 EEKGRGARSSGPQRP
+1509 
-1524 HSFSEAS
+1524 HSFTHIF
-1531 RRPASVGSDDL
+1531 
-1542 AGDADPLKRKP
+1542 PLP
-1553 WTSLSSESV
+1553 
-1562 SCPQGSLS
+1562 
-1570 PAASLLQVSQWG
+1570 
-1582 LFPPAFKD
+1582 D
-1590 RQFCSVLRPSL
+1590 
-1601 GPETREQAEP
+1601 
-1611 IPALAPKRCALLPVS
+1611 
-1626 PHCGLAWVGIFTL
+1626 
-1639 IVSAV
+1639 
-1644 WPRARCPA
+1644 
-1652 SLSLSRL
+1652 

>member
-1 MEQRLRAL
+1 MERRLRAL
-9 EELARGE
+9 EQLARGE

-43 RERSVAQFLSWAS
+43 RERNVAQFLSWAG

-131 VTALHY
+131 VTTLHY

-188 QLGYVHR
+188 QLGFVHR

-223 SGMVDS
+223 NGMVDS

-290 NHEDHLQFPSDVP
+290 NHEDHLQFPADAP

-308 ARDLIRQLL
+308 AQDLIRQLL
-317 CHQEERLGRGGLDD
+317 CRQEERLGRGGLDD

-360 MDTSNFDVD
+360 VDTSNFDVD

-374 HPGTLLPPSHGTFS
+374 HPGTLPPPSHGAFS

-406 ESSSEQV
+406 ESSSEQLP
-413 AALEQR
+413 ALEWKLR
-419 LHCLEQEKRELSRKL
+419 CLEQEKTELSRKL
-434 QEALQIPSDH
+434 QEALQVSSDH
-444 RELEQLRKEVQT
+444 RELERLQKEVQT
-456 LQDRLS
+456 LRHRLS
-462 DHSPGQDSDLQ
+462 ETPRGSKASLSQTDGGSPGQDSDLR
-473 QERDRLLQELAE
+473 QERDRLLRELAE
-485 ARAQLQT
+485 AQAGLQAQAGELCRAQ
-492 QEQELRR
+492 EW
-499 AQGRQEELLQG
+499 QEELLQ
-510 RQEAQDREAATAS
+510 RLREAQEREAATAS
-523 QAQALSSQLEEAR
+523 QTQALSSRLEEAQ
-536 DARRELQA
+536 DTSRRA
-544 QVATLTREVTR
+544 QVATLCREVTQ
-555 LQREQERS
+555 LQRQRERS
-563 LEKEPSQVKTV
+563 IEKESLRVKTIHV
-574 HSTSETNGM
+574 ASETNGT
-583 GSPEG
+583 GLPEG

-603 VQLEQAHSHGPS
+603 VQLEQARGHGLS

-631 SQEQER
+631 SLEQER
-637 LVEELER
+637 LVGELER
-644 ELQSK
+644 EQQSK

-659 ESNWEAQLA
+659 ESNWEAQIA

-686 LATKLAEELESL
+686 LATKMAEELESL
-698 RNVGTQTLP
+698 RNVGTQTPP
-707 TRPLVSPGDTLG
+707 TRPL
-719 GGGASLTPQVGT
+719 
-731 LSSRKISDL
+731 
-740 PKLTAD
+740 
-746 QWQSWGFE
+746 
-754 PGQDH
+754 DH

-786 AKQSLQERL
+786 AKQSLQEQL
-795 TQAQEAQL
+795 TQVQEAQR
-803 QAESRLQEAEKQNQS
+803 QADSRLQEAEQQS
-818 LKQEL
+818 RGLRQEL
-823 AALREELRARGPGDT
+823 AALREELQARGPADT

-846 FLSFRSSEKDSA
+846 FLSLRSSEKDST
-858 KDPGISGEAPRP
+858 KDPGISGEALRP
-870 GVEPELRPEGRR
+870 GMEPELKPEGRR

-890 PRAPATTAAADG
+890 PRAPAAVTTPTEV

-908 SHTLRPRSF
+908 SHSLRPRSF

-946 CHSTCAP
+946 CHSACAP

-958 PVPPELLHVA
+958 PVPPDLLRTA

-1064 QLTVPPATCTVLLLA
+1064 QLTVPPAMCTVLLLA
-1079 ESEGERERWLQVLG
+1079 ESEAERERWLQVLG

-1121 LLPHALCAAIIASQ
+1121 LLPHALCAAII
-1135 QLCEKDQERLALG
+1135 DQERLALG

-1176 MSPTAGLLVVLCGR
+1176 VSPTAGLLVVLCGR

-1200 ELESAEAAGA
+1200 KLESAEVAGA

-1224 RILQARTPVL
+1224 CILQARTPVL

-1278 VGAAGAFMLYPLLN
+1278 VGAAGTFALYPLLN
-1292 EAAPLALGAD
+1292 EAAPLALGAS
-1302 LVSEEL
+1302 LVPEEL

-1326 SEFLLLFTT
+1326 SEFLLLFAT

-1345 KSRIHEL
+1345 KSRVHEL
-1352 LWPAVPTGWVSH
+1352 LWPAVPTGWGCFRDTEEETSPRRCLTCQGLHSTVSC

-1408 LFLYGTE
+1408 LFLFGTE

-1448 KSKRRFS
+1448 KSKRHFF

-1463 QQQRREMLKDP
+1463 QQRRRELLKDP
-1474 FVRSKLISSPTN
+1474 FVRSKLISPPSN

-1497 GRPRAR
+1497 GKPGAR
-1503 DLPRAP
+1503 DLPPQAP
-1509 EEKGRGARSSGPQRP
+1509 GGKGRGTRGSGPQRP

-1531 RRPASVGSDDL
+1531 RRPASVGSDGL
-1542 AGDADPLKRKP
+1542 AGDADAMKRKP

-1562 SCPQGSLS
+1562 SCSQGSLS
-1570 PAASLLQVSQWG
+1570 PADSLIQVSERPRS
-1582 LFPPAFKD
+1582 LPPA
-1590 RQFCSVLRPSL
+1590 
-1601 GPETREQAEP
+1601 PESEG
-1611 IPALAPKRCALLPVS
+1611 S
-1626 PHCGLAWVGIFTL
+1626 P
-1639 IVSAV
+1639 
-1644 WPRARCPA
+1644 
-1652 SLSLSRL
+1652 

>member
-1 MEQRLRAL
+1 MEQRRRAL

-43 RERSVAQFLSWAS
+43 RDRNVAQFLSWAS

-290 NHEDHLQFPSDVP
+290 NHEDHLQFPPDVP

-317 CHQEERLGRGGLDD
+317 CHQEERLGRRGLDD

-374 HPGTLLPPSHGTFS
+374 RPGTLPPPSHGTFS

-396 FTYTSGSPGP
+396 FTYTSSSPSP

-419 LHCLEQEKRELSRKL
+419 LRCLEQEKTELSRKL
-434 QEALQIPSDH
+434 QEALQMPSDH

-462 DHSPGQDSDLQ
+462 EMLRESKAPVSQTEGSPGQHSDLQ

-485 ARAQLQT
+485 AQTRLQM
-492 QEQELRR
+492 QEQELGR
-499 AQGRQEELLQG
+499 AQGRQEELLQ
-510 RQEAQDREAATAS
+510 RLQEAQEREASTAS
-523 QAQALSSQLEEAR
+523 QTQALNSQLEEAR

-544 QVATLTREVTR
+544 QVATLSREVRR
-555 LQREQERS
+555 LQRDQERS

-574 HSTSETNGM
+574 HTTSETNGT
-583 GSPEG
+583 GSPESR
-588 GPQEAQLRKEVAALR
+588 PQEAQLRKEVAALR
-603 VQLEQAHSHGPS
+603 VQLEQARSHGPS

-623 LQEENQRL
+623 LQEENRRL

-649 QQLEG
+649 QRLEG
-654 ERRET
+654 ERQES

-686 LATKLAEELESL
+686 LATKMAEELESL

-719 GGGASLTPQVGT
+719 GGGAGSLTPQVGT
-731 LSSRKISDL
+731 LSSWKISDL

-746 QWQSWGFE
+746 QWQSWGSE

-846 FLSFRSSEKDSA
+846 FLSFRSSEKDPA

-870 GVEPELRPEGRR
+870 GSEPELRPEGRR

-890 PRAPATTAAADG
+890 PRAPAATTAATEG

-917 PSPTKCLRCTSLML
+917 PSPTKCLRCASLMV

-958 PVPPELLHVA
+958 PVPPDLLHVA

-1048 HAQSRDLPRI
+1048 HAQSKDLPRI

-1093 ELQRLLLDTRPRPR
+1093 ELQRLLLDTRPQPR

-1121 LLPHALCAAIIASQ
+1121 LLPHALCAAIIGSQ

-1176 MSPTAGLLVVLCGR
+1176 VSPTAGLLVVLCGR

-1200 ELESAEAAGA
+1200 ELESTEVAGA

-1254 QRRIRELQ
+1254 QHRIRELQ

-1278 VGAAGAFMLYPLLN
+1278 VGAAGAFALYPLLN

-1302 LVSEEL
+1302 LVPEEL

-1326 SEFLLLFTT
+1326 NEFLLLFTT
-1335 AGVYVDSAGR
+1335 AGVYVDGAGR

-1352 LWPAVPTGWVSH
+1352 LWPAVPTGW
-1364 PAGYAAPYL
+1364 GYAAPYL

-1422 RNRLAEK
+1422 RNRLAALC
-1429 DEFDI
+1429 F
-1434 PDLTDNSRRQLFRT
+1434 SRREGRVRHPRSHRQQPAPAVPYQEQAPLLLPRVGGAAAAAAQGDAEGPFCALQAHLIAHQLQPPGAHGPYGR
-1448 KSKRRFS
+1448 
-1455 FRVSEEQR
+1455 EAQR
-1463 QQQRREMLKDP
+1463 QEPAPGSGREGPRVPQLRPAAAPQLLGGLAAPSVHGQRRPCRRRGPHEEEALDISLQR
-1474 FVRSKLISSPTN
+1474 VRVLPPGISEPGS
-1486 FNHLVH
+1486 
-1492 VGPTD
+1492 
-1497 GRPRAR
+1497 
-1503 DLPRAP
+1503 LPDTGLRTAP
-1509 EEKGRGARSSGPQRP
+1509 E
-1524 HSFSEAS
+1524 
-1531 RRPASVGSDDL
+1531 
-1542 AGDADPLKRKP
+1542 
-1553 WTSLSSESV
+1553 
-1562 SCPQGSLS
+1562 
-1570 PAASLLQVSQWG
+1570 
-1582 LFPPAFKD
+1582 PPA
-1590 RQFCSVLRPSL
+1590 RP
-1601 GPETREQAEP
+1601 
-1611 IPALAPKRCALLPVS
+1611 
-1626 PHCGLAWVGIFTL
+1626 
-1639 IVSAV
+1639 
-1644 WPRARCPA
+1644 
-1652 SLSLSRL
+1652 